1 MLIHTYN
8 PTPMR
13 RLLPIILLCA
23 FFTRLSVKAE
33 VKMPILYGQHQT
45 KQVLMT
51 ETFYDSGGANAIL
64 SRPGIT
70 AFTFIPKYGQ
80 AIEVN
85 FSELDLKGAKL
96 YVYEGRQKLI
106 KDYSSNDDEDESD
119 DIKYTKPT
127 VKPIH
132 TLTGNDL
139 TQHLFH
145 STSADGALTF
155 VFEGTAP
162 TGKGWIATVNS
173 VEKKSTDQPVPSEP
187 NGSVYMV
194 PGPREV
200 QVGESAL
207 NFYDDG
213 GPTGTISENF
223 EGYVTFV
230 PKEKG
235 QKIRITFT
243 NLELFNTNPEKND
256 LLKIYNGHG
265 TESTKLLRTLLK
277 DPVPI
282 TLISSEADGALTI
295 SLKSVTGVPKAG
307 FIARVEAIAPQK
319 MTFSSATASHPKEKE
334 QAAAGEL
341 NKPLLQL
348 TLKTDGISPALTF
361 SALDLSTQG
370 TSSGAFKRIAL
381 YRGTGVRTDALLGE
395 VTITGEDVHLEL
407 TKPIDLNFGDNTFLL
422 AGDIS
427 DKATTG
433 DKLSLT
439 ATSAVLSDTPQSLS
453 LPAPTPYV
461 IDNVCRS
468 REGAPQTVTVYSDW
482 TFAPTM
488 SFGHYDGGRK
498 EQITTF
504 LPGKEG
510 EKIEI
515 DFHSFDVLYQK
526 GSIGTKAVFEIYAGK
541 DKKGT
546 LLWKLDDK
554 TMNGGGPKFLRST
567 STDGALTIVFNPKE
581 MISARLAKGWK
592 ATVRSKEPIPMRLT
606 AEVVE
611 QASTDEAPIGAKGLE
626 FLDLTLETTGS
637 LTPKTLDAIKLQLKG
652 EPKAFAA
659 LYLYSLPSP
668 KAYAQKALL
677 GSIKPN
683 GEGSVILKLTKP
695 QELPEHKSYYYVAA
709 DIAADATSGQALDL
723 ALPELTAS
731 GASVAVKQPDPEGAR
746 VTRHILSMAPGEQTI
761 EITEPLSFYDNG
773 GPAGKYPSNFK
784 GTVHFIPRKGEVIH
798 LRVRKLNIG
807 RLDHLTIYN
816 GKEVKDEKL
825 ITKLSG
831 VNAHIPEI
839 VSSDEDGAIT
849 VNFTSG
855 RATFEGWDMEVSSER
870 PVALHVSDIKAEA
883 LPDVRL
889 MKGAKD
895 VPLMKLAVTIQG
907 DHDAVN
913 IQRVDFAPFFAEGT
927 TSWAKLHLYATETSE
942 TFSTAKL
949 YADNNNGFSGTTD
962 YRKPGTYYF
971 FLAADV
977 AQTAPAAAKLTI
989 TPRSITAGAET
1000 KTLNTPPTATFELQ
1014 AGIHGDFTVGSAL
1027 GAHYHSLK
1035 EAISQLASR
1044 GVDGPV
1050 RLRLNAGTYDE
1061 NFEIPAIAGLSETNT
1076 LTIEPTSGHRGDVT
1090 LTNTHY
1096 IKKDYGDDK
1105 PGYFTI
1111 DGADYV
1117 TLRGLTFTTSQTQAP
1132 ALLLVRNGSQH
1143 LTIEDCAFSAPRTT
1157 QHIQG
1162 DIALV
1167 GTHRGSQPYPN
1178 NDFLTIRNSQFSGGY
1193 HGVSSSGL
1201 GTIHLP
1207 VQHGATLEGNTF
1219 EDQGY
1224 KAIYLNCIADIAVH
1238 NNRIFGSGS
1247 VNYEYQ
1253 AMDISLGEGVDIIGN
1268 RVRVKDLT
1276 GGQSTT
1282 ALGISLRRTTD
1293 HPQLVRKPSL
1303 LASNE
1308 VIIET
1313 SAKLTGAYAFQ
1324 FTNEG
1329 LSDIKLLHNSVLISG
1344 KYTGSN
1350 TAPLS
1355 FTSKGTG
1362 KITELEVKN
1371 NLWQNLTSGV
1381 IYKTIEKISL
1391 VDPVFA
1397 DNVSYTE
1404 GKDFAKL
1411 GSKTLDSIAWKTQ
1424 MNEPTSRIA
1433 KIDFVKPQESLL
1445 PQDFTQLSFAQ
1456 LLKEVPTDIVGT
1468 KHPEENVTAG
1478 AYEATKHD
1486 FPALAAGYP
1495 KPVNLSAEKP
1505 VIEVRATDFGKFFYL
1520 VRKQS
1525 EAAPSVEDLKAAPA
1539 KEIDLYPNEA
1549 VRLTLD
1555 QLEAHAAYRLYLLPR
1570 NLAGDYATALLTYD
1584 FTTDILPSV
1593 PADFEAAA
1601 VGASDFESGTY
1612 KFAGGKV
1619 YEVKDAYSSDSHRA
1633 LECTGTVTIKPTN
1646 TPLATQLSGFYL
1658 KSDAPVH
1665 LTTKNGTAEGKTK
1678 TFPSTGDVWRYVN
1691 LRDLGE
1697 LTELSLKGDG
1707 KAFIDDFTAEPQKL
1721 HISTKTIKAQAGKT
1735 ASLSQEAE
1743 GGVWPYTYVWS
1754 NAAGTQV
1761 SGEAVYSLKAER
1773 TQHFTL
1779 EATDSWGQKTS
1790 EKLLLEVSGAKP
1802 AIATFDDLALEP
1814 ETAWYGKRES
1824 EGYDHRSFTYYS
1836 GSYSFPCKYAPSLLT
1851 WGGVAYSNQTKTSF
1865 TSLFP
1870 DQFNSAVG
1878 HGVNGSK
1885 NYAVAYAYGKQTVEV
1900 RATHAGPAVIPGTFV
1915 TNTAWVKEVTQK
1927 GTGMG
1932 DEPHKPFHKGDYLLL
1947 IASNSAGTRK
1957 LEFPLVDYRSNNPA
1971 ERYVIDS
1978 WQWLDLSALG
1988 ETESVR
1994 FSMEGTRITNGG
2006 TTIPAY
2012 FCLDDFGSEMPAKEI
2027 AAHTIEPQATETVEL
2042 EKLFTE
2048 AGAAPT
2054 DSPRAIYTVST
2065 SDDHVATATLQ
2076 GNKLRIT
2083 AHAAGKASLIISQR
2097 QGGKTAYLRLPLT
2110 VTEVK
2115 PTPQPKPGEK
2125 PEEKPT
2131 PEVSSELKVYPS
2143 PATTEIHL
2151 TASGRVEVFSLTGQ
2165 LMLTIEHY
2173 AAGQAISIAQLPAGI
2188 YLARTSQGVIR
2199 FSKH

>member
-13 RLLPIILLCA
+13 RLLPIFLLCA
-23 FFTRLSVKAE
+23 FFTHLSLRAE
-33 VKMPILYGQHQT
+33 ERMPSLYGQHHT
-45 KQVLMT
+45 KQVLTT
-51 ETFYDSGGANAIL
+51 EIFYDSGGANGMV
-64 SRPGIT
+64 SRAGIT
-70 AFTFIPKYGQ
+70 AITFTPKYGQ

-85 FSELDLKGAKL
+85 FSELDLKGATL
-96 YVYEGRQKLI
+96 YVYEGKQKLT
-106 KDYSSNDDEDESD
+106 KVDSSDEDEEESD
-119 DIKYTKPT
+119 DIKYTKPKAT
-127 VKPIH
+127 PIS
-132 TLTGNDL
+132 TLTGSTL
-139 TQHLFH
+139 TSQVFH
-145 STSADGALTF
+145 STTADGALTF
-155 VFEGTAP
+155 VLEGKAP
-162 TGKGWIATVNS
+162 TGKGWKATVNS

-187 NGSVYMV
+187 QGSVYMV

-213 GPTGTISENF
+213 GPTGKISENF

-230 PKEKG
+230 PKQRD
-235 QKIRITFT
+235 QKIQITFKSL
-243 NLELFNTNPEKND
+243 NLFHTYVARND
-256 LLKIYNGHG
+256 KLLVYNGR
-265 TESTKLLRTLLK
+265 TTSSAKLLRELLTTTS
-277 DPVPI
+277 PI
-282 TLISSEADGALTI
+282 TLISNEDDGSLTV
-295 SLKSVTGVPKAG
+295 SLKSITGTPQDG
-307 FIARVEAIAPQK
+307 FVASVEAITPQK
-319 MTFSSATASHPKEKE
+319 MTFVSATASAPQEKEK
-334 QAAAGEL
+334 AAAGEEG
-341 NKPLLQL
+341 KPLLLL
-348 TLKTDGISPALTF
+348 TLKTEGISPALK
-361 SALDLSTQG
+361 LSTLELSSQG
-370 TSSGAFKRIAL
+370 TTSGALKRIAL
-381 YRGTGVRTDALLGE
+381 YRGTKAHKDALLGD
-395 VTITGEDVHLEL
+395 VTITSEGAQLNL
-407 TKPIDLNFGDNTFLL
+407 KTPIDLNFGDNTFLL

-427 DKATTG
+427 DRANTG
-433 DKLSLT
+433 DQISLT
-439 ATSAVLSDTPQSLS
+439 ATTAILSGTPQPLS

-461 IDNVCRS
+461 IDNVYRS
-468 REGAPQTVTVYSDW
+468 REGIAKTITVYSDW

-488 SFGHYDGGRK
+488 ILNHYEGGTK
-498 EQITTF
+498 DQITTF
-504 LPGKEG
+504 LPRKDG

-515 DFHSFDVLYQK
+515 DFHSFDVFYQK
-526 GSIGTKAVFEIYAGK
+526 SSYGTKAVFEVYAGK

-554 TMNGGGPKFLRST
+554 TMNDGGPKFLRST

-581 MISARLAKGWK
+581 MTSARLGKGWT
-592 ATVRSKEPIPMRLT
+592 ATVRSKKPVPMQLT

-611 QASTDEAPIGAKGLE
+611 QASTDEAPIGATNLE

-659 LYLYSLPSP
+659 LHLYSLPSP
-668 KAYAQKALL
+668 KAYAQKTLL
-677 GSIKPN
+677 GSVKPN

-695 QELPEHKSYYYVAA
+695 QVLPEHKSYYYVAA
-709 DIAADATSGQALDL
+709 DIAADATSGQALDI
-723 ALPELTAS
+723 ALPELTVS
-731 GASVAVKQPDPEGAR
+731 GAAVTIQQPDPEGAR

-784 GTVHFIPRKGEVIH
+784 GTVHFVPRQGEVIH

-927 TSWAKLHLYATETSE
+927 TSWAKLHLYATEASE
-942 TFSTAKL
+942 TFSSAKL

-1014 AGIHGDFTVGSAL
+1014 AGIHGDFTVGSAS

-1178 NDFLTIRNSQFSGGY
+1178 NDFLTIRNSQFRGGY

-1207 VQHGATLEGNTF
+1207 VQHSATLEGNTF

-1224 KAIYLNCIADIAVH
+1224 KAIYLNCIADIAVR

-1268 RVRVKDLT
+1268 RVRIKDLT

-1362 KITELEVKN
+1362 KITGLEVKN

-1381 IYKTIEKISL
+1381 IYKTIEKITL

-1397 DNVSYTE
+1397 NNVSYTE

-1411 GSKTLDSIAWKTQ
+1411 GSKTLDSIAWKTE
-1424 MNEPTSRIA
+1424 MKEPTSRTA

-1468 KHPEENVTAG
+1468 KHPEKNVAAG

-1505 VIEVRATDFGKFFYL
+1505 VIEVRATDFGKFSYL

-1539 KEIDLYPNEA
+1539 KEVDLYPNEA
-1549 VRLTLD
+1549 IRLTLD

-1665 LTTKNGTAEGKTK
+1665 LTAKNGSAEGKTK
-1678 TFPSTGDVWRYVN
+1678 DIPSTGDVWRYVS

-1721 HISTKTIKAQAGKT
+1721 HISTKTIKARAGET

-1761 SGEAVYSLKAER
+1761 SGEAVYSLKADH

-1836 GSYSFPCKYAPSLLT
+1836 GSYSFP
-1851 WGGVAYSNQTKTSF
+1851 
-1865 TSLFP
+1865 
-1870 DQFNSAVG
+1870 
-1878 HGVNGSK
+1878 
-1885 NYAVAYAYGKQTVEV
+1885 
-1900 RATHAGPAVIPGTFV
+1900 
-1915 TNTAWVKEVTQK
+1915 
-1927 GTGMG
+1927 
-1932 DEPHKPFHKGDYLLL
+1932 
-1947 IASNSAGTRK
+1947 
-1957 LEFPLVDYRSNNPA
+1957 
-1971 ERYVIDS
+1971 
-1978 WQWLDLSALG
+1978 
-1988 ETESVR
+1988 
-1994 FSMEGTRITNGG
+1994 
-2006 TTIPAY
+2006 
-2012 FCLDDFGSEMPAKEI
+2012 
-2027 AAHTIEPQATETVEL
+2027 
-2042 EKLFTE
+2042 
-2048 AGAAPT
+2048 
-2054 DSPRAIYTVST
+2054 
-2065 SDDHVATATLQ
+2065 
-2076 GNKLRIT
+2076 
-2083 AHAAGKASLIISQR
+2083 
-2097 QGGKTAYLRLPLT
+2097 
-2110 VTEVK
+2110 
-2115 PTPQPKPGEK
+2115 
-2125 PEEKPT
+2125 
-2131 PEVSSELKVYPS
+2131 
-2143 PATTEIHL
+2143 
-2151 TASGRVEVFSLTGQ
+2151 
-2165 LMLTIEHY
+2165 
-2173 AAGQAISIAQLPAGI
+2173 
-2188 YLARTSQGVIR
+2188 
-2199 FSKH
+2199 

>member
-1 MLIHTYN
+1 MPSSNGVHT
-8 PTPMR
+8 
-13 RLLPIILLCA
+13 
-23 FFTRLSVKAE
+23 K
-33 VKMPILYGQHQT
+33 
-45 KQVLMT
+45 KQVLTT
-51 ETFYDSGGANAIL
+51 ETFYDSGGATNPAA
-64 SRPGIT
+64 RAGIT
-70 AFTFIPKYGQ
+70 AITFTPKYGQ
-80 AIEVN
+80 AIEVD
-85 FSELDLKGAKL
+85 FTKLDIKGAKL
-96 YVYEGRQKLI
+96 YVYEGKQELI
-106 KDYSSNDDEDESD
+106 KIESSDEYDSD
-119 DIKYTKPT
+119 GEVTYTKP
-127 VKPIH
+127 KANPIH
-132 TLTGNDL
+132 TLTGSDL
-139 TQHLFH
+139 AKHIFH
-145 STSADGALTF
+145 STTADGTLTF
-155 VFEGTAP
+155 VFEGVSPA
-162 TGKGWIATVNS
+162 GEGWTATVKS
-173 VEKKSTDQPVPSEP
+173 VEKKPTDQPVPSEP
-187 NGSVYMV
+187 QGSIYMV
-194 PGPREV
+194 SGPREV
-200 QVGESAL
+200 LVGGSAL

-213 GPTGTISENF
+213 GPDKPITRDF

-230 PKEKG
+230 PKQQG
-235 QKIRITFT
+235 QKIQITFKSL
-243 NLELFNTNPEKND
+243 NLFHTYAAKND
-256 LLKIYNGHG
+256 KLLVYNGR
-265 TESTKLLRTLLK
+265 TTSSAKLLRELLTTTS
-277 DPVPI
+277 PI
-282 TLISSEADGALTI
+282 TLISNEDDGSLTV
-295 SLKSVTGVPKAG
+295 SLKSITGTPQDG
-307 FIARVEAIAPQK
+307 FVASVEAITPQK
-319 MTFSSATASHPKEKE
+319 MTFVSATASAPQEKEK
-334 QAAAGEL
+334 ATAGEED
-341 NKPLLQL
+341 KPLLLL
-348 TLKTDGISPALTF
+348 TLKTAGISPALTF
-361 SALDLSTQG
+361 SALNLSTQG
-370 TSSGAFKRIAL
+370 TTSGALKRIAL
-381 YRGTGVRTDALLGE
+381 YRGTEVRTDALLGD
-395 VTITGEDVHLEL
+395 VTITSEGARLDLK
-407 TKPIDLNFGDNTFLL
+407 TPIDLNFGDNTFLL

-427 DKATTG
+427 DRANSG
-433 DKLSLT
+433 DQISLT
-439 ATSAVLSDTPQSLS
+439 ATEAILSSTSQALS

-461 IDNVCRS
+461 IDNVYRS
-468 REGAPQTVTVYSDW
+468 REGVAKTITVYSDW
-482 TFAPTM
+482 TFAPKM
-488 SFGHYDGGRK
+488 ILNHYEGGTK
-498 EQITTF
+498 DQITTF

-515 DFHSFDVLYQK
+515 DFHSFDVFYQK
-526 GSIGTKAVFEIYAGK
+526 SSYGTKAVFEVYAGK

-554 TMNGGGPKFLRST
+554 TMNSGGPKFLRST
-567 STDGALTIVFNPKE
+567 SADGALTIVFNPTE
-581 MISARLAKGWK
+581 LQPGRLAKGWN
-592 ATVRSKEPIPMRLT
+592 ATVRSKELVPMKLT

-611 QASTDEAPIGAKGLE
+611 QASTDEAPIGATNLE

-659 LYLYSLPSP
+659 LHLYSLPSP

-677 GSIKPN
+677 GSVKPN

-695 QELPEHKSYYYVAA
+695 QVLPEHKSYYYVAA

-723 ALPELTAS
+723 ALPELTVS
-731 GASVAVKQPDPEGAR
+731 GATVAVKQPDPEGAR
-746 VTRHILSMAPGEQTI
+746 VTRRILLMASGDNTV

-773 GPAGKYPSNFK
+773 GPAGKYPAKFN
-784 GTVHFIPRKGEVIH
+784 GTVHFVPRQGEVIH

-831 VNAHIPEI
+831 VNAHTPEI

-883 LPDVRL
+883 LTDVRL

-895 VPLMKLAVTIQG
+895 VPVMKLAVTIQG

-1000 KTLNTPPTATFELQ
+1000 KTLDTPPTATFELQ
-1014 AGIHGDFTVGSAL
+1014 AGIHGDFTVGSSA
-1027 GAHYHSLK
+1027 GTHYHSLK
-1035 EAISQLASR
+1035 EAIDQLASR
-1044 GVDGPV
+1044 GIDGPV
-1050 RLRLNAGTYDE
+1050 RLRLNAGKYDE
-1061 NFEIPAIAGLSETNT
+1061 NFIIPAIAGLSETNT

-1090 LTNTHY
+1090 LTNTRY

-1117 TLRGLTFTTSQTQAP
+1117 TLRGLTFTTSQAQAP

-1162 DIALV
+1162 AIALV

-1193 HGVSSSGL
+1193 QGVSSSGL
-1201 GTIHLP
+1201 GTIYLP

-1224 KAIYLNCIADIAVH
+1224 KAIYLNCISDIVIR

-1324 FTNEG
+1324 FTDEG

-1344 KYTGSN
+1344 AQTNGNS
-1350 TAPLS
+1350 APLT
-1355 FTSKGTG
+1355 FTSRSGSISG
-1362 KITELEVKN
+1362 LEIKN
-1371 NLWQNLTSGV
+1371 NLWQNLTPGV
-1381 IYKTIEKISL
+1381 IYKSTQITL

-1397 DNVSYTE
+1397 DNVSYTA
-1404 GKDFAKL
+1404 GTNFAKL
-1411 GSKTLDSIAWKTQ
+1411 GDKTLDSIAWKTE
-1424 MNEPTSRIA
+1424 MKEPTSRTA
-1433 KIDFVKPQESLL
+1433 KIEFVAPNESLL
-1445 PQDFTQLSFAQ
+1445 PKDFSKLSFAKHLQ
-1456 LLKEVPTDIVGT
+1456 EVPTDIVGT
-1468 KHPEENVTAG
+1468 KHPEENAAAG
-1478 AYEATKHD
+1478 AYEAKEQT
-1486 FPALAAGYP
+1486 FPALSAGYP
-1495 KPVNLSAEKP
+1495 KPVNLAAAAP
-1505 VIEVRATDFGKFFYL
+1505 IVEVKATDFGKFSYL

-1525 EAAPSVEDLKAAPA
+1525 EAAPSVEDLKAASV
-1539 KEIDLYPNEA
+1539 KTVDLYPNEA
-1549 VRLTLD
+1549 IRLTLD
-1555 QLEAHAAYRLYLLPR
+1555 QLEAHTAYRLYLLPR
-1570 NLAGDYATALLTYD
+1570 KLSGDYATALLTYD
-1584 FTTDILPSV
+1584 FATDILPSV
-1593 PADFEAAA
+1593 PADFEAADVDA
-1601 VGASDFESGTY
+1601 TNVVSGTY
-1612 KFAGGKV
+1612 SFTGGKV

-1665 LTTKNGTAEGKTK
+1665 LTTKNGSTEGKPK
-1678 TFPSTGDVWRYVN
+1678 DIPSTGDVWRYVS

-1697 LTELSLKGDG
+1697 LTELSLQGDG

-1721 HISTKTIKAQAGKT
+1721 YISTKTIKAQAGET

-1779 EATDSWGQKTS
+1779 EATDTWGQKTS

-1824 EGYDHRSFTYYS
+1824 EGYDHRKFTYYS
-1836 GSYSFPCKYAPSLLT
+1836 GSYSFPCEYAPSLLT
-1851 WGGVAYSNQTKTSF
+1851 WGGVAYSNQTKTTFS
-1865 TSLFP
+1865 SLFP
-1870 DQFNSAVG
+1870 DQFNSVVG

-1885 NYAVAYAYGKQTVEV
+1885 NYAVAYAYGQHTVEV

-1927 GTGMG
+1927 GTGLG
-1932 DEPHKPFHKGDYLLL
+1932 DEPHNPFHKGDYLLL
-1947 IASNSAGTRK
+1947 IASNSKGQSI
-1957 LEFPLVDYRSNNPA
+1957 EFPLVDYRSSNAA
-1971 ERYVIDS
+1971 EHYVIDS

-1988 ETESVR
+1988 ETESVI
-1994 FSMEGTRITNGG
+1994 FSMKGTRVANGG

-2027 AAHTIEPQATETVEL
+2027 AAHTIEPQATETLDLV
-2042 EKLFTE
+2042 KLFTE

-2076 GNKLRIT
+2076 GNKLRLT
-2083 AHAAGKASLIISQR
+2083 AHAAGNTSLIISQR

-2110 VTEVK
+2110 VTEVQ
-2115 PTPQPKPGEK
+2115 PAPQPKPGEK
-2125 PEEKPT
+2125 PT
-2131 PEVSSELKVYPS
+2131 PEVRGELKAYPS
-2143 PATTEIHL
+2143 PATTEVHL
-2151 TASGRVEVFSLTGQ
+2151 TASGRIELFSLTGQ
-2165 LMLTIEHY
+2165 LVLTIEHY
-2173 AAGQAISIAQLPAGI
+2173 VAGQAISIAQLPAGI
-2188 YLARTSQGVIR
+2188 YLARTPQGVIR
-2199 FSKH
+2199 FSKR

>member
-1 MLIHTYN
+1 
-8 PTPMR
+8 
-13 RLLPIILLCA
+13 
-23 FFTRLSVKAE
+23 
-33 VKMPILYGQHQT
+33 MPSLYGQHHT
-45 KQVLMT
+45 KQVLTT
-51 ETFYDSGGANAIL
+51 EIFYDSGGANGMI
-64 SRPGIT
+64 SRAGIT
-70 AFTFIPKYGQ
+70 AITFTPKYGQ
-80 AIEVN
+80 AIEVD
-85 FSELDLKGAKL
+85 FSELDLKGATL
-96 YVYEGRQKLI
+96 YVYEGKQKLI
-106 KDYSSNDDEDESD
+106 KVDSSDEDEDESD
-119 DIKYTKPT
+119 DIKYTKPSA
-127 VKPIH
+127 KPLH

-139 TQHLFH
+139 TQHIFH
-145 STSADGALTF
+145 STSADGAITF
-155 VFEGTAP
+155 VLEGKAP
-162 TGKGWIATVNS
+162 TGKGWKATVKS

-187 NGSVYMV
+187 QGSIYMV

-200 QVGESAL
+200 QVDGSAL

-213 GPTGTISENF
+213 GPTGKISENF

-230 PKEKG
+230 PKQQG
-235 QKIRITFT
+235 QKIQITFKSL
-243 NLELFNTNPEKND
+243 NLFHTYAAKND
-256 LLKIYNGHG
+256 KLLVYNGR
-265 TESTKLLRTLLK
+265 TTSSAKLLRELLTTTS
-277 DPVPI
+277 PI
-282 TLISSEADGALTI
+282 TLISNEDDGSLTV
-295 SLKSVTGVPKAG
+295 SLKSITGTPQDG
-307 FIARVEAIAPQK
+307 FVASVEAITPQK
-319 MTFSSATASHPKEKE
+319 MTFVSATASAPQEKEK
-334 QAAAGEL
+334 AAAGEEG
-341 NKPLLQL
+341 KPLLLL
-348 TLKTDGISPALTF
+348 TLKTEGISPALKL
-361 SALDLSTQG
+361 SALNLSTQG
-370 TSSGAFKRIAL
+370 TTSGALKRIAL
-381 YRGTGVRTDALLGE
+381 YRGTEAHKDALLGD
-395 VTITGEDVHLEL
+395 VTITGEGAQLNL
-407 TKPIDLNFGDNTFLL
+407 KTPIDLNFGDNTFLL

-439 ATSAVLSDTPQSLS
+439 ATSAILSGTPQSLS

-488 SFGHYDGGRK
+488 SLGHYDGGRRD
-498 EQITTF
+498 QITTF
-504 LPGKEG
+504 LPGKQG

-515 DFHSFDVLYQK
+515 NFHSFDVLYQK
-526 GSIGTKAVFEIYAGK
+526 GRIGTKAVFKVYS
-541 DKKGT
+541 GT
-546 LLWKLDDK
+546 NHTGTPLWLLDDK
-554 TMNGGGPKFLRST
+554 TMNDGGPKFLRSN
-567 STDGALTIVFNPKE
+567 SPDGALTIVFNPTE
-581 MISARLAKGWK
+581 LQPGRLAKGWN
-592 ATVRSKEPIPMRLT
+592 ATVRSKELVPMQLT

-611 QASTDEAPIGAKGLE
+611 QASTDEAPIGATNLE

-652 EPKAFAA
+652 EPKAFTT
-659 LYLYSLPSP
+659 LHLYSLPSP
-668 KAYAQKALL
+668 KAYAQKTLL
-677 GSIKPN
+677 GSVTPN
-683 GEGSVILKLTKP
+683 GATSIELKLTKP
-695 QELPEHKSYYYVAA
+695 HELPEHKSYYYVAA

-723 ALPELTAS
+723 ALPELTVS
-731 GASVAVKQPDPEGAR
+731 GAAVAVKQPDPEGAR
-746 VTRHILSMAPGEQTI
+746 VTRRILLMASGENTVDV
-761 EITEPLSFYDNG
+761 TEPLSFYDNG
-773 GPAGKYPSNFK
+773 GPAGKYPAKFN
-784 GTVHFIPRKGEVIH
+784 GTVHFVPRQGEVIH

-831 VNAHIPEI
+831 VNAHTPEI
-839 VSSDEDGAIT
+839 VSSAEDGSIT

-855 RATFEGWDMEVSSER
+855 RIGSDGWDIEVSSER
-870 PVALHVSDIKAEA
+870 PVALHVTDIKAEA
-883 LPDVRL
+883 LKDVRL

-895 VPLMKLAVTIQG
+895 VPLMKFAVTIEG

-913 IQRVDFAPFFAEGT
+913 IQHFDFAPFFAEGT
-927 TSWAKLHLYATETSE
+927 TPWAKLHLYATETSE

-977 AQTAPAAAKLTI
+977 AQTAPAAAQI
-989 TPRSITAGAET
+989 TVKPSSISAGEET
-1000 KTLNTPPTATFELQ
+1000 KTLDTPPTATFALQ
-1014 AGIHGDFTVGSAL
+1014 AGIHGDFTVGSSA
-1027 GAHYHSLK
+1027 GTHYHSLK
-1035 EAISQLASR
+1035 EAIDQLASR
-1044 GVDGPV
+1044 GIDGPV

-1061 NFEIPAIAGLSETNT
+1061 NFEIPAIAGLSEINT

-1090 LTNTHY
+1090 LTNTRY

-1117 TLRGLTFTTSQTQAP
+1117 TLRGLTFTTSQAQAP

-1143 LTIEDCAFSAPRTT
+1143 LTIEDCAFSAPRK
-1157 QHIQG
+1157 IEIVQG

-1193 HGVSSSGL
+1193 QGVSSSGL

-1224 KAIYLNCIADIAVH
+1224 KAIYLNCISDIVVR
-1238 NNRIFGSGS
+1238 NNHILGSGS

-1253 AMDISLGEGVDIIGN
+1253 GMDISLGEGVDIIGN

-1276 GGQSTT
+1276 GSHSTT

-1293 HPQLVRKPSL
+1293 HPQMVRKPSL

-1344 KYTGSN
+1344 TQTNGNS
-1350 TAPLS
+1350 APLT
-1355 FTSKGTG
+1355 FTSRSGSITG
-1362 KITELEVKN
+1362 LEIKN
-1371 NLWQNLTSGV
+1371 NLWQNLTPGV
-1381 IYKTIEKISL
+1381 IYKSTQITL

-1397 DNVSYTE
+1397 DNVSYTA
-1404 GKDFAKL
+1404 GNAFAKL
-1411 GSKTLDSIAWKTQ
+1411 GDKTLDSIAWKTE
-1424 MNEPTSRIA
+1424 MKEPTSRTA
-1433 KIDFVKPQESLL
+1433 KVEFVAPNESLL
-1445 PQDFTQLSFAQ
+1445 PKDFTQLSFAKHLQ
-1456 LLKEVPTDIVGT
+1456 EVPTDIVGT
-1468 KHPEENVTAG
+1468 KHPEENAAAG
-1478 AYEATKHD
+1478 AYEAKEQT

-1505 VIEVRATDFGKFFYL
+1505 VLEVKATDFGKFSYL

-1525 EAAPSVEDLKAAPA
+1525 ESAPSVEDLKAASV
-1539 KEIDLYPNEA
+1539 KTVDLYPNEA
-1549 VRLTLD
+1549 IRLTLD
-1555 QLEAHAAYRLYLLPR
+1555 KLEAHTAYRLYLLPR
-1570 NLAGDYATALLTYD
+1570 KLSGDYATALLTYD
-1584 FTTDILPSV
+1584 FATDILPSV
-1593 PADFEAAA
+1593 PADFEAADVDA
-1601 VGASDFESGTY
+1601 TNVVSGTY
-1612 KFAGGKV
+1612 SFTGGKV
-1619 YEVKDAYSSDSHRA
+1619 YEAKDAYSSDSHHA

-1665 LTTKNGTAEGKTK
+1665 LTTKNGSTEGKPK
-1678 TFPSTGDVWRYVN
+1678 DIPSTGDVWRYVS

-1721 HISTKTIKAQAGKT
+1721 HISTKTIKAQAGET

-1773 TQHFTL
+1773 TQLFTL
-1779 EATDSWGQKTS
+1779 EATDTWGQKAS

-1824 EGYDHRSFTYYS
+1824 EGHNHRSFTYYS
-1836 GSYSFPCKYAPSLLT
+1836 GSYSFPCEYAPSILT
-1851 WGGVAYSNQTKTSF
+1851 WGGVAYSNQTKTTFS
-1865 TSLFP
+1865 SLFP
-1870 DQFNSAVG
+1870 DQFNSVVG

-1885 NYAVAYAYGKQTVEV
+1885 NYAVAYAYGQHTVEV

-1932 DEPHKPFHKGDYLLL
+1932 DEPHTPFHKGDYLLL
-1947 IASNSAGTRK
+1947 IASNSKGQSI
-1957 LEFPLVDYRSNNPA
+1957 EFPLVDYRSSNDA
-1971 ERYVIDS
+1971 EHYVIDS

-1988 ETESVR
+1988 ETESVI
-1994 FSMEGTRITNGG
+1994 FSMKGTRIANGG

-2027 AAHTIEPQATETVEL
+2027 ATHSIEPQATETLDLV
-2042 EKLFTE
+2042 KLFTE

-2076 GNKLRIT
+2076 GNKLKLT
-2083 AHAAGKASLIISQR
+2083 AHAAGNTSLIISQR

-2110 VTEVK
+2110 VTEVQ
-2115 PTPQPKPGEK
+2115 PAPQPKPGEK

-2131 PEVSSELKVYPS
+2131 PEVRGELKAYPS
-2143 PATTEIHL
+2143 PATTEVHL
-2151 TASGRVEVFSLTGQ
+2151 TASGRIEIFSLTGQ
-2165 LMLTIEHY
+2165 LVLTIEHY
-2173 AAGQAISIAQLPAGI
+2173 VAGQAISIAQLPAGI
-2188 YLARTSQGVIR
+2188 YLARTPQGVIR
-2199 FSKH
+2199 FSKR

>member
-1 MLIHTYN
+1 
-8 PTPMR
+8 MR
-13 RLLPIILLCA
+13 RLLPIFLLCA
-23 FFTRLSVKAE
+23 FFTHLSLRAQVN
-33 VKMPILYGQHQT
+33 MPSSNGVHT
-45 KQVLMT
+45 KKQVLTT
-51 ETFYDSGGANAIL
+51 ETFYDSGGATNPAA
-64 SRPGIT
+64 RAGIT
-70 AFTFIPKYGQ
+70 AITFTPKYGQ
-80 AIEVN
+80 AIEVD
-85 FSELDLKGAKL
+85 FTKLDIKGAKL
-96 YVYEGRQKLI
+96 YVYEGKQELI
-106 KDYSSNDDEDESD
+106 KIESSDEYDSD
-119 DIKYTKPT
+119 GEVTYTKP
-127 VKPIH
+127 KANPIH
-132 TLTGNDL
+132 TLTGSDL
-139 TQHLFH
+139 AKHIFH
-145 STSADGALTF
+145 STTADGALTF
-155 VFEGTAP
+155 VFEGVSPA
-162 TGKGWIATVNS
+162 GEGWTATVKS
-173 VEKKSTDQPVPSEP
+173 VEKKPTDQPVPSEP
-187 NGSVYMV
+187 QGSIYMV
-194 PGPREV
+194 SGPREV
-200 QVGESAL
+200 LVGGSAL

-213 GPTGTISENF
+213 GPDKPITRDF

-230 PKEKG
+230 PKQQG
-235 QKIRITFT
+235 QKIQITFKSL
-243 NLELFNTNPEKND
+243 NLFHTYAAKND
-256 LLKIYNGHG
+256 KLLVYNGR
-265 TESTKLLRTLLK
+265 TTSSAKLLRELLTTTS
-277 DPVPI
+277 PI
-282 TLISSEADGALTI
+282 TLISNEDDGSLTV
-295 SLKSVTGVPKAG
+295 SLKSITGTPQDG
-307 FIARVEAIAPQK
+307 FVASVEAITPQK
-319 MTFSSATASHPKEKE
+319 MTFVSATASAPQEKEK
-334 QAAAGEL
+334 ATAGEEG
-341 NKPLLQL
+341 KPLLLL
-348 TLKTDGISPALTF
+348 TLKTEGISPALKL
-361 SALDLSTQG
+361 SALNLSTQG
-370 TSSGAFKRIAL
+370 TTSGALKRIAL
-381 YRGTGVRTDALLGE
+381 YRGTEAHKDALLGD
-395 VTITGEDVHLEL
+395 VTITSEGARLDLK
-407 TKPIDLNFGDNTFLL
+407 TPIDLNFGDNTFLL

-427 DKATTG
+427 DRANTG
-433 DKLSLT
+433 NQISLT
-439 ATSAVLSDTPQSLS
+439 ATEAILSSTSQALS

-461 IDNVCRS
+461 IDNVYRS
-468 REGAPQTVTVYSDW
+468 REGVAKTITVYSDW
-482 TFAPTM
+482 TFAPKM
-488 SFGHYDGGRK
+488 ILNHYEGGTK
-498 EQITTF
+498 DQITTF

-515 DFHSFDVLYQK
+515 DFHSFDVFYQK
-526 GSIGTKAVFEIYAGK
+526 SSYGTKAVFEVYAGK

-554 TMNGGGPKFLRST
+554 TMNSGGPKFLRST
-567 STDGALTIVFNPKE
+567 SADGALTIVFNPKE
-581 MISARLAKGWK
+581 MTSARLAKGWD
-592 ATVRSKEPIPMRLT
+592 ATVRSKELVPMKLT

-611 QASTDEAPIGAKGLE
+611 QASTDEAPIGATNLE

-652 EPKAFAA
+652 EPKAFTT

-668 KAYAQKALL
+668 KAYAQKTLL
-677 GSIKPN
+677 GSVTPN
-683 GEGSVILKLTKP
+683 GATAIELKLTNP
-695 QELPEHKSYYYVAA
+695 QVLPEHKSYYYVAA

-723 ALPELTAS
+723 ALPELTVS
-731 GASVAVKQPDPEGAR
+731 GASVAIQQPDPEGAR
-746 VTRHILSMAPGEQTI
+746 VTRRILLMASGENTVDV
-761 EITEPLSFYDNG
+761 TEPLSFYDNG
-773 GPAGKYPSNFK
+773 GPVGKYATNFN

-798 LRVRKLNIG
+798 LRVRKQNIG
-807 RLDHLTIYN
+807 RLDHFSIYN
-816 GKEVKDEKL
+816 GREAKSEML
-825 ITKLSG
+825 ITKLSTTQTQ
-831 VNAHIPEI
+831 IPEI
-839 VSSDEDGAIT
+839 VSSAEDGSIT
-849 VNFTSG
+849 VTFSSKRN
-855 RATFEGWDMEVSSER
+855 TFEGWDIEVSSER
-870 PVALHVSDIKAEA
+870 PVALHVTDIKAEA
-883 LPDVRL
+883 LTDVRL

-895 VPLMKLAVTIQG
+895 VPLMKFAVTIEG

-913 IQRVDFAPFFAEGT
+913 IQRFDFAPFFAEGT
-927 TSWAKLHLYATETSE
+927 TPWAKLHLYATETSE

-977 AQTAPAAAKLTI
+977 AQTAPAAAQI
-989 TPRSITAGAET
+989 TVTPSSISAGAET
-1000 KTLNTPPTATFELQ
+1000 KTLDTPPTATFALQ
-1014 AGIHGDFTVGSAL
+1014 AGIHGDFTVGSSA
-1027 GAHYHSLK
+1027 GTHYHSLK
-1035 EAISQLASR
+1035 EAIDQLASR
-1044 GVDGPV
+1044 GIDGPV
-1050 RLRLNAGTYDE
+1050 RLRLNAGMYDE

-1096 IKKDYGDDK
+1096 HKPDYGDNK

-1117 TLRGLTFTTSQTQAP
+1117 TLRGLTFTASQAQAP

-1157 QHIQG
+1157 QYIQG

-1224 KAIYLNCIADIAVH
+1224 KAIYLNCISDIVVR
-1238 NNRIFGSGS
+1238 NNHIFGSGS

-1276 GGQSTT
+1276 GSHSTT

-1293 HPQLVRKPSL
+1293 HPQLVREPSL

-1324 FTNEG
+1324 FTDEG

-1344 KYTGSN
+1344 AQTNGNS
-1350 TAPLS
+1350 APLT

-1362 KITELEVKN
+1362 KITGLEVKN
-1371 NLWQNLTSGV
+1371 NLWQNLTAGPV
-1381 IYKTIEKISL
+1381 YKTTEKITL
-1391 VDPVFA
+1391 EAPIFV
-1397 DNVSYTE
+1397 DNVSYTA

-1411 GSKTLDSIAWKTQ
+1411 GTKTLDSIAWKTE
-1424 MNEPTSRIA
+1424 MKEPTSRTA
-1433 KIDFVKPQESLL
+1433 KVEFVAPNESLL
-1445 PQDFTQLSFAQ
+1445 PKDFAQLSFAKHLQ
-1456 LLKEVPTDIVGT
+1456 EVPTDIVGT
-1468 KHPEENVTAG
+1468 KHPEQDVTAG
-1478 AYEATKHD
+1478 AYEAKEQA

-1505 VIEVRATDFGKFFYL
+1505 VLEVKATDFGKFSYL

-1525 EAAPSVEDLKAAPA
+1525 EAAPSVEDLKAALV
-1539 KEIDLYPNEA
+1539 KTVDLYPNEA
-1549 VRLTLD
+1549 IRLTLD
-1555 QLEAHAAYRLYLLPR
+1555 QLEAHTAYRLYLLPR
-1570 NLAGDYATALLTYD
+1570 KLSGDYATALLTYD
-1584 FTTDILPSV
+1584 FATDILPSV
-1593 PADFEAAA
+1593 PADFEAAT
-1601 VGASDFESGTY
+1601 VGTTEVISGTY
-1612 KFAGGKV
+1612 SFTGGKV

-1633 LECTGTVTIKPTN
+1633 LECTGAVTIKPTN

-1665 LTTKNGTAEGKTK
+1665 LTPKNGSTEGKTK
-1678 TFPSTGDVWRYVN
+1678 DIPSTGDVWRYVS

-1721 HISTKTIKAQAGKT
+1721 HISTKTIKAQAGET

-1773 TQHFTL
+1773 TQLFTL
-1779 EATDSWGQKTS
+1779 EATDTWGQKAS

-1824 EGYDHRSFTYYS
+1824 EGYDHRKFTYYS

-1870 DQFNSAVG
+1870 DQFNSVVG

-1885 NYAVAYAYGKQTVEV
+1885 NYAVAYAYGQHTVEV

-1932 DEPHKPFHKGDYLLL
+1932 DEPHTPFHKGDYLLL
-1947 IASNSAGTRK
+1947 IASNNKGQSI
-1957 LEFPLVDYRSNNPA
+1957 EFPLIDYRSSNDA
-1971 ERYVIDS
+1971 EHYVIDS

-1988 ETESVR
+1988 ETESVI
-1994 FSMEGTRITNGG
+1994 FSMKGTRIANGG

-2027 AAHTIEPQATETVEL
+2027 ATHSIEPQATETVDL
-2042 EKLFTE
+2042 VKLFTE

-2083 AHAAGKASLIISQR
+2083 AHAAGNTSLIISQR

-2110 VTEVK
+2110 VTEVQ
-2115 PTPQPKPGEK
+2115 PAPQPKPGEK

-2131 PEVSSELKVYPS
+2131 PEVRGELKAYPS
-2143 PATTEIHL
+2143 PATTEVHL
-2151 TASGRVEVFSLTGQ
+2151 TASGRIEIFSLTGQ
-2165 LMLTIEHY
+2165 LVLTIEHY

-2188 YLARTSQGVIR
+2188 YLARTPQGVIR
-2199 FSKH
+2199 FSKR

>member
-1 MLIHTYN
+1 MPSSNGAHTK
-8 PTPMR
+8 R
-13 RLLPIILLCA
+13 
-23 FFTRLSVKAE
+23 
-33 VKMPILYGQHQT
+33 
-45 KQVLMT
+45 QVLTT
-51 ETFYDSGGANAIL
+51 ETFYDSGGKTGSASQA
-64 SRPGIT
+64 GIT
-70 AFTFIPKYGQ
+70 AITFTPKYGQ

-85 FSELDLKGAKL
+85 FTELDLKGAKL
-96 YVYEGRQKLI
+96 YVYEGKQELTKI
-106 KDYSSNDDEDESD
+106 ESSDDFESD
-119 DIKYTKPT
+119 GEVTYTKPKASPT
-127 VKPIH
+127 Y
-132 TLTGNDL
+132 TLTGSDL
-139 TQHLFH
+139 TKHVFH
-145 STSADGALTF
+145 SATADGALTF
-155 VFEGTAP
+155 IFEGASP
-162 TGKGWIATVNS
+162 AGEGWTATVSS
-173 VEKKSTDQPVPSEP
+173 VDKQANDKPASNEP
-187 NGSVYMV
+187 NGSIYMV
-194 PGPREV
+194 SGPREV
-200 QVGESAL
+200 QVGGSAL
-207 NFYDDG
+207 KFYDDG
-213 GPTGTISENF
+213 GPDKPITRNY

-235 QKIRITFT
+235 QKIQITFT

-265 TESTKLLRTLLK
+265 TESSKLLRTLLK
-277 DPVPI
+277 DPVPV
-282 TLISSEADGALTI
+282 TLISSEADGALTV
-295 SLKSVTGVPKAG
+295 SLKSVTGIPKAG
-307 FIARVEAIAPQK
+307 FVATVEAITPTA

-341 NKPLLQL
+341 HKPLLIL
-348 TLKTDGISPALTF
+348 TLKTEGISPALTF
-361 SALDLSTQG
+361 SALNLSTQG
-370 TSSGAFKRIAL
+370 TTSSALKRIAL
-381 YRGTGVRTDALLGE
+381 YRGTEVRTDALLGE
-395 VTITGEDVHLEL
+395 VTITGEDAHLEL
-407 TKPIDLNFGDNTFLL
+407 TKPTGLNFGDNTFLL

-439 ATSAVLSDTPQSLS
+439 ATSAILSGTPQSLS

-488 SFGHYDGGRK
+488 SLGHYDGGRRD
-498 EQITTF
+498 QITTF
-504 LPGKEG
+504 LPGKQG

-515 DFHSFDVLYQK
+515 NFHSFDVLYQK
-526 GSIGTKAVFEIYAGK
+526 GRIGTKAVFKVYS
-541 DKKGT
+541 GT
-546 LLWKLDDK
+546 NHTGTPLWQLDDK
-554 TMNGGGPKFLRST
+554 TMNDGGPKFLRSN
-567 STDGALTIVFNPKE
+567 SPDGALTIVFNPTE
-581 MISARLAKGWK
+581 LQPGRLAKGWN
-592 ATVRSKEPIPMRLT
+592 ATVRSKELVPMKLT

-611 QASTDEAPIGAKGLE
+611 QASTDEAPIGATNLE

-659 LYLYSLPSP
+659 LHLYSLPSS
-668 KAYAQKALL
+668 KAYAQKTLL
-677 GSIKPN
+677 GSVKPN
-683 GEGSVILKLTKP
+683 GEGSVILKLTTP
-695 QELPEHKSYYYVAA
+695 QVLPEHKSYYYVAA
-709 DIAADATSGQALDL
+709 DIATDATSGQALDL
-723 ALPELTAS
+723 ALPELTIS
-731 GASVAVKQPDPEGAR
+731 GAAVAVKQPDPEGAR
-746 VTRHILSMAPGEQTI
+746 VTRRILLMASGENTVDV
-761 EITEPLSFYDNG
+761 TEPLSFYDNG
-773 GPAGKYPSNFK
+773 GPAGKYATNFN
-784 GTVHFIPRKGEVIH
+784 GTVHFVPRKGEVIH
-798 LRVRKLNIG
+798 LRVRKQNIG
-807 RLDHLTIYN
+807 RLDHFSIYN
-816 GKEVKDEKL
+816 GREAKSEML
-825 ITKLSG
+825 ITKLSTTQTQ
-831 VNAHIPEI
+831 IPEI
-839 VSSDEDGAIT
+839 VSSAEDGSIT
-849 VNFTSG
+849 VTFSSKRN
-855 RATFEGWDMEVSSER
+855 TFEGWDIEVSSEH
-870 PVALHVSDIKAEA
+870 PVALHVTDIKAEA
-883 LPDVRL
+883 LKDVRL

-895 VPLMKLAVTIQG
+895 VPLMKFAVTIQG

-913 IQRVDFAPFFAEGT
+913 IQRFDFAPFFAEGT
-927 TSWAKLHLYATETSE
+927 TPWAKLHLYATETSE

-977 AQTAPAAAKLTI
+977 AQTAPAAAQI
-989 TPRSITAGAET
+989 TVKPSSISAGEET
-1000 KTLNTPPTATFELQ
+1000 KTLDTPPTATFALQ
-1014 AGIHGDFTVGSAL
+1014 AGIHGDFTVGSSA
-1027 GAHYHSLK
+1027 GTHYHSLK
-1035 EAISQLASR
+1035 EAIDQLASR
-1044 GVDGPV
+1044 GIDGPV

-1090 LTNTHY
+1090 LTNTRYH
-1096 IKKDYGDDK
+1096 KPDYGDDK

-1117 TLRGLTFTTSQTQAP
+1117 TLRGLTFTTSQAQAP

-1143 LTIEDCAFSAPRTT
+1143 LTIEDCAFSAPRK
-1157 QHIQG
+1157 IEIVQG

-1193 HGVSSSGL
+1193 QGVSSSGL

-1219 EDQGY
+1219 KDQGY
-1224 KAIYLNCIADIAVH
+1224 KAIYLNCISDIVVR
-1238 NNRIFGSGS
+1238 NNRILGSGS

-1268 RVRVKDLT
+1268 RVRVKEIT
-1276 GGQSTT
+1276 GGKNTT

-1344 KYTGSN
+1344 AQTNGNS
-1350 TAPLS
+1350 APLT
-1355 FTSKGTG
+1355 FTSRSGSISG
-1362 KITELEVKN
+1362 LEIKN
-1371 NLWQNLTSGV
+1371 NLWQNLTPGV
-1381 IYKTIEKISL
+1381 IYKSTQITL

-1397 DNVSYTE
+1397 DNVSYTA
-1404 GKDFAKL
+1404 GNAFAKL
-1411 GSKTLDSIAWKTQ
+1411 GDKTLDSIAWKTE
-1424 MNEPTSRIA
+1424 MKEPTSRTA
-1433 KIDFVKPQESLL
+1433 KVEFVKPEESLL
-1445 PQDFTQLSFAQ
+1445 PKDFTQLSFAKHLQ
-1456 LLKEVPTDIVGT
+1456 EVPTDIVGT

-1478 AYEATKHD
+1478 AYEAKEQA

-1495 KPVNLSAEKP
+1495 KPVKLSAEKP
-1505 VIEVRATDFGKFFYL
+1505 VIEVRATDFGKFSYL

-1525 EAAPSVEDLKAAPA
+1525 EAAPSVEDLKAASV
-1539 KEIDLYPNEA
+1539 KTVDLYPNEA
-1549 VRLTLD
+1549 IHLTLD
-1555 QLEAHAAYRLYLLPR
+1555 KLEAHTAYRLYLLPR
-1570 NLAGDYATALLTYD
+1570 KLSGDYATALLTYD
-1584 FTTDILPSV
+1584 FATDILPSV
-1593 PADFEAAA
+1593 PADFEAADVDA
-1601 VGASDFESGTY
+1601 TNVVSGTY
-1612 KFAGGKV
+1612 SFTGGKV
-1619 YEVKDAYSSDSHRA
+1619 YEVKDAYSSDSHHA

-1665 LTTKNGTAEGKTK
+1665 LTTKNGSTEGKPK
-1678 TFPSTGDVWRYVN
+1678 DIPSTGDVWRYVS

-1697 LTELSLKGDG
+1697 LTELSLQGDG

-1721 HISTKTIKAQAGKT
+1721 HISTKTIKAQAGET

-1773 TQHFTL
+1773 TQLFTL
-1779 EATDSWGQKTS
+1779 EATDTWGQKAS

-1824 EGYDHRSFTYYS
+1824 EGHDHRSFTYYS
-1836 GSYSFPCKYAPSLLT
+1836 GSYSFPCKYTPSLFT
-1851 WGGVAYSNQTKTSF
+1851 WGGVAYSNQTKTTF
-1865 TSLFP
+1865 NSLFP
-1870 DQFNSAVG
+1870 DQFNSVVG

-1885 NYAVAYAYGKQTVEV
+1885 NYAVAYAYGQHTVEV

-1932 DEPHKPFHKGDYLLL
+1932 DEPHTPFHKGDYLLL
-1947 IASNSAGTRK
+1947 IASNNKGQSI
-1957 LEFPLVDYRSNNPA
+1957 EFPLVDYRSSNDA
-1971 ERYVIDS
+1971 EHYIIDS

-1988 ETESVR
+1988 ETESVI
-1994 FSMEGTRITNGG
+1994 FSMKGTRIANGG

-2027 AAHTIEPQATETVEL
+2027 AAHSIEPQATETLDLV
-2042 EKLFTE
+2042 KLFTE

-2076 GNKLRIT
+2076 GNKLRLT
-2083 AHAAGKASLIISQR
+2083 AHATGNTSLIISQR

-2110 VTEVK
+2110 VTEVQ
-2115 PTPQPKPGEK
+2115 PAPQPKPGEK

-2131 PEVSSELKVYPS
+2131 PEVRGELKAYPS
-2143 PATTEIHL
+2143 PATTEVHL
-2151 TASGRVEVFSLTGQ
+2151 TASGRIELFSLTGQ
-2165 LMLTIEHY
+2165 LVLSIEHY
-2173 AAGQAISIAQLPAGI
+2173 VAGQAISIAQLPAGI
-2188 YLARTSQGVIR
+2188 YLARTPQGVIR
-2199 FSKH
+2199 FSKR

>member
-1 MLIHTYN
+1 MPSSNGAHT
-8 PTPMR
+8 
-13 RLLPIILLCA
+13 
-23 FFTRLSVKAE
+23 K
-33 VKMPILYGQHQT
+33 
-45 KQVLMT
+45 KQVLTT
-51 ETFYDSGGANAIL
+51 ETFYDSGGATKPAA
-64 SRPGIT
+64 RAGIT
-70 AFTFIPKYGQ
+70 AITFTPKYGQ
-80 AIEVN
+80 AIEVD
-85 FSELDLKGAKL
+85 FTKLDIKGAKL
-96 YVYEGRQKLI
+96 YVYEGKQELI
-106 KDYSSNDDEDESD
+106 KIESSDELDSD
-119 DIKYTKPT
+119 GEVSYTKP
-127 VKPIH
+127 KANPIH
-132 TLTGNDL
+132 TLTGSGL
-139 TQHLFH
+139 TKHVFH
-145 STSADGALTF
+145 STTADGALTF
-155 VFEGTAP
+155 VFEGASP
-162 TGKGWIATVNS
+162 AGEGWTATVKS
-173 VEKKSTDQPVPSEP
+173 VDKVATDSPVSSEP
-187 NGSVYMV
+187 NGSIYMV

-213 GPTGTISENF
+213 GPTGKIGEKF

-235 QKIRITFT
+235 QKIQITFT

-265 TESTKLLRTLLK
+265 TESSKLLRTLLK
-277 DPVPI
+277 DPVPV
-282 TLISSEADGALTI
+282 TLISSEPDGALTV
-295 SLKSVTGVPKAG
+295 SLKSVTGIPKAG
-307 FIARVEAIAPQK
+307 FVATVEAITPTA

-341 NKPLLQL
+341 HKPLLQL
-348 TLKTDGISPALTF
+348 TLKTEGISPALTL

-370 TSSGAFKRIAL
+370 TTSGALKRIAL
-381 YRGTGVRTDALLGE
+381 YRGTEVRTDALLGE
-395 VTITGEDVHLEL
+395 VTITGEDAHLEL
-407 TKPIDLNFGDNTFLL
+407 TKPTGLNFGDNTFLL

-439 ATSAVLSDTPQSLS
+439 ATSAILSGTPQSLS

-488 SFGHYDGGRK
+488 SFGHYDGDRK

-504 LPGKEG
+504 LPGKQG

-526 GSIGTKAVFEIYAGK
+526 GSIGTKAVFKVYS
-541 DKKGT
+541 GT
-546 LLWKLDDK
+546 KHTGTPLWQLDDK
-554 TMNGGGPKFLRST
+554 TMNSDGPKFLRST
-567 STDGALTIVFNPKE
+567 STDGALTIVFNPTE
-581 MISARLAKGWK
+581 LQPGRLAKGWK
-592 ATVRSKEPIPMRLT
+592 ATVRSKKPVPMQLT

-611 QASTDEAPIGAKGLE
+611 QASTDEAPIGATNLE
-626 FLDLTLETTGS
+626 FLDLTLDTKGS
-637 LTPKTLDAIKLQLKG
+637 LEPKTLEAIKLQLKG
-652 EPKAFAA
+652 EPKAFTT

-668 KAYAQKALL
+668 KAYAQKTLL
-677 GSIKPN
+677 GSVTPN
-683 GEGSVILKLTKP
+683 GESSVVLTLTNP
-695 QELPEHKSYYYVAA
+695 HELPEHKSYYYVAA

-723 ALPELTAS
+723 TLPELTVS
-731 GASVAVKQPDPEGAR
+731 GASVAIQQPDPEGAR
-746 VTRHILSMAPGEQTI
+746 VTRRILSMASGDNTV

-773 GPAGKYPSNFK
+773 GPTGKFAAKFN
-784 GTVHFIPRKGEVIH
+784 GTVHFVPRQGEVIH

-816 GKEVKDEKL
+816 GREVKDEKL

-831 VNAHIPEI
+831 VNTNIPEI
-839 VSSDEDGAIT
+839 VSSAEDGSIT
-849 VNFTSG
+849 VTFSSKRN
-855 RATFEGWDMEVSSER
+855 TFEGWDIEVSSER
-870 PVALHVSDIKAEA
+870 PVALHVTDIKAEA
-883 LPDVRL
+883 LTDVRL

-895 VPLMKLAVTIQG
+895 VPLMKFAVTIQG

-913 IQRVDFAPFFAEGT
+913 IQHFDFAPFFAEGT
-927 TSWAKLHLYATETSE
+927 TPWAKLHLYATETSE

-949 YADNNNGFSGTTD
+949 YADNNNGFSGSTD

-977 AQTAPAAAKLTI
+977 AQTAPAAAQI
-989 TPRSITAGAET
+989 TVKPSSISAGAET
-1000 KTLNTPPTATFELQ
+1000 KTLDTPPTATFALQ
-1014 AGIHGDFTVGSAL
+1014 AGIHGDFTVGSSA
-1027 GAHYHSLK
+1027 GTHYHSLK
-1035 EAISQLASR
+1035 EAIDQLASR
-1044 GVDGPV
+1044 GIDGPV

-1061 NFEIPAIAGLSETNT
+1061 NFEIPAIAGLSEINT

-1096 IKKDYGDDK
+1096 HKPDYNEKKPN

-1117 TLRGLTFTTSQTQAP
+1117 TLRGLIFTTKKAEAP
-1132 ALLLVRNGSQH
+1132 SLLQIRNGSQH
-1143 LTIEDCAFSAPRTT
+1143 LTIEDCELSAPRMTE
-1157 QHIQG
+1157 IVQG
-1162 DIALV
+1162 DISLIR
-1167 GTHRGSQPYPN
+1167 THHWNQPYPN
-1178 NDFLTIRNSQFSGGY
+1178 NDYLTIRNSHLVGGY
-1193 HGVSSSGL
+1193 DAINILGL
-1201 GTIHLP
+1201 GTTALP
-1207 VQHGATLEGNTF
+1207 AQRGITLEGNTF
-1219 EDQGY
+1219 ENQGH
-1224 KAIYLNCIADIAVH
+1224 KAIYLNCVADISVRSNH
-1238 NNRIFGSGS
+1238 ILGSGD
-1247 VNYEYQ
+1247 VNYQYQ
-1253 AMDISLGEGVDIIGN
+1253 GMDISLGEGVEIIGN
-1268 RVRVKDLT
+1268 RVLIKDIS
-1276 GGQSTT
+1276 GRNPS
-1282 ALGISLRRTTD
+1282 ALGISLRRTSE
-1293 HPQLVRKPSL
+1293 HAQLIRKPSL

-1313 SAKLTGAYAFQ
+1313 SAKLSEAHAFS
-1324 FTNEG
+1324 FTDEG
-1329 LSDIKLLHNSVLISG
+1329 LSDIKLLHNSALISG
-1344 KYTGSN
+1344 KHTGSK
-1350 TAPLS
+1350 TASLS
-1355 FTSKGTG
+1355 FSSKGTG
-1362 KITELEVKN
+1362 KITGLEVKN

-1381 IYKTIEKISL
+1381 IYKTIEKITLES
-1391 VDPVFA
+1391 PVFA

-1411 GSKTLDSIAWKTQ
+1411 GTKTLDSLTWKTE
-1424 MNEPTSRIA
+1424 MKEPTSRTA
-1433 KIDFVKPQESLL
+1433 KVEFVAPNESLL
-1445 PQDFTQLSFAQ
+1445 PKDFAQLSFAKHLQ
-1456 LLKEVPTDIVGT
+1456 EVPTDIVGT
-1468 KHPEENVTAG
+1468 KHPEQDVAAG
-1478 AYEATKHD
+1478 AYEAKEQT

-1505 VIEVRATDFGKFFYL
+1505 VLEVKATDFGKFSYL

-1549 VRLTLD
+1549 IRLTLD
-1555 QLEAHAAYRLYLLPR
+1555 QLEAHTAYRLYLLPR
-1570 NLAGDYATALLTYD
+1570 KLSGDYATALLTYD
-1584 FTTDILPSV
+1584 FATDILPSV
-1593 PADFEAAA
+1593 PADFEVAT

-1612 KFAGGKV
+1612 KFVGGKV

-1665 LTTKNGTAEGKTK
+1665 LTAKNGTTEGQTK
-1678 TFPSTGDVWRYVN
+1678 DIPSTGDVWRYVS

-1697 LTELSLKGDG
+1697 LTELSLQGDG

-1721 HISTKTIKAQAGKT
+1721 HISTKTIKAQAGET

-1773 TQHFTL
+1773 TQLFTL
-1779 EATDSWGQKTS
+1779 EATDTWGQKAS

-1824 EGYDHRSFTYYS
+1824 EGYDHRKFTYYS

-1851 WGGVAYSNQTKTSF
+1851 WGGVAYSNQTKTTF
-1865 TSLFP
+1865 NSLFP
-1870 DQFNSAVG
+1870 DQFNSVVG

-1885 NYAVAYAYGKQTVEV
+1885 NYAVAYAYGQHTVEV

-1927 GTGMG
+1927 GTGLG
-1932 DEPHKPFHKGDYLLL
+1932 DEPNKPFHKGDYLLL
-1947 IASNSAGTRK
+1947 IASNSKGQSI
-1957 LEFPLVDYRSNNPA
+1957 EFPLVDYRSSNDA
-1971 ERYVIDS
+1971 EHYVIDS

-1988 ETESVR
+1988 ETESVI
-1994 FSMEGTRITNGG
+1994 FSMKGTRIANGG

-2027 AAHTIEPQATETVEL
+2027 ATHSIEPQATETVDL
-2042 EKLFTE
+2042 VKLFTE
-2048 AGAAPT
+2048 AGATPT

-2076 GNKLRIT
+2076 GNKLRLT
-2083 AHAAGKASLIISQR
+2083 AHAAGNTSLIISQR

-2110 VTEVK
+2110 VTEVQ
-2115 PTPQPKPGEK
+2115 PAPQPKPGEK

-2131 PEVSSELKVYPS
+2131 PEVRGELKAYPS
-2143 PATTEIHL
+2143 PATTEVHL
-2151 TASGRVEVFSLTGQ
+2151 TASGRIEIFSLTGQ
-2165 LMLTIEHY
+2165 LVLSIEHY
-2173 AAGQAISIAQLPAGI
+2173 VAGQAISIAQLPAGI
-2188 YLARTSQGVIR
+2188 YLARTPQGVIR
-2199 FSKH
+2199 FSKR

>member
-13 RLLPIILLCA
+13 RLLPIFLLCA
-23 FFTRLSVKAE
+23 FFTHLSLRAE
-33 VKMPILYGQHQT
+33 ERMPSLYGQHHT
-45 KQVLMT
+45 KQVLTT
-51 ETFYDSGGANAIL
+51 EIFYDSGGANGMV
-64 SRPGIT
+64 SRAGIT
-70 AFTFIPKYGQ
+70 AITFTPKYGQ

-85 FSELDLKGAKL
+85 FSELDLKGATL
-96 YVYEGRQKLI
+96 YVYEGKQKLT
-106 KDYSSNDDEDESD
+106 KVDSSDEDEEESD
-119 DIKYTKPT
+119 DIKYTKPKAT
-127 VKPIH
+127 PIS
-132 TLTGNDL
+132 TLTGSTL
-139 TQHLFH
+139 TSQVFH
-145 STSADGALTF
+145 STTADGALTF
-155 VFEGTAP
+155 VLEGKAP
-162 TGKGWIATVNS
+162 TGKGWKATVNS

-187 NGSVYMV
+187 QGSVYMV

-200 QVGESAL
+200 QVGGSAL

-213 GPTGTISENF
+213 GPTGKISENF

-230 PKEKG
+230 PKQRG
-235 QKIRITFT
+235 QKIQITFKSL
-243 NLELFNTNPEKND
+243 NLFHTYVARND
-256 LLKIYNGHG
+256 KLLVYNGR
-265 TESTKLLRTLLK
+265 TTSSAKLLRELLTTTS
-277 DPVPI
+277 PI
-282 TLISSEADGALTI
+282 TLISNEDDGSLTV
-295 SLKSVTGVPKAG
+295 SLKSITGTPQDG
-307 FIARVEAIAPQK
+307 FVASVEAITPQK
-319 MTFSSATASHPKEKE
+319 MTFVSATASAPQEKEK
-334 QAAAGEL
+334 AAAGEEG
-341 NKPLLQL
+341 KPLLLL
-348 TLKTDGISPALTF
+348 TLKTEGISPALKLST
-361 SALDLSTQG
+361 LELSTQG
-370 TSSGAFKRIAL
+370 TTSGALKRIAL
-381 YRGTGVRTDALLGE
+381 YRGTKAHKDALLGD
-395 VTITGEDVHLEL
+395 VTITSEGAQLNL
-407 TKPIDLNFGDNTFLL
+407 KTPIELNFGDNTFLL

-427 DKATTG
+427 DRANTG
-433 DKLSLT
+433 DQISLT
-439 ATSAVLSDTPQSLS
+439 ATTAILSGTPQPLS

-461 IDNVCRS
+461 IDNVYRS
-468 REGAPQTVTVYSDW
+468 REGIAKTITVYSDW

-488 SFGHYDGGRK
+488 ILNHYEGGTK
-498 EQITTF
+498 DQITTF
-504 LPGKEG
+504 LPRKDG

-515 DFHSFDVLYQK
+515 DFHSFDVFYQK
-526 GSIGTKAVFEIYAGK
+526 SSYGTKAVFEVYAGK

-554 TMNGGGPKFLRST
+554 TMNDGGPKFLRST

-581 MISARLAKGWK
+581 MTSARLGKGWT
-592 ATVRSKEPIPMRLT
+592 ATVRSKKPVPMQLT

-611 QASTDEAPIGAKGLE
+611 QASTDEAPIGATNLE
-626 FLDLTLETTGS
+626 FLDLTLETSGS

-659 LYLYSLPSP
+659 LHLYSLPSP

-677 GSIKPN
+677 GSVKPN

-709 DIAADATSGQALDL
+709 DIATDATSGQALDL
-723 ALPELTAS
+723 ALPELTVS

-883 LPDVRL
+883 LTDVRL

-927 TSWAKLHLYATETSE
+927 TSWAKLHLYATEASE

-1014 AGIHGDFTVGSAL
+1014 AGIHGDFTVGSAS

-1224 KAIYLNCIADIAVH
+1224 KAIYLNCIADIAVR

-1362 KITELEVKN
+1362 KITGLEVKN

-1397 DNVSYTE
+1397 DNVSYTA

-1468 KHPEENVTAG
+1468 KHPEKNVAAG
-1478 AYEATKHD
+1478 AYEAKEQT

-1505 VIEVRATDFGKFFYL
+1505 VIEVRATDFGKFSYL

-1549 VRLTLD
+1549 IRLTLD

-1665 LTTKNGTAEGKTK
+1665 LTTKNGTAAGKTK
-1678 TFPSTGDVWRYVN
+1678 TFPSTGDVWRYVS

-1721 HISTKTIKAQAGKT
+1721 HISTKTIKAQAGET

-1773 TQHFTL
+1773 TQLFTL
-1779 EATDSWGQKTS
+1779 EATDTWGQKTS
-1790 EKLLLEVSGAKP
+1790 EKLLLEVAGAKP

-1870 DQFNSAVG
+1870 DQFNSVVG

-1900 RATHAGPAVIPGTFV
+1900 RATHAGPSVIPGTFV

-1947 IASNSAGTRK
+1947 IASNSTGTRK

-1994 FSMEGTRITNGG
+1994 FSMEGTRIANGG

-2027 AAHTIEPQATETVEL
+2027 ATHTIEPQATEIVEL

-2076 GNKLRIT
+2076 GNKLRLT
-2083 AHAAGKASLIISQR
+2083 AHAAGKASLILSQR

-2110 VTEVK
+2110 VTEVQ

-2173 AAGQAISIAQLPAGI
+2173 AAGQAIPIAQLPAGI
-2188 YLARTSQGVIR
+2188 YLARTPQGVIR
-2199 FSKH
+2199 FSKR

>member
-1 MLIHTYN
+1 
-8 PTPMR
+8 MR
-13 RLLPIILLCA
+13 RLLPIFLLCA
-23 FFTRLSVKAE
+23 FFTHLSLRAQE
-33 VKMPILYGQHQT
+33 RMPSSNGVHT
-45 KQVLMT
+45 KKQVLTT
-51 ETFYDSGGANAIL
+51 ETFYDSGGANGMV
-64 SRPGIT
+64 SRAGIT
-70 AFTFIPKYGQ
+70 AITFTPKYGQ
-80 AIEVN
+80 AIEVD
-85 FSELDLKGAKL
+85 FSELDLKGATL
-96 YVYEGRQKLI
+96 YVYEGKQKLI
-106 KDYSSNDDEDESD
+106 KVDSSDEDEDESD
-119 DIKYTKPT
+119 DIKYTKPSA
-127 VKPIH
+127 KPLH

-139 TQHLFH
+139 TQHIFH
-145 STSADGALTF
+145 STSADGAITF
-155 VFEGTAP
+155 VLEGKAP
-162 TGKGWIATVNS
+162 TGKGWKATVKS

-187 NGSVYMV
+187 QGSVYMV

-200 QVGESAL
+200 QIGESAL

-213 GPTGTISENF
+213 GPTGKISENF

-230 PKEKG
+230 PKQQG
-235 QKIRITFT
+235 QKIQITFKSL
-243 NLELFNTNPEKND
+243 NLFHTYAAKND
-256 LLKIYNGHG
+256 KLLVYNGR
-265 TESTKLLRTLLK
+265 TTSSAKLLRELLTTTS
-277 DPVPI
+277 PI
-282 TLISSEADGALTI
+282 TLISNEDDGSLTV
-295 SLKSVTGVPKAG
+295 SLKSITGTPQDG
-307 FIARVEAIAPQK
+307 FVATIEAITPTA

-341 NKPLLQL
+341 HKPLLLL
-348 TLKTDGISPALTF
+348 TLKTEGISPALTF
-361 SALDLSTQG
+361 SALNLSTQG
-370 TSSGAFKRIAL
+370 TTSGALKRIAL
-381 YRGTGVRTDALLGE
+381 YRGTEVRTDALLGE
-395 VTITGEDVHLEL
+395 VTITGEDAHLEL
-407 TKPIDLNFGDNTFLL
+407 TKPTGLNFGDNTFLL

-439 ATSAVLSDTPQSLS
+439 ATSAVLSGTPQSLS

-488 SFGHYDGGRK
+488 SLGHYDGGRK

-504 LPGKEG
+504 LPGKHG

-526 GSIGTKAVFEIYAGK
+526 GRIGTKAVFKVYS
-541 DKKGT
+541 GT
-546 LLWKLDDK
+546 NHTGTPLWQLDDK
-554 TMNGGGPKFLRST
+554 TMSDGGPKFLRSN
-567 STDGALTIVFNPKE
+567 SADGALTIVFNPTE
-581 MISARLAKGWK
+581 LQPGRLAKGWN
-592 ATVRSKEPIPMRLT
+592 ATVRSKEPVPMQLT

-611 QASTDEAPIGAKGLE
+611 QASTDEAPIGATNLE

-652 EPKAFAA
+652 EPKAFTT

-677 GSIKPN
+677 GSVKPN
-683 GEGSVILKLTKP
+683 GATSIELKLTKP
-695 QELPEHKSYYYVAA
+695 QVLPEHKSYYYVAA

-723 ALPELTAS
+723 ALPELTVS
-731 GASVAVKQPDPEGAR
+731 GAAVTIQQPDPEGAR
-746 VTRHILSMAPGEQTI
+746 VTRRILLMASGENTVDV
-761 EITEPLSFYDNG
+761 TEPLSFYDNG
-773 GPAGKYPSNFK
+773 GPTGKTTSNFK
-784 GTVHFIPRKGEVIH
+784 GTVHFIPRQGEVIH

-816 GKEVKDEKL
+816 GKDVKDENL
-825 ITKLSG
+825 ISKLSG
-831 VNAHIPEI
+831 VNAHTPEI
-839 VSSDEDGAIT
+839 VSSAEDGSIT

-855 RATFEGWDMEVSSER
+855 RIGSEGWDIEVSSER
-870 PVALHVSDIKAEA
+870 PVALHVTDIKAEA
-883 LPDVRL
+883 LKDVRL

-895 VPLMKLAVTIQG
+895 VPLMKFAVTIEG

-913 IQRVDFAPFFAEGT
+913 IQHFDFAPFFAEGT
-927 TSWAKLHLYATETSE
+927 TPWAKLHLYATETSE

-977 AQTAPAAAKLTI
+977 AQTAPAVAQI
-989 TPRSITAGAET
+989 TVTPSSITAGTET
-1000 KTLNTPPTATFELQ
+1000 KALDTPPTATFALQ
-1014 AGIHGDFTVGSAL
+1014 AGMHGDFTVGSSA
-1027 GAHYHSLK
+1027 GTHYHSLK
-1035 EAISQLASR
+1035 EAIDQLASR

-1061 NFEIPAIAGLSETNT
+1061 NFEIPAIAGLSEINT

-1090 LTNTHY
+1090 LTNTRY

-1117 TLRGLTFTTSQTQAP
+1117 TLRGLTFTTSQAQAP

-1143 LTIEDCAFSAPRTT
+1143 LTIEDCAFSAPRKTE
-1157 QHIQG
+1157 IVQG

-1167 GTHRGSQPYPN
+1167 STHRGSQPYPN

-1193 HGVSSSGL
+1193 QGVSSSGL

-1207 VQHGATLEGNTF
+1207 IQHGATLEGNTF

-1224 KAIYLNCIADIAVH
+1224 KAIYLNCISDIVVR
-1238 NNRIFGSGS
+1238 NNRILGSGS

-1268 RVRVKDLT
+1268 RVRVKEIT
-1276 GGQSTT
+1276 GGRSTT

-1293 HPQLVRKPSL
+1293 HPQLIRKPSL

-1344 KYTGSN
+1344 AQTNGNS
-1350 TAPLS
+1350 APLT
-1355 FTSKGTG
+1355 FTSRSGSISG
-1362 KITELEVKN
+1362 LEIKN
-1371 NLWQNLTSGV
+1371 NLWQNLTPGV
-1381 IYKTIEKISL
+1381 IYKSTQITL

-1397 DNVSYTE
+1397 DNVSYTA
-1404 GKDFAKL
+1404 GNAFAKL
-1411 GSKTLDSIAWKTQ
+1411 GNKTLDSIAWKTE
-1424 MNEPTSRIA
+1424 MKEPTSRTA
-1433 KIDFVKPQESLL
+1433 KVEFVAPNESLL
-1445 PQDFTQLSFAQ
+1445 PKDFAQ
-1456 LLKEVPTDIVGT
+1456 LTFAKYLQEVPTDIVGT
-1468 KHPEENVTAG
+1468 KHPEENAAAG
-1478 AYEATKHD
+1478 AYEAKEQT
-1486 FPALAAGYP
+1486 FPALVAGYP
-1495 KPVNLSAEKP
+1495 KPVNLAAAAP
-1505 VIEVRATDFGKFFYL
+1505 IVEVKATDFGKFSYL

-1525 EAAPSVEDLKAAPA
+1525 EAAPSVEDLKAASV
-1539 KEIDLYPNEA
+1539 KTVDLYPNEA
-1549 VRLTLD
+1549 IRLTLD
-1555 QLEAHAAYRLYLLPR
+1555 KLEAHTAYRLYLLPHK
-1570 NLAGDYATALLTYD
+1570 LSGDYATALLTYD
-1584 FTTDILPSV
+1584 FATDILPSV
-1593 PADFEAAA
+1593 PADFEAADVDA
-1601 VGASDFESGTY
+1601 TNVVSGTY
-1612 KFAGGKV
+1612 NFTGGKV
-1619 YEVKDAYSSDSHRA
+1619 YEVKDAYSSDSHHA

-1646 TPLATQLSGFYL
+1646 TPLATELSGFYL

-1665 LTTKNGTAEGKTK
+1665 LTTKNGSTEGKPK
-1678 TFPSTGDVWRYVN
+1678 DIPSTGDVWRYVS

-1721 HISTKTIKAQAGKT
+1721 HISTKTIKAQAGET

-1773 TQHFTL
+1773 TQLFTL
-1779 EATDSWGQKTS
+1779 EATDTWGQKTS

-1824 EGYDHRSFTYYS
+1824 EGHDHRSFTYYS
-1836 GSYSFPCKYAPSLLT
+1836 GSYSFPCEYAPSLLT
-1851 WGGVAYSNQTKTSF
+1851 WGGVAYSNQTKTTF
-1865 TSLFP
+1865 NSLFP
-1870 DQFNSAVG
+1870 DQFNSVVG

-1885 NYAVAYAYGKQTVEV
+1885 NYAVAYAYGQHTVEV

-1947 IASNSAGTRK
+1947 IASNNKGQSI
-1957 LEFPLVDYRSNNPA
+1957 EFPLVDYRSSNAA
-1971 ERYVIDS
+1971 EHYVIDS

-1988 ETESVR
+1988 ETESVI
-1994 FSMEGTRITNGG
+1994 FSMKGTRVANGG

-2027 AAHTIEPQATETVEL
+2027 AAHTIEPQATETLDLV
-2042 EKLFTE
+2042 KLFTE

-2076 GNKLRIT
+2076 GNKLSLT
-2083 AHAAGKASLIISQR
+2083 AHAAGNTSLIISQR

-2110 VTEVK
+2110 VTEVQ
-2115 PTPQPKPGEK
+2115 PAPQPKPGEK
-2125 PEEKPT
+2125 PT
-2131 PEVSSELKVYPS
+2131 PEVRGELKAYPS
-2143 PATTEIHL
+2143 PATTEVHL
-2151 TASGRVEVFSLTGQ
+2151 TASGHIELFSLTGQ
-2165 LMLTIEHY
+2165 LVLTIEHY
-2173 AAGQAISIAQLPAGI
+2173 VAGQAISIAQLPAGI
-2188 YLARTSQGVIR
+2188 YLARTPQGVIR
-2199 FSKH
+2199 FSKR

>member
-1 MLIHTYN
+1 
-8 PTPMR
+8 MR
-13 RLLPIILLCA
+13 RLLPIFLLCA
-23 FFTRLSVKAE
+23 FFTHLSLRAE
-33 VKMPILYGQHQT
+33 VPMPSFNGAHT
-45 KQVLMT
+45 KKQVLTT
-51 ETFYDSGGANAIL
+51 ETFYDSGGATQPAA
-64 SRPGIT
+64 RAGIT
-70 AFTFIPKYGQ
+70 AITFTPKYGQ
-80 AIEVN
+80 AIEVD
-85 FSELDLKGAKL
+85 FTKLDIKGAKL
-96 YVYEGRQKLI
+96 YVYEGKQELTKI
-106 KDYSSNDDEDESD
+106 ESSDELDSD
-119 DIKYTKPT
+119 GDVTYTKP
-127 VKPIH
+127 KASPIH
-132 TLTGNDL
+132 TLTGSDL
-139 TQHLFH
+139 TKHVFH
-145 STSADGALTF
+145 SITADGALTF
-155 VFEGTAP
+155 VFEGASP
-162 TGKGWIATVNS
+162 AGEGWTATVKS
-173 VEKKSTDQPVPSEP
+173 VDKVTTDSPVSSEP
-187 NGSVYMV
+187 NGSIYMV

-200 QVGESAL
+200 QVGGSAL

-213 GPTGTISENF
+213 GPTGKISEKF

-282 TLISSEADGALTI
+282 TLISSEADGALTV
-295 SLKSVTGVPKAG
+295 SLKSVTGIPKAG
-307 FIARVEAIAPQK
+307 FVATVEAITPTA

-348 TLKTDGISPALTF
+348 TLKTEGISPALTF
-361 SALDLSTQG
+361 SALNLSTQG
-370 TSSGAFKRIAL
+370 STSGALKRIAL
-381 YRGTGVRTDALLGE
+381 YRGSEVRKDALLGE
-395 VTITGEDVHLEL
+395 VTITGEDAHLEL
-407 TKPIDLNFGDNTFLL
+407 TKPTGLNFGDNTFLL

-439 ATSAVLSDTPQSLS
+439 ATSAILSGTPQSLS

-468 REGAPQTVTVYSDW
+468 REGAPQTVTIYSDW

-488 SFGHYDGGRK
+488 SFGHYDGGQRD
-498 EQITTF
+498 QITTF
-504 LPGKEG
+504 LPSKQG

-526 GSIGTKAVFEIYAGK
+526 GSIGTKAVFKVYS
-541 DKKGT
+541 GT
-546 LLWKLDDK
+546 KHTGTPLWQLDDK
-554 TMNGGGPKFLRST
+554 TMNDGGPKFLRST
-567 STDGALTIVFNPKE
+567 SADGALTIVFNPTE
-581 MISARLAKGWK
+581 RVPARLGKGWN
-592 ATVRSKEPIPMRLT
+592 ATVRSKEPIPMQLT

-611 QASTDEAPIGAKGLE
+611 QASTDEAPIGATNLE

-652 EPKAFAA
+652 EPKAFTT

-668 KAYAQKALL
+668 KAYAQKTLL
-677 GSIKPN
+677 GSVTPN
-683 GEGSVILKLTKP
+683 GATSIELKLTTP
-695 QELPEHKSYYYVAA
+695 QVLPEHKSYYYVAA
-709 DIAADATSGQALDL
+709 DIAADATSGQALDIS
-723 ALPELTAS
+723 LPELTIS
-731 GASVAVKQPDPEGAR
+731 GASVAIQQPDPEGAR
-746 VTRHILSMAPGEQTI
+746 VTRRILLMASGENTVDV
-761 EITEPLSFYDNG
+761 TEPLSFYDNG
-773 GPAGKYPSNFK
+773 GPAGKYPAKFN
-784 GTVHFIPRKGEVIH
+784 GTVHFVPRQGEVIH

-816 GKEVKDEKL
+816 GKEVKAEKL

-831 VNAHIPEI
+831 VNTNIPEI
-839 VSSDEDGAIT
+839 VSSAEDGSIT

-855 RATFEGWDMEVSSER
+855 RIGSDGWDIEVSSEH
-870 PVALHVSDIKAEA
+870 PVALHVTDIKAEA
-883 LPDVRL
+883 LTDVRL

-895 VPLMKLAVTIQG
+895 VPLMKFAVTIKG

-913 IQRVDFAPFFAEGT
+913 IQRFDFAPFFAEGT
-927 TSWAKLHLYATETSE
+927 TPWAKLHLYATETSE

-977 AQTAPAAAKLTI
+977 AQTAPAAAQI
-989 TPRSITAGAET
+989 TVKPSSISAGTET
-1000 KTLNTPPTATFELQ
+1000 KTLDTPPTATFALQ
-1014 AGIHGDFTVGSAL
+1014 AGIHGDFTVGSSA
-1027 GAHYHSLK
+1027 GTHYHSLK
-1035 EAISQLASR
+1035 EAIDQLASR
-1044 GVDGPV
+1044 GIDGPV

-1061 NFEIPAIAGLSETNT
+1061 NFIIPAIAGLSETNT
-1076 LTIEPTSGHRGDVT
+1076 LIIEPTSGHRGDVT
-1090 LTNTHY
+1090 LTNTRYH
-1096 IKKDYGDDK
+1096 KPDYGDDK

-1117 TLRGLTFTTSQTQAP
+1117 TLRGLTFTTSQAQAP

-1143 LTIEDCAFSAPRTT
+1143 LTIEDCAFSAPRK
-1157 QHIQG
+1157 IEIVQG

-1193 HGVSSSGL
+1193 QGVSSSGL

-1224 KAIYLNCIADIAVH
+1224 KAIYLNCISDIVVR
-1238 NNRIFGSGS
+1238 NNRILGSGS

-1268 RVRVKDLT
+1268 RVRVKEIT
-1276 GGQSTT
+1276 GGRSTT

-1293 HPQLVRKPSL
+1293 HPQLIRKPSL

-1344 KYTGSN
+1344 AQTNGNS
-1350 TAPLS
+1350 APLT
-1355 FTSKGTG
+1355 FTSRSGSITG
-1362 KITELEVKN
+1362 LEVKN
-1371 NLWQNLTSGV
+1371 NLWQNLTPGV
-1381 IYKTIEKISL
+1381 IYKSTQITL

-1397 DNVSYTE
+1397 DNVSYTA

-1411 GSKTLDSIAWKTQ
+1411 GTKTLDSIAWKTE
-1424 MNEPTSRIA
+1424 MKEPTSRTA
-1433 KIDFVKPQESLL
+1433 KVEFVAPNESLL
-1445 PQDFTQLSFAQ
+1445 PKDFAQLSFAKHLQ
-1456 LLKEVPTDIVGT
+1456 EVPTDIVGT
-1468 KHPEENVTAG
+1468 KHPEENAAAG
-1478 AYEATKHD
+1478 AYEAKEQT
-1486 FPALAAGYP
+1486 FPALVAGYP
-1495 KPVNLSAEKP
+1495 KPVNLAAAAP
-1505 VIEVRATDFGKFFYL
+1505 IVEVKATDFGKFSYL

-1525 EAAPSVEDLKAAPA
+1525 EAAPSVEDLKAASV
-1539 KEIDLYPNEA
+1539 KTVDLYPNEA
-1549 VRLTLD
+1549 IRLTLD
-1555 QLEAHAAYRLYLLPR
+1555 QLEAHTAYRLYLLPR
-1570 NLAGDYATALLTYD
+1570 KLSGDYATALLTYD
-1584 FTTDILPSV
+1584 FATDILPSV
-1593 PADFEAAA
+1593 PADFEATT
-1601 VGASDFESGTY
+1601 VGTTEVISGTY
-1612 KFAGGKV
+1612 SFTGGKV

-1665 LTTKNGTAEGKTK
+1665 LTTKNGSTEGKTK
-1678 TFPSTGDVWRYVN
+1678 DIPSTGDVWRYVS

-1721 HISTKTIKAQAGKT
+1721 HISTKTIKAQAGET

-1779 EATDSWGQKTS
+1779 EATDTWGQKAS

-1836 GSYSFPCKYAPSLLT
+1836 GSYSFPCEYAPSLLT
-1851 WGGVAYSNQTKTSF
+1851 WGGVAYSNQTKTTF
-1865 TSLFP
+1865 NSLFP
-1870 DQFNSAVG
+1870 DQFNSVVG

-1885 NYAVAYAYGKQTVEV
+1885 NYAVAYAYGQHTVEV

-1932 DEPHKPFHKGDYLLL
+1932 DEPHTPFHKGDYLLL
-1947 IASNSAGTRK
+1947 IASNNKGQSI
-1957 LEFPLVDYRSNNPA
+1957 EFPLVDYRSSNDA
-1971 ERYVIDS
+1971 EHYVIDS

-1988 ETESVR
+1988 ETESVI
-1994 FSMEGTRITNGG
+1994 FSMKGTRVANGG

-2027 AAHTIEPQATETVEL
+2027 AAHTIEPQATETLDLV
-2042 EKLFTE
+2042 KLFTE

-2076 GNKLRIT
+2076 GNKLRLM
-2083 AHAAGKASLIISQR
+2083 AHAAGNTSLIISQR

-2110 VTEVK
+2110 VTEVQ
-2115 PTPQPKPGEK
+2115 PAPQPKPGEK
-2125 PEEKPT
+2125 PT
-2131 PEVSSELKVYPS
+2131 PEVRGELKAYPS
-2143 PATTEIHL
+2143 PATTEVHL
-2151 TASGRVEVFSLTGQ
+2151 TASGRIELFSLTGQ
-2165 LMLTIEHY
+2165 LVLTIEHY
-2173 AAGQAISIAQLPAGI
+2173 VAGQAISIVQLPAGI
-2188 YLARTSQGVIR
+2188 YLARTPQGVIR
-2199 FSKH
+2199 FSKR

>member
-1 MLIHTYN
+1 MPSFNGAHT
-8 PTPMR
+8 
-13 RLLPIILLCA
+13 
-23 FFTRLSVKAE
+23 K
-33 VKMPILYGQHQT
+33 
-45 KQVLMT
+45 KQVLTT
-51 ETFYDSGGANAIL
+51 ETFYDSGGATKPAA
-64 SRPGIT
+64 RAGIT
-70 AFTFIPKYGQ
+70 AITFTPKYGQ
-80 AIEVN
+80 AIEVD
-85 FSELDLKGAKL
+85 FTKLDIKGAKL
-96 YVYEGRQKLI
+96 YVYEGKQELVKI
-106 KDYSSNDDEDESD
+106 ESSDELDSD
-119 DIKYTKPT
+119 GDVTYTKP
-127 VKPIH
+127 KASPIY
-132 TLTGNDL
+132 TLTGSDL
-139 TQHLFH
+139 TKHVFH
-145 STSADGALTF
+145 STTADGALTF
-155 VFEGTAP
+155 VFEGASP
-162 TGKGWIATVNS
+162 AGEGWTATVSS
-173 VEKKSTDQPVPSEP
+173 VDKQANDKPASNEP
-187 NGSVYMV
+187 NGSIYMV
-194 PGPREV
+194 SGPREV
-200 QVGESAL
+200 QVGGSAL
-207 NFYDDG
+207 KFYDDG
-213 GPTGTISENF
+213 GPDKPITRDF

-282 TLISSEADGALTI
+282 TFISSEADGALTV
-295 SLKSVTGVPKAG
+295 SLKSTTGIPKAG
-307 FIARVEAIAPQK
+307 FVATVEAITPTA

-348 TLKTDGISPALTF
+348 TLKTEGISPALTF

-370 TSSGAFKRIAL
+370 TTSGALKRIAL
-381 YRGTGVRTDALLGE
+381 YRGSEVRKDALLGD
-395 VTITGEDVHLEL
+395 VTITGADAHLEL

-439 ATSAVLSDTPQSLS
+439 ATSAVLSGTPQSLS

-504 LPGKEG
+504 LPGKQG

-526 GSIGTKAVFEIYAGK
+526 GSIGTKAVFKVYS
-541 DKKGT
+541 GT
-546 LLWKLDDK
+546 KHTGTPLWQLDDK
-554 TMNGGGPKFLRST
+554 TMNSDGPKFLRST
-567 STDGALTIVFNPKE
+567 SADGALTIVFNPTE
-581 MISARLAKGWK
+581 LQPGRLAKGWN
-592 ATVRSKEPIPMRLT
+592 ATVRSKKPVPMQLT

-611 QASTDEAPIGAKGLE
+611 QASTDEAPIGATNLE

-652 EPKAFAA
+652 EPKAFTTLH
-659 LYLYSLPSP
+659 LYALPSP
-668 KAYAQKALL
+668 KAYAQKTLL
-677 GSIKPN
+677 GSVTPN
-683 GEGSVILKLTKP
+683 GATSIELKLTKP
-695 QELPEHKSYYYVAA
+695 HVLPEHKSYYYVAA

-723 ALPELTAS
+723 TLPELTVS
-731 GASVAVKQPDPEGAR
+731 GASVAIQQPDPEGAR
-746 VTRHILSMAPGEQTI
+746 VTRRILSMASGDNTV

-773 GPAGKYPSNFK
+773 GPTGKTTSNFK
-784 GTVHFIPRKGEVIH
+784 GTVHFVPRQGEVIH

-816 GKEVKDEKL
+816 GREVKDEKL

-831 VNAHIPEI
+831 VNTNIPEI
-839 VSSDEDGAIT
+839 VSSAEDGSIT

-855 RATFEGWDMEVSSER
+855 RIGSDGWDIEVSSER
-870 PVALHVSDIKAEA
+870 PVALHVTDIKAED
-883 LPDVRL
+883 LKDVRL

-895 VPLMKLAVTIQG
+895 VPLMKLAVTIKG

-913 IQRVDFAPFFAEGT
+913 IQRFDFAPFFAEGT
-927 TSWAKLHLYATETSE
+927 TPWAKLRLYATETSE

-977 AQTAPAAAKLTI
+977 AQTAPAAAQITV
-989 TPRSITAGAET
+989 TPRSISAGAEA
-1000 KTLNTPPTATFELQ
+1000 KTLDTPPTATFALQ
-1014 AGIHGDFTVGSAL
+1014 AGIHGDFTVGSSA
-1027 GAHYHSLK
+1027 GTHYHSLK
-1035 EAISQLASR
+1035 EAIDQLASR
-1044 GVDGPV
+1044 GIDGPV

-1061 NFEIPAIAGLSETNT
+1061 NFIIPAIAGLSEINT

-1090 LTNTHY
+1090 LTNTRY

-1117 TLRGLTFTTSQTQAP
+1117 TLRGLTFTTSQAQAP

-1143 LTIEDCAFSAPRTT
+1143 LTIEDCAFSAPRK
-1157 QHIQG
+1157 IEIVQG

-1193 HGVSSSGL
+1193 QGVSSSGL

-1224 KAIYLNCIADIAVH
+1224 KAIYLNCISDIVVR
-1238 NNRIFGSGS
+1238 NNRILGSGS

-1268 RVRVKDLT
+1268 RVRVKEIT
-1276 GGQSTT
+1276 GGRSTT

-1344 KYTGSN
+1344 AQTNGNS
-1350 TAPLS
+1350 APLT
-1355 FTSKGTG
+1355 FTSRSGSISG
-1362 KITELEVKN
+1362 LEIKN
-1371 NLWQNLTSGV
+1371 NLWQNLTPGV
-1381 IYKTIEKISL
+1381 IYKSSQITL

-1397 DNVSYTE
+1397 DNVSYTA

-1411 GSKTLDSIAWKTQ
+1411 GTKTLDSIAWKTE
-1424 MNEPTSRIA
+1424 MKEPTSRTA
-1433 KIDFVKPQESLL
+1433 KVEFVAPNESLL
-1445 PQDFTQLSFAQ
+1445 PKDFAQLSFAKHLQ
-1456 LLKEVPTDIVGT
+1456 EVPTDIVGT
-1468 KHPEENVTAG
+1468 KHPEENAAAG
-1478 AYEATKHD
+1478 AYEAKEQT

-1495 KPVNLSAEKP
+1495 KPVNLAAAAP
-1505 VIEVRATDFGKFFYL
+1505 IVEVKATDFGKFSYL

-1525 EAAPSVEDLKAAPA
+1525 EAAPSVEDLKAASV
-1539 KEIDLYPNEA
+1539 KTVDLYPNEA
-1549 VRLTLD
+1549 IRLTLD
-1555 QLEAHAAYRLYLLPR
+1555 QLEAHTAYRLYLLPR
-1570 NLAGDYATALLTYD
+1570 KLSGDYATALLTYD
-1584 FTTDILPSV
+1584 FATDILPSV
-1593 PADFEAAA
+1593 PADFEAADVDA
-1601 VGASDFESGTY
+1601 TNVVSGTY
-1612 KFAGGKV
+1612 SFTGGKV
-1619 YEVKDAYSSDSHRA
+1619 YEVKDAYSSDSHHA

-1665 LTTKNGTAEGKTK
+1665 LTTKNGSAEGKTK
-1678 TFPSTGDVWRYVN
+1678 DIPSTGDVWRYVS

-1697 LTELSLKGDG
+1697 LTELSLQGDG

-1721 HISTKTIKAQAGKT
+1721 HISTKTIKAQAGET

-1779 EATDSWGQKTS
+1779 EATDTWGQKTS

-1824 EGYDHRSFTYYS
+1824 EGYDHRKFTYYS
-1836 GSYSFPCKYAPSLLT
+1836 GSYSFPCEYTPSKLT
-1851 WGGVAYSNQTKTSF
+1851 WGGVAYSNQTKTTFS
-1865 TSLFP
+1865 SLFP
-1870 DQFNSAVG
+1870 DQFNSVVG

-1885 NYAVAYAYGKQTVEV
+1885 NYAVAYAYGQHTVEV
-1900 RATHAGPAVIPGTFV
+1900 HATHAGPAVIPGTFV

-1932 DEPHKPFHKGDYLLL
+1932 DEPHNPFHKGDYLLL
-1947 IASNSAGTRK
+1947 IASNSKGQSI
-1957 LEFPLVDYRSNNPA
+1957 EFPLVDYRSSNAA
-1971 ERYVIDS
+1971 EHYIIDS

-1988 ETESVR
+1988 ETESVI
-1994 FSMEGTRITNGG
+1994 FSMKGTRIANGG

-2027 AAHTIEPQATETVEL
+2027 AAHTIEPQATETLDLV
-2042 EKLFTE
+2042 KLFTE

-2076 GNKLRIT
+2076 GNKLRLT
-2083 AHAAGKASLIISQR
+2083 AHAAGNTSLIISQR

-2110 VTEVK
+2110 VTEVQ
-2115 PTPQPKPGEK
+2115 PAPQPKPGEK
-2125 PEEKPT
+2125 PT
-2131 PEVSSELKVYPS
+2131 PEVRGELKAYPS
-2143 PATTEIHL
+2143 PATTEVHL
-2151 TASGRVEVFSLTGQ
+2151 TASGRIEIFSLTGQ
-2165 LMLTIEHY
+2165 LVLTIEHY
-2173 AAGQAISIAQLPAGI
+2173 VAGQAISIAQLPAGI
-2188 YLARTSQGVIR
+2188 YLARTPQGVIR
-2199 FSKH
+2199 FSKR

>member
-1 MLIHTYN
+1 MPSSNGAHT
-8 PTPMR
+8 
-13 RLLPIILLCA
+13 
-23 FFTRLSVKAE
+23 K
-33 VKMPILYGQHQT
+33 
-45 KQVLMT
+45 KQVLTT
-51 ETFYDSGGANAIL
+51 ETFYDSGGATKPAA
-64 SRPGIT
+64 RAGIT
-70 AFTFIPKYGQ
+70 AITFTPKYGQ
-80 AIEVN
+80 AIEVD
-85 FSELDLKGAKL
+85 FTKLDIKGAKL
-96 YVYEGRQKLI
+96 YVYEGKQELI
-106 KDYSSNDDEDESD
+106 KIESSDELDSD
-119 DIKYTKPT
+119 GEVSYTKP
-127 VKPIH
+127 KANPIH
-132 TLTGNDL
+132 TLTGSDL
-139 TQHLFH
+139 AKHVFH
-145 STSADGALTF
+145 STTADGALTF
-155 VFEGTAP
+155 VFEGASP
-162 TGKGWIATVNS
+162 AGEGWTATVSS
-173 VEKKSTDQPVPSEP
+173 VDKQANDKPASNEP
-187 NGSVYMV
+187 NGSIYMV
-194 PGPREV
+194 SGPREV
-200 QVGESAL
+200 QVGGSAL
-207 NFYDDG
+207 KFYDDG
-213 GPTGTISENF
+213 GPDKPITRNY

-235 QKIRITFT
+235 QKIQITFT
-243 NLELFNTNPEKND
+243 NLELFNTYPEKND

-277 DPVPI
+277 DPVPV
-282 TLISSEADGALTI
+282 TLISSEADGALTV
-295 SLKSVTGVPKAG
+295 SLKSVTGIPKAG
-307 FIARVEAIAPQK
+307 FVATVEAITPTA

-341 NKPLLQL
+341 HKPLLIL
-348 TLKTDGISPALTF
+348 TLKTEGISPALTF
-361 SALDLSTQG
+361 SALNLSTQG
-370 TSSGAFKRIAL
+370 TTSSALKRIAL
-381 YRGTGVRTDALLGE
+381 YRGTEVRTDALLGE
-395 VTITGEDVHLEL
+395 VTITGEDAHLEL
-407 TKPIDLNFGDNTFLL
+407 TKPTGLNFGDNTFLL

-439 ATSAVLSDTPQSLS
+439 ATSAILSGTPQSLS

-488 SFGHYDGGRK
+488 SLGHYDGGRRD
-498 EQITTF
+498 QITTF
-504 LPGKEG
+504 LPGKQG

-515 DFHSFDVLYQK
+515 NFHSFDVLYQK
-526 GSIGTKAVFEIYAGK
+526 GRIGTKAVFKVYS
-541 DKKGT
+541 GT
-546 LLWKLDDK
+546 NHTGTPLWLLDDK
-554 TMNGGGPKFLRST
+554 TMNDGGPKFLRSN
-567 STDGALTIVFNPKE
+567 SPDGALTIVFNPTE
-581 MISARLAKGWK
+581 LQPGRLAKGWN
-592 ATVRSKEPIPMRLT
+592 ATVRSKEPIPMKLT

-611 QASTDEAPIGAKGLE
+611 QASTDEASIGATNLE

-652 EPKAFAA
+652 EPKAFTT

-677 GSIKPN
+677 GSVKPN
-683 GEGSVILKLTKP
+683 GATSIELKLTKP
-695 QELPEHKSYYYVAA
+695 QVLPEHKSYYYVAA
-709 DIAADATSGQALDL
+709 DIAADATSGQTLDL
-723 ALPELTAS
+723 ALPELTVS
-731 GASVAVKQPDPEGAR
+731 GAAVTIQQPDPEGAR
-746 VTRHILSMAPGEQTI
+746 VTRRILLMASGDNTV

-773 GPAGKYPSNFK
+773 GPTGKTTSNFK
-784 GTVHFIPRKGEVIH
+784 GTVHFIPRQGEVIH

-831 VNAHIPEI
+831 VNAHTPEI
-839 VSSDEDGAIT
+839 VSSAEDGSIT

-855 RATFEGWDMEVSSER
+855 RIGSDGWDIEVSSER
-870 PVALHVSDIKAEA
+870 PVALHVTDIKAEA
-883 LPDVRL
+883 LTDVRL

-895 VPLMKLAVTIQG
+895 VPLMKFAVTIQG

-913 IQRVDFAPFFAEGT
+913 IQHFDFAPFFAEGT
-927 TSWAKLHLYATETSE
+927 TPWAKLHLYATETSE

-949 YADNNNGFSGTTD
+949 YADNNNGFSGSTD

-977 AQTAPAAAKLTI
+977 AQTAPAAAQI
-989 TPRSITAGAET
+989 TVKPSSISAGTET
-1000 KTLNTPPTATFELQ
+1000 KTLDTPPTATFALQ
-1014 AGIHGDFTVGSAL
+1014 AGIHGDFTVGSSA
-1027 GAHYHSLK
+1027 GTHYHSLK
-1035 EAISQLASR
+1035 EAIDQLASR
-1044 GVDGPV
+1044 GIDGPV

-1096 IKKDYGDDK
+1096 HKPDYGDNK

-1117 TLRGLTFTTSQTQAP
+1117 TLRGLTFTTSQAQAP

-1143 LTIEDCAFSAPRTT
+1143 LTIEDCAFSAPRKTE
-1157 QHIQG
+1157 IVQG

-1193 HGVSSSGL
+1193 QGVSSSGL

-1224 KAIYLNCIADIAVH
+1224 KAIYLNCISDIVVR
-1238 NNRIFGSGS
+1238 NNHILGSGS

-1253 AMDISLGEGVDIIGN
+1253 GMDISLGEGVDIIGN

-1276 GGQSTT
+1276 SSHSTT

-1293 HPQLVRKPSL
+1293 HPQLIRKPSI

-1344 KYTGSN
+1344 AQTNGNS
-1350 TAPLS
+1350 APLT
-1355 FTSKGTG
+1355 FTSRSGSITG
-1362 KITELEVKN
+1362 LEIKN
-1371 NLWQNLTSGV
+1371 NLWQNLTPGV
-1381 IYKTIEKISL
+1381 IYKSTQITL

-1397 DNVSYTE
+1397 DNVSYTA
-1404 GKDFAKL
+1404 GNAFAKL
-1411 GSKTLDSIAWKTQ
+1411 GDKTLDSIAWKTE
-1424 MNEPTSRIA
+1424 MKEPTSRTA
-1433 KIDFVKPQESLL
+1433 KVEFVKPEESLL
-1445 PQDFTQLSFAQ
+1445 PKDFAQLSFAKHLQ
-1456 LLKEVPTDIVGT
+1456 EVPTDIVGT
-1468 KHPEENVTAG
+1468 KHPEQDVAAG
-1478 AYEATKHD
+1478 AYEAKEQT
-1486 FPALAAGYP
+1486 FPTLAVGYP
-1495 KPVNLSAEKP
+1495 KPVNLAAAAP
-1505 VIEVRATDFGKFFYL
+1505 IVEVKATDFGKFSYL

-1525 EAAPSVEDLKAAPA
+1525 EAAPSVEDLKAASV
-1539 KEIDLYPNEA
+1539 KTVDLYPNEA
-1549 VRLTLD
+1549 IRLTLD
-1555 QLEAHAAYRLYLLPR
+1555 KLEAHTAYRLYLLPR
-1570 NLAGDYATALLTYD
+1570 KLSGDYATALLTYD
-1584 FTTDILPSV
+1584 FATDILPSV
-1593 PADFEAAA
+1593 PADFEAADVDA
-1601 VGASDFESGTY
+1601 TNVVSGTY
-1612 KFAGGKV
+1612 SFTGGKV

-1665 LTTKNGTAEGKTK
+1665 LTTKNGSTEGKTK
-1678 TFPSTGDVWRYVN
+1678 DIPSTGDVWRYVS

-1721 HISTKTIKAQAGKT
+1721 HISTKTIKAQAGET

-1779 EATDSWGQKTS
+1779 EATDTWGQKAS

-1824 EGYDHRSFTYYS
+1824 EGHDHRSFTYYS
-1836 GSYSFPCKYAPSLLT
+1836 GSYSFPCEYAPSILT
-1851 WGGVAYSNQTKTSF
+1851 WGGVAYSNQTKTTFS
-1865 TSLFP
+1865 SLFP
-1870 DQFNSAVG
+1870 DQFNSVVG

-1885 NYAVAYAYGKQTVEV
+1885 NYAVAYAYGQHTVEV

-1932 DEPHKPFHKGDYLLL
+1932 DEPHTPFHKGDYLLL
-1947 IASNSAGTRK
+1947 IASNSKGQSI
-1957 LEFPLVDYRSNNPA
+1957 EFPLVDYRSSNDA
-1971 ERYVIDS
+1971 EHYVIDS

-1988 ETESVR
+1988 ETESVI
-1994 FSMEGTRITNGG
+1994 FSMKGTRIANGG

-2027 AAHTIEPQATETVEL
+2027 ATHSIEPQATETVDL
-2042 EKLFTE
+2042 VKLFTE

-2076 GNKLRIT
+2076 GNKLRLT
-2083 AHAAGKASLIISQR
+2083 AHAAGNTSLIISQR

-2110 VTEVK
+2110 VTEVQ
-2115 PTPQPKPGEK
+2115 PAPQPKPGEK

-2131 PEVSSELKVYPS
+2131 PEVRGELKAYPS
-2143 PATTEIHL
+2143 PATTEVHL
-2151 TASGRVEVFSLTGQ
+2151 TASGRIEIFSLTGQ
-2165 LMLTIEHY
+2165 LVLTIEHY
-2173 AAGQAISIAQLPAGI
+2173 VAGQAISIAQLPAGI
-2188 YLARTSQGVIR
+2188 YLARTPQGVIR
-2199 FSKH
+2199 FSKR

>member
-1 MLIHTYN
+1 MPSSNGVHT
-8 PTPMR
+8 
-13 RLLPIILLCA
+13 
-23 FFTRLSVKAE
+23 K
-33 VKMPILYGQHQT
+33 
-45 KQVLMT
+45 KQVLTT
-51 ETFYDSGGANAIL
+51 ETFYDSGGATKPAAQA
-64 SRPGIT
+64 GIT
-70 AFTFIPKYGQ
+70 AITFTPKYGQ
-80 AIEVN
+80 AIEVD
-85 FSELDLKGAKL
+85 FTKLDIKGAKL
-96 YVYEGRQKLI
+96 YVYEGKQELI
-106 KDYSSNDDEDESD
+106 KIESSDELDSD
-119 DIKYTKPT
+119 GEVTYTKP
-127 VKPIH
+127 KANPIH
-132 TLTGNDL
+132 TLTGSGL
-139 TQHLFH
+139 TKHVFH
-145 STSADGALTF
+145 STTADGALTF
-155 VFEGTAP
+155 VFEGASP
-162 TGKGWIATVNS
+162 AGEGWTATVSS
-173 VEKKSTDQPVPSEP
+173 VDKQANDKPASNEP
-187 NGSVYMV
+187 NGSIYMV
-194 PGPREV
+194 SGPREV
-200 QVGESAL
+200 LVGGSAL
-207 NFYDDG
+207 KFYDDG
-213 GPTGTISENF
+213 GPDKPITRNY

-230 PKEKG
+230 PKVKG
-235 QKIRITFT
+235 QKIQITFT
-243 NLELFNTNPEKND
+243 NLELFNTYPEKND

-277 DPVPI
+277 DPVPV
-282 TLISSEADGALTI
+282 TLISSEADGALTV
-295 SLKSVTGVPKAG
+295 SLKSVTGIPKAG
-307 FIARVEAIAPQK
+307 FVATVEAITPTA

-341 NKPLLQL
+341 HKPLLLL
-348 TLKTDGISPALTF
+348 TLKTEGISPALTF
-361 SALDLSTQG
+361 SALNLSTQG
-370 TSSGAFKRIAL
+370 TTSGALKRIAL
-381 YRGTGVRTDALLGE
+381 YRGTEVRTDALLGE
-395 VTITGEDVHLEL
+395 VTITGEDAHLEL
-407 TKPIDLNFGDNTFLL
+407 TKPTGLNFGDNTFLL

-439 ATSAVLSDTPQSLS
+439 ATSAILSGTPQSLS

-488 SFGHYDGGRK
+488 SLGHYDGGRRD
-498 EQITTF
+498 QITTF
-504 LPGKEG
+504 LPGKQG

-526 GSIGTKAVFEIYAGK
+526 GSIGTKAVFKVYS
-541 DKKGT
+541 GT
-546 LLWKLDDK
+546 KHTGTPLWQLDDK
-554 TMNGGGPKFLRST
+554 TMNSGGPKFLRSN
-567 STDGALTIVFNPKE
+567 SADGALTIVFNPTE
-581 MISARLAKGWK
+581 LQPGRLAKGWN
-592 ATVRSKEPIPMRLT
+592 ATVRSKEPIPMQLT

-611 QASTDEAPIGAKGLE
+611 QASTDEAPIGATNLE

-659 LYLYSLPSP
+659 LHLYSLPSP
-668 KAYAQKALL
+668 KAYAQKTLL
-677 GSIKPN
+677 GSVTPN
-683 GEGSVILKLTKP
+683 GATSIELKLTTP

-709 DIAADATSGQALDL
+709 DIAADATSGQTLDL
-723 ALPELTAS
+723 ALPELTIS
-731 GASVAVKQPDPEGAR
+731 GAAVAVKQPDPEGAR
-746 VTRHILSMAPGEQTI
+746 VTRRILLMASGENTVDV
-761 EITEPLSFYDNG
+761 TEPLSFYDNG
-773 GPAGKYPSNFK
+773 GPAGKYPAKFN
-784 GTVHFIPRKGEVIH
+784 GTVHFVPRQGEVIH

-831 VNAHIPEI
+831 VNAHTPEI
-839 VSSDEDGAIT
+839 VSSAEDGSIT

-855 RATFEGWDMEVSSER
+855 RATFDGWDIEVSSER
-870 PVALHVSDIKAEA
+870 PVALHVTDIKAED
-883 LPDVRL
+883 LKDVRL

-895 VPLMKLAVTIQG
+895 VPLMKFAVTIQG

-913 IQRVDFAPFFAEGT
+913 IQHFDFAPFFAEGT
-927 TSWAKLHLYATETSE
+927 TPWAKLHLYATETSE

-977 AQTAPAAAKLTI
+977 AQTAPAAAQI
-989 TPRSITAGAET
+989 TVKPSSISAGEET
-1000 KTLNTPPTATFELQ
+1000 KTLDTPPTATFALQ
-1014 AGIHGDFTVGSAL
+1014 AGIHGDFTVGSSA
-1027 GAHYHSLK
+1027 GTHYHSLK
-1035 EAISQLASR
+1035 EAIDQLASR
-1044 GVDGPV
+1044 GIDGPV

-1061 NFEIPAIAGLSETNT
+1061 NFEIPAIAGLSEINT

-1096 IKKDYGDDK
+1096 HKPDYGDDK

-1117 TLRGLTFTTSQTQAP
+1117 TLRGLTFTTSQAQAP

-1143 LTIEDCAFSAPRTT
+1143 LTIEDCAFSAPRK
-1157 QHIQG
+1157 IEIVQG

-1224 KAIYLNCIADIAVH
+1224 KAIYLNCISDIVVR
-1238 NNRIFGSGS
+1238 NNRILGSGS

-1276 GGQSTT
+1276 SSHSTT

-1293 HPQLVRKPSL
+1293 HPQLIRKPSI

-1344 KYTGSN
+1344 AQTNGNS
-1350 TAPLS
+1350 APLT
-1355 FTSKGTG
+1355 FTSRSGSITG
-1362 KITELEVKN
+1362 LEIKN
-1371 NLWQNLTSGV
+1371 NLWQNLTPGV
-1381 IYKTIEKISL
+1381 IYKSTQITL

-1397 DNVSYTE
+1397 DNVSYTA
-1404 GKDFAKL
+1404 GNAFAKL
-1411 GSKTLDSIAWKTQ
+1411 GDKTLDSIAWKTE
-1424 MNEPTSRIA
+1424 MKEPTSRTA
-1433 KIDFVKPQESLL
+1433 KVEFVKPEESLL
-1445 PQDFTQLSFAQ
+1445 PKDFAQLSFAKHLQ
-1456 LLKEVPTDIVGT
+1456 EVPTDIVGT
-1468 KHPEENVTAG
+1468 KHPEQDVAAG
-1478 AYEATKHD
+1478 AYEAKEQT
-1486 FPALAAGYP
+1486 FPTLAVGYP
-1495 KPVNLSAEKP
+1495 KPVNLAAAAP
-1505 VIEVRATDFGKFFYL
+1505 IVEVKATDFGKFSYL

-1525 EAAPSVEDLKAAPA
+1525 EAAPSVEDLKAASV
-1539 KEIDLYPNEA
+1539 KTVDLYPNEA
-1549 VRLTLD
+1549 IRLTLD
-1555 QLEAHAAYRLYLLPR
+1555 KLEAHTAYRLYLLPR
-1570 NLAGDYATALLTYD
+1570 KLSGDYATALLTYD
-1584 FTTDILPSV
+1584 FATDILPSV
-1593 PADFEAAA
+1593 PADFEAADVDA
-1601 VGASDFESGTY
+1601 TNVVSGTY
-1612 KFAGGKV
+1612 SFTGGKV

-1665 LTTKNGTAEGKTK
+1665 LTTKNGSTEGKTK
-1678 TFPSTGDVWRYVN
+1678 DIPSTGDVWRYVS

-1721 HISTKTIKAQAGKT
+1721 HISTKTIKAQAGET

-1779 EATDSWGQKTS
+1779 EATDTWGQKAS

-1824 EGYDHRSFTYYS
+1824 EGHDHRSFTYYS
-1836 GSYSFPCKYAPSLLT
+1836 GSYSFPCEYAPSILT
-1851 WGGVAYSNQTKTSF
+1851 WGGVAYSNQTKTTF
-1865 TSLFP
+1865 NSLFP
-1870 DQFNSAVG
+1870 DQFNSVVG

-1885 NYAVAYAYGKQTVEV
+1885 NYAVAYAYGQHKVEV

-1932 DEPHKPFHKGDYLLL
+1932 DEPHTPFHKGDYLLL
-1947 IASNSAGTRK
+1947 IASNNKGQSI
-1957 LEFPLVDYRSNNPA
+1957 EFPLVDYRSSNDA
-1971 ERYVIDS
+1971 EHYVIDS

-1988 ETESVR
+1988 ETESVI
-1994 FSMEGTRITNGG
+1994 FSMKGTRIANGG

-2027 AAHTIEPQATETVEL
+2027 AAHSIEPQATETLDLV
-2042 EKLFTE
+2042 KLFTE

-2076 GNKLRIT
+2076 GNKLRFT
-2083 AHAAGKASLIISQR
+2083 AHAAGNTSLIISQR

-2110 VTEVK
+2110 VTEVQ
-2115 PTPQPKPGEK
+2115 PAPQPKPGEK
-2125 PEEKPT
+2125 PGEKPT
-2131 PEVSSELKVYPS
+2131 PEVRGELKAYPS
-2143 PATTEIHL
+2143 PATTEVHL
-2151 TASGRVEVFSLTGQ
+2151 TASGRIEIFSLTGQ
-2165 LMLTIEHY
+2165 LVLTIEHY
-2173 AAGQAISIAQLPAGI
+2173 VAGQAISIAQLPAGI
-2188 YLARTSQGVIR
+2188 YLARTPQGVIR
-2199 FSKH
+2199 FSKR

>member
-1 MLIHTYN
+1 
-8 PTPMR
+8 MR
-13 RLLPIILLCA
+13 RLLPIFLLCA
-23 FFTRLSVKAE
+23 FFTHLSLRAE
-33 VKMPILYGQHQT
+33 ERMPSSNGVHT
-45 KQVLMT
+45 KKQVLTT
-51 ETFYDSGGANAIL
+51 ETFYDSGGATNPAA
-64 SRPGIT
+64 RAGIT
-70 AFTFIPKYGQ
+70 AITFTPKYGQ
-80 AIEVN
+80 AIEVD
-85 FSELDLKGAKL
+85 FTKLDIKGAKL
-96 YVYEGRQKLI
+96 YVYEGKQELI
-106 KDYSSNDDEDESD
+106 KIESSDEYDSD
-119 DIKYTKPT
+119 GEVTYTKP
-127 VKPIH
+127 KANPIH
-132 TLTGNDL
+132 TLTGSDL
-139 TQHLFH
+139 AKHIFH
-145 STSADGALTF
+145 STTADGTLTF
-155 VFEGTAP
+155 VFEGVSPA
-162 TGKGWIATVNS
+162 GEGWTATVKS
-173 VEKKSTDQPVPSEP
+173 VEKKPTDQPVPSEP
-187 NGSVYMV
+187 QGSIYMV
-194 PGPREV
+194 SGPREV
-200 QVGESAL
+200 LVGGSAL

-213 GPTGTISENF
+213 GPDKPITRDF

-230 PKEKG
+230 PKQQG
-235 QKIRITFT
+235 QKIQITFKSL
-243 NLELFNTNPEKND
+243 NLFHTYAAKND
-256 LLKIYNGHG
+256 KLLVYNGR
-265 TESTKLLRTLLK
+265 TTSSAKLLRELLTTTS
-277 DPVPI
+277 PI
-282 TLISSEADGALTI
+282 TLISNEDDGSLTV
-295 SLKSVTGVPKAG
+295 SLKSITGTPQDG
-307 FIARVEAIAPQK
+307 FVASVEAITPQK
-319 MTFSSATASHPKEKE
+319 MTFVSATASAPQEKEK
-334 QAAAGEL
+334 ATAGEED
-341 NKPLLQL
+341 KPLLLL
-348 TLKTDGISPALTF
+348 TLKTAGISPALTF
-361 SALDLSTQG
+361 SALNLSTQG
-370 TSSGAFKRIAL
+370 TTSGALKRIAL
-381 YRGTGVRTDALLGE
+381 YRGTEVRTDALLGD
-395 VTITGEDVHLEL
+395 VTITSEGARLDLK
-407 TKPIDLNFGDNTFLL
+407 TPIDLNFGDNTFLL

-427 DKATTG
+427 DRANSG
-433 DKLSLT
+433 DQISLT
-439 ATSAVLSDTPQSLS
+439 ATEAILSSTSQALS

-461 IDNVCRS
+461 IDNVYRS
-468 REGAPQTVTVYSDW
+468 REGVAKTITVYSDW
-482 TFAPTM
+482 TFAPKM
-488 SFGHYDGGRK
+488 ILNHYEGGTK
-498 EQITTF
+498 DQITTF

-515 DFHSFDVLYQK
+515 DFHSFDVFYQK
-526 GSIGTKAVFEIYAGK
+526 SSYGTKAVFEVYAGK

-554 TMNGGGPKFLRST
+554 TMNSGGPKFLRST
-567 STDGALTIVFNPKE
+567 SADGALTIVFNPTE
-581 MISARLAKGWK
+581 LQPGRLAKGWN
-592 ATVRSKEPIPMRLT
+592 ATVRSKELVPMKLT

-611 QASTDEAPIGAKGLE
+611 QASTDEAPIGATNLE

-659 LYLYSLPSP
+659 LHLYSLPSP

-677 GSIKPN
+677 GSVKPN

-695 QELPEHKSYYYVAA
+695 QVLPEHKSYYYVAA

-723 ALPELTAS
+723 ALPELTVS
-731 GASVAVKQPDPEGAR
+731 GATVAVKQPDPEGAR
-746 VTRHILSMAPGEQTI
+746 VTRRILLMASGDNTV

-773 GPAGKYPSNFK
+773 GPAGKYPAKFN
-784 GTVHFIPRKGEVIH
+784 GTVHFVPRQGEVIH

-831 VNAHIPEI
+831 VNAHTPEI

-883 LPDVRL
+883 LTDVRL

-895 VPLMKLAVTIQG
+895 VPVMKLAVTIQG

-1000 KTLNTPPTATFELQ
+1000 KTLDTPPTATFELQ
-1014 AGIHGDFTVGSAL
+1014 AGIHGDFTVGSSA
-1027 GAHYHSLK
+1027 GTHYHSLK
-1035 EAISQLASR
+1035 EAIDQLASR
-1044 GVDGPV
+1044 GIDGPV
-1050 RLRLNAGTYDE
+1050 RLRLNAGKYDE
-1061 NFEIPAIAGLSETNT
+1061 NFIIPAIAGLSETNT

-1090 LTNTHY
+1090 LTNTRY

-1117 TLRGLTFTTSQTQAP
+1117 TLRGLTFTTSQAQAP

-1162 DIALV
+1162 AIALV

-1224 KAIYLNCIADIAVH
+1224 KAIYLNCISDIVVR

-1324 FTNEG
+1324 FTDEG

-1344 KYTGSN
+1344 TQTNGNS
-1350 TAPLS
+1350 APLT
-1355 FTSKGTG
+1355 FTSRSGSISG
-1362 KITELEVKN
+1362 LEIKN
-1371 NLWQNLTSGV
+1371 NLWQNLTPGV
-1381 IYKTIEKISL
+1381 IYKSTQITL

-1397 DNVSYTE
+1397 DNVSYTA
-1404 GKDFAKL
+1404 GNAFAKL
-1411 GSKTLDSIAWKTQ
+1411 GDKTLDSIAWKTE
-1424 MNEPTSRIA
+1424 MKEPTSRTA
-1433 KIDFVKPQESLL
+1433 KVEFVAPNESLL
-1445 PQDFTQLSFAQ
+1445 PKDFAQLSFAKHLQ
-1456 LLKEVPTDIVGT
+1456 KVPTDIVGT

-1478 AYEATKHD
+1478 AYEAKEQT
-1486 FPALAAGYP
+1486 FPALATGYP
-1495 KPVNLSAEKP
+1495 KPVNLAAAAP
-1505 VIEVRATDFGKFFYL
+1505 IVEVKATDFGKFSYL

-1525 EAAPSVEDLKAAPA
+1525 EAAPSVEDLKAASV
-1539 KEIDLYPNEA
+1539 KTVELYPNEA
-1549 VRLTLD
+1549 IRLTLD
-1555 QLEAHAAYRLYLLPR
+1555 KLEAHTAYRLYLLPR
-1570 NLAGDYATALLTYD
+1570 KLSGDYATALLTYD
-1584 FTTDILPSV
+1584 FATDILPSV
-1593 PADFEAAA
+1593 PADFEAAT
-1601 VGASDFESGTY
+1601 VGTSDFESGTY
-1612 KFAGGKV
+1612 KFVGGKV
-1619 YEVKDAYSSDSHRA
+1619 YEVKDAYSSDSHHA

-1665 LTTKNGTAEGKTK
+1665 LTTKNGSTEGKTK
-1678 TFPSTGDVWRYVN
+1678 DIPSTGDVWRYVS

-1721 HISTKTIKAQAGKT
+1721 HISTKTIKAQAGET

-1779 EATDSWGQKTS
+1779 EATDTWGQKAS

-1824 EGYDHRSFTYYS
+1824 EGHDHRSFTYYS
-1836 GSYSFPCKYAPSLLT
+1836 GSYSFPCEYAPSILT
-1851 WGGVAYSNQTKTSF
+1851 WGGVAYSNQTKTTFS
-1865 TSLFP
+1865 SLFP
-1870 DQFNSAVG
+1870 DQFNSVVG

-1885 NYAVAYAYGKQTVEV
+1885 NYAVAYAYGQHTVEV

-1932 DEPHKPFHKGDYLLL
+1932 DEPHAPFHKGDYLLL
-1947 IASNSAGTRK
+1947 IASNSKGQSI
-1957 LEFPLVDYRSNNPA
+1957 EFPLVDYRSSNDA
-1971 ERYVIDS
+1971 EHYVIDS

-1988 ETESVR
+1988 ETESVI
-1994 FSMEGTRITNGG
+1994 FSMKGTRVAGGG

-2027 AAHTIEPQATETVEL
+2027 AAHTIEPQATETLDLV
-2042 EKLFTE
+2042 KLFTE

-2076 GNKLRIT
+2076 GNKLRLT
-2083 AHAAGKASLIISQR
+2083 AHAAGNTSLIISQR

-2110 VTEVK
+2110 VTEVQ
-2115 PTPQPKPGEK
+2115 PAPQPKPGEK
-2125 PEEKPT
+2125 PEEKPA
-2131 PEVSSELKVYPS
+2131 PEVRGELKAYPS
-2143 PATTEIHL
+2143 PATTEVRL
-2151 TASGRVEVFSLTGQ
+2151 TASGRIEIFSLTGQ
-2165 LMLTIEHY
+2165 LVLTIEHY
-2173 AAGQAISIAQLPAGI
+2173 VAGQAISIAQLPAGI
-2188 YLARTSQGVIR
+2188 YLARTPQGVIR
-2199 FSKH
+2199 FSKR

>member
-1 MLIHTYN
+1 
-8 PTPMR
+8 MR
-13 RLLPIILLCA
+13 RLLPIFLLCA
-23 FFTRLSVKAE
+23 FFTHLSLRAE
-33 VKMPILYGQHQT
+33 VPMPSSNGVHT
-45 KQVLMT
+45 KKQVLTT
-51 ETFYDSGGANAIL
+51 ETFYDSGGATKPAAQA
-64 SRPGIT
+64 GIT
-70 AFTFIPKYGQ
+70 AITFTPKYGQ
-80 AIEVN
+80 AIEVD
-85 FSELDLKGAKL
+85 FTKLDIKGAKL
-96 YVYEGRQKLI
+96 YVYEGKQELI
-106 KDYSSNDDEDESD
+106 KIESSDELDSD
-119 DIKYTKPT
+119 GEVSYTKP
-127 VKPIH
+127 KANPIH
-132 TLTGNDL
+132 TLTGSDL
-139 TQHLFH
+139 AKHVFH
-145 STSADGALTF
+145 STTADGALTF
-155 VFEGTAP
+155 VFEGASP
-162 TGKGWIATVNS
+162 AGEGWTATVSS
-173 VEKKSTDQPVPSEP
+173 VDKQANDKPASNER
-187 NGSVYMV
+187 NGSIYMV
-194 PGPREV
+194 SGPREV
-200 QVGESAL
+200 QVGGSAL
-207 NFYDDG
+207 KFYDDG
-213 GPTGTISENF
+213 GPDKPITRNY

-235 QKIRITFT
+235 QKIQITFT

-265 TESTKLLRTLLK
+265 TESSKLLRTLLK
-277 DPVPI
+277 DPVPV
-282 TLISSEADGALTI
+282 TLISSEADGALTV
-295 SLKSVTGVPKAG
+295 SLKSVTGIPKAG
-307 FIARVEAIAPQK
+307 FVATVEAITPTA

-341 NKPLLQL
+341 HKPLLLL
-348 TLKTDGISPALTF
+348 TLKTEGISPALTF
-361 SALDLSTQG
+361 SALNLSTQG
-370 TSSGAFKRIAL
+370 TTSGALKRIAL
-381 YRGTGVRTDALLGE
+381 YRGTEVRTDALLGD
-395 VTITGEDVHLEL
+395 VTITGEDAHLEL
-407 TKPIDLNFGDNTFLL
+407 TKPTGLNFGDNTFLL

-427 DKATTG
+427 DRVTTG

-439 ATSAVLSDTPQSLS
+439 ATSAVLSGTPQSLS

-488 SFGHYDGGRK
+488 SLGHYDGGRK

-526 GSIGTKAVFEIYAGK
+526 GSIGTKAVFKVYS
-541 DKKGT
+541 GT
-546 LLWKLDDK
+546 KHTGTPLWQLDDK
-554 TMNGGGPKFLRST
+554 TMNSGGPKFLRST
-567 STDGALTIVFNPKE
+567 STDGALTIVFNPTE
-581 MISARLAKGWK
+581 LQPGRLAKGWN
-592 ATVRSKEPIPMRLT
+592 ATVRSKKPVPMQLT

-611 QASTDEAPIGAKGLE
+611 QASTDEAPIGATNLE

-652 EPKAFAA
+652 EPKAFTT
-659 LYLYSLPSP
+659 LHLYSLPSP
-668 KAYAQKALL
+668 KAYAQKTLL
-677 GSIKPN
+677 GSVTPN
-683 GEGSVILKLTKP
+683 GATSIELKLTNP
-695 QELPEHKSYYYVAA
+695 QVLPEHKSYYYVAA

-723 ALPELTAS
+723 ALPELTVS
-731 GASVAVKQPDPEGAR
+731 GASVAIQQPDPEGAR
-746 VTRHILSMAPGEQTI
+746 VTRRILLMASGDNTV

-773 GPAGKYPSNFK
+773 GPTGKTTSNFK
-784 GTVHFIPRKGEVIH
+784 GTVHFVPRQGEVIH

-816 GKEVKDEKL
+816 GREVKDEKL

-831 VNAHIPEI
+831 VNAHTPEI
-839 VSSDEDGAIT
+839 VSSAEDGSIT

-855 RATFEGWDMEVSSER
+855 RIGSDGWDIEVSSER
-870 PVALHVSDIKAEA
+870 PVALHVTDIKAEA
-883 LPDVRL
+883 LTDVRL

-895 VPLMKLAVTIQG
+895 VPLMKFAVTIEG

-913 IQRVDFAPFFAEGT
+913 IQHFDFAPFFAEGT
-927 TSWAKLHLYATETSE
+927 TPWAKLHLYATETSE

-977 AQTAPAAAKLTI
+977 AQTAPAAAQI
-989 TPRSITAGAET
+989 TVKPSSISAGEET
-1000 KTLNTPPTATFELQ
+1000 KTLDTPPTATFALQ
-1014 AGIHGDFTVGSAL
+1014 TGIHGDFTVGSSA
-1027 GAHYHSLK
+1027 GTHYHSLK
-1035 EAISQLASR
+1035 EAIDQLASR

-1096 IKKDYGDDK
+1096 HKPDYGDDK

-1117 TLRGLTFTTSQTQAP
+1117 TLRGLTFTTSQAQAP

-1143 LTIEDCAFSAPRTT
+1143 LTIEDCAFSAPRK
-1157 QHIQG
+1157 IEIVQG

-1193 HGVSSSGL
+1193 QGVSSSGL

-1224 KAIYLNCIADIAVH
+1224 KAIYLNCISDIVVR
-1238 NNRIFGSGS
+1238 NNRILGSGS

-1268 RVRVKDLT
+1268 RVRVKEIT
-1276 GGQSTT
+1276 GGRSTT

-1293 HPQLVRKPSL
+1293 HPQLIRKPSL

-1329 LSDIKLLHNSVLISG
+1329 LSDIKLLHNSALISG
-1344 KYTGSN
+1344 KHTGSK
-1350 TAPLS
+1350 TASLS

-1362 KITELEVKN
+1362 KITGLEVKN

-1381 IYKTIEKISL
+1381 IYKTIEKITLES
-1391 VDPVFA
+1391 PVFA

-1411 GSKTLDSIAWKTQ
+1411 GTKTLDSLTWKTE
-1424 MNEPTSRIA
+1424 MKEPTSRTA
-1433 KIDFVKPQESLL
+1433 KVEFVAPNESLL
-1445 PQDFTQLSFAQ
+1445 PKDFAQLSFAKHLQ
-1456 LLKEVPTDIVGT
+1456 EVPTDIVGT
-1468 KHPEENVTAG
+1468 KHPKENAAAG
-1478 AYEATKHD
+1478 AYEAKEQT

-1495 KPVNLSAEKP
+1495 KPVNLAAAAP
-1505 VIEVRATDFGKFFYL
+1505 IVEVKATDFGKFSYL

-1539 KEIDLYPNEA
+1539 KEVDLYPNEA
-1549 VRLTLD
+1549 IRLTLD
-1555 QLEAHAAYRLYLLPR
+1555 KLEAHTAYRLYLLPHK
-1570 NLAGDYATALLTYD
+1570 LSGDYATALLTYD
-1584 FTTDILPSV
+1584 FATDILPSV
-1593 PADFEAAA
+1593 PADFEAADVDA
-1601 VGASDFESGTY
+1601 TNVVSGTY
-1612 KFAGGKV
+1612 NFTGGKV
-1619 YEVKDAYSSDSHRA
+1619 YEVKDAYSSDSHHA

-1646 TPLATQLSGFYL
+1646 TPLATELSGFYL

-1665 LTTKNGTAEGKTK
+1665 LTTKNGSTEGKTK
-1678 TFPSTGDVWRYVN
+1678 DIPSTGDVWRYVS

-1721 HISTKTIKAQAGKT
+1721 HISTKTIKAQAGET

-1773 TQHFTL
+1773 TQLFTL
-1779 EATDSWGQKTS
+1779 EATDTWGQKAS

-1824 EGYDHRSFTYYS
+1824 EGHNHRSFTYYS
-1836 GSYSFPCKYAPSLLT
+1836 GSYSFPCEYAPSILT
-1851 WGGVAYSNQTKTSF
+1851 WGGVAYSNQTKTTFS
-1865 TSLFP
+1865 SLFP
-1870 DQFNSAVG
+1870 DQFNSVVG

-1885 NYAVAYAYGKQTVEV
+1885 NYAVAYAYGQHKVEV

-1932 DEPHKPFHKGDYLLL
+1932 DEPHTPFHKGDYLLL
-1947 IASNSAGTRK
+1947 IASNSKGQSI
-1957 LEFPLVDYRSNNPA
+1957 EFPLVDYRSSNDA
-1971 ERYVIDS
+1971 EHYVIDS

-1988 ETESVR
+1988 ETESVI
-1994 FSMEGTRITNGG
+1994 FSMKGTRVAHGG

-2027 AAHTIEPQATETVEL
+2027 ATHSIEPQATETVDL
-2042 EKLFTE
+2042 VKLFTE
-2048 AGAAPT
+2048 AGATPT

-2076 GNKLRIT
+2076 GNKLRLT
-2083 AHAAGKASLIISQR
+2083 AHAAGNTSLIISQR

-2110 VTEVK
+2110 VTEVQ
-2115 PTPQPKPGEK
+2115 PAPQPKPGEK
-2125 PEEKPT
+2125 PEEKPA
-2131 PEVSSELKVYPS
+2131 PEVRGELKAYPS
-2143 PATTEIHL
+2143 PATTEVHL
-2151 TASGRVEVFSLTGQ
+2151 TASGRIELFSLTGQ
-2165 LMLTIEHY
+2165 LVLTIEHY
-2173 AAGQAISIAQLPAGI
+2173 VAGQAISIAQLPAGI
-2188 YLARTSQGVIR
+2188 YLARTPQGVIR
-2199 FSKH
+2199 FSKR

>member
-13 RLLPIILLCA
+13 RLLPIFLLCA

-33 VKMPILYGQHQT
+33 VKMPILYGQHHT
-45 KQVLMT
+45 KQVLTT
-51 ETFYDSGGANAIL
+51 EIFYDSGGANGMV
-64 SRPGIT
+64 SRAGIT
-70 AFTFIPKYGQ
+70 AITFTPKYGQ

-85 FSELDLKGAKL
+85 FSELDLKGATL
-96 YVYEGRQKLI
+96 YVYEGKQKLT
-106 KDYSSNDDEDESD
+106 KVDSSDEDEEESD
-119 DIKYTKPT
+119 DIKYTKPKAT
-127 VKPIH
+127 PIS
-132 TLTGNDL
+132 TLTGSTL
-139 TQHLFH
+139 TSQVFH
-145 STSADGALTF
+145 STTADGALTF
-155 VFEGTAP
+155 VLEGKAP
-162 TGKGWIATVNS
+162 TGKGWKATVNS

-187 NGSVYMV
+187 QGSVYMV

-200 QVGESAL
+200 QIGESTL

-213 GPTGTISENF
+213 GPTGKISENF

-230 PKEKG
+230 PKQRG
-235 QKIRITFT
+235 QKIQITFKSL
-243 NLELFNTNPEKND
+243 NLFHTYVARND
-256 LLKIYNGHG
+256 KLLVYNGR
-265 TESTKLLRTLLK
+265 TTSSAKLLRELLTTTS
-277 DPVPI
+277 PI
-282 TLISSEADGALTI
+282 TLISNEDDGSLTV
-295 SLKSVTGVPKAG
+295 SLKSITGTPQDG
-307 FIARVEAIAPQK
+307 FVASVEAITPQK
-319 MTFSSATASHPKEKE
+319 MTFVSATASAPQEKEK
-334 QAAAGEL
+334 AAAGEEG
-341 NKPLLQL
+341 KPLLLL
-348 TLKTDGISPALTF
+348 TLKTEGISPALKLST
-361 SALDLSTQG
+361 LELSTQG
-370 TSSGAFKRIAL
+370 TTSGALKRIAL
-381 YRGTGVRTDALLGE
+381 YRGTKAHKDALLGD
-395 VTITGEDVHLEL
+395 VTITSEGAQLNL
-407 TKPIDLNFGDNTFLL
+407 KTPIDLNFGDNTFLL

-427 DKATTG
+427 DRANTG
-433 DKLSLT
+433 DQISLT
-439 ATSAVLSDTPQSLS
+439 ATTAILSGTPQPLS

-461 IDNVCRS
+461 IDNVYRS
-468 REGAPQTVTVYSDW
+468 REGIAKTITVYSDW

-488 SFGHYDGGRK
+488 ILNHYEGGTK
-498 EQITTF
+498 DQITTF
-504 LPGKEG
+504 LPRKDR

-515 DFHSFDVLYQK
+515 DFHSFDVFYQK
-526 GSIGTKAVFEIYAGK
+526 SSYGTKAVFEVYAGK

-554 TMNGGGPKFLRST
+554 TMNDGGPKFLRST

-581 MISARLAKGWK
+581 MTSARLGKGWT
-592 ATVRSKEPIPMRLT
+592 ATVRSKKPVPMQLT

-611 QASTDEAPIGAKGLE
+611 QASTDEAPIGATNLE

-659 LYLYSLPSP
+659 LHLYSLPSP
-668 KAYAQKALL
+668 KAYAQKTLL
-677 GSIKPN
+677 GSVKPN

-695 QELPEHKSYYYVAA
+695 QVLPEHKSYYYVAA
-709 DIAADATSGQALDL
+709 DIAADATSGQALDI
-723 ALPELTAS
+723 ALPELTVS

-746 VTRHILSMAPGEQTI
+746 ATRHILSMAPGEQTI

-798 LRVRKLNIG
+798 LRIRKLNIG

-883 LPDVRL
+883 LTDVRL

-927 TSWAKLHLYATETSE
+927 TPWAKLHLYATETSE

-1014 AGIHGDFTVGSAL
+1014 AGIHGDFTVGSAS

-1061 NFEIPAIAGLSETNT
+1061 NFEIPAISGLSETNT

-1090 LTNTHY
+1090 LTNTRY

-1117 TLRGLTFTTSQTQAP
+1117 TLRGLTFTTSQAQAP
-1132 ALLLVRNGSQH
+1132 ALLLMRNGSQH
-1143 LTIEDCAFSAPRTT
+1143 ITIEDCAFSAPRTT
-1157 QHIQG
+1157 QYIQG

-1193 HGVSSSGL
+1193 HGVYALGL
-1201 GTIHLP
+1201 GTISLP
-1207 VQHGATLEGNTF
+1207 AQRGMTIEGNTF
-1219 EDQGY
+1219 ENQGH
-1224 KAIYLNCIADIAVH
+1224 KALYVNCIPDVVVRS
-1238 NNRIFGSGS
+1238 NRILGSGN

-1253 AMDISLGEGVDIIGN
+1253 AMDIALGEGVEIIGN
-1268 RVRVKDLT
+1268 RVLIKDIS
-1276 GGQSTT
+1276 GRNPS
-1282 ALGISLRRTTD
+1282 ALGISLRRTSK
-1293 HPQLVRKPSL
+1293 HAQSVSKPSL

-1308 VIIET
+1308 VIIEA
-1313 SAKLTGAYAFQ
+1313 SATLGEAYAFY
-1324 FTNEG
+1324 FTDEG

-1344 KYTGSN
+1344 TQAVKSA
-1350 TAPLS
+1350 APIYL
-1355 FTSKGTG
+1355 FSKLVG
-1362 KITELEVKN
+1362 KITGLEVKN
-1371 NLWQNLTSGV
+1371 NLCQNLTAGPV
-1381 IYKTIEKISL
+1381 YKTTEKITL
-1391 VDPVFA
+1391 EAPIFA

-1411 GSKTLDSIAWKTQ
+1411 GTKTLDSIAWKTE
-1424 MNEPTSRIA
+1424 MKEPTSRTA
-1433 KIDFVKPQESLL
+1433 KVEFVAPNESLL
-1445 PQDFTQLSFAQ
+1445 PKDFSKLSFAKHLQ
-1456 LLKEVPTDIVGT
+1456 EVPTDIVGT
-1468 KHPEENVTAG
+1468 KHPEENAAAG
-1478 AYEATKHD
+1478 AYEAKKQT

-1495 KPVNLSAEKP
+1495 KPVNLAAAAP
-1505 VIEVRATDFGKFFYL
+1505 IVEVKATDFGKFSYL

-1525 EAAPSVEDLKAAPA
+1525 EAAPSVEDLKVAPA
-1539 KEIDLYPNEA
+1539 KEIELYPNEA
-1549 VRLTLD
+1549 IRLTLD
-1555 QLEAHAAYRLYLLPR
+1555 KLEAHTAYRLYLLPR

-1678 TFPSTGDVWRYVN
+1678 TIPSTGDVWRYVS
-1691 LRDLGE
+1691 LRDLDE

-1988 ETESVR
+1988 ETESVI
-1994 FSMEGTRITNGG
+1994 FSMKGTRVNEDG
-2006 TTIPAY
+2006 TTIPAF

-2027 AAHTIEPQATETVEL
+2027 AAHSIEPQATETVEL

-2083 AHAAGKASLIISQR
+2083 AHAAGKASLILSQR

-2110 VTEVK
+2110 VTEVQ

-2188 YLARTSQGVIR
+2188 YLARTPQGVIR
-2199 FSKH
+2199 FSKR

>member
-1 MLIHTYN
+1 
-8 PTPMR
+8 
-13 RLLPIILLCA
+13 
-23 FFTRLSVKAE
+23 
-33 VKMPILYGQHQT
+33 MPSLYGQHHT
-45 KQVLMT
+45 KQVLTT
-51 ETFYDSGGANAIL
+51 EIFYDSGGANGMI
-64 SRPGIT
+64 SRAGIT
-70 AFTFIPKYGQ
+70 AITFTPKYGQ
-80 AIEVN
+80 AIEVD
-85 FSELDLKGAKL
+85 FSELDLKGATL
-96 YVYEGRQKLI
+96 YVYEGKQKLI
-106 KDYSSNDDEDESD
+106 KVDSSDEDEDESD
-119 DIKYTKPT
+119 DIKYTKPSA
-127 VKPIH
+127 KPLH

-139 TQHLFH
+139 TQHIFH
-145 STSADGALTF
+145 STSADGAITF
-155 VFEGTAP
+155 VLEGKAP
-162 TGKGWIATVNS
+162 TGKGWKATVKS

-187 NGSVYMV
+187 QGSIYMV
-194 PGPREV
+194 SGPREV
-200 QVGESAL
+200 QVGGSAL

-213 GPTGTISENF
+213 GPTGKISENF

-230 PKEKG
+230 PKQQG
-235 QKIRITFT
+235 QKIQITFKSL
-243 NLELFNTNPEKND
+243 NLFHTYAAKND
-256 LLKIYNGHG
+256 KLLVYNGR
-265 TESTKLLRTLLK
+265 TTSSAKLLRELLTTTS
-277 DPVPI
+277 PI
-282 TLISSEADGALTI
+282 TLISNEDDGSLTV
-295 SLKSVTGVPKAG
+295 SLKSITGTPQDG
-307 FIARVEAIAPQK
+307 FVASVEAITPQK
-319 MTFSSATASHPKEKE
+319 MTFVSATASAPQEKEK
-334 QAAAGEL
+334 AAAGEEG
-341 NKPLLQL
+341 KPLLLL
-348 TLKTDGISPALTF
+348 TLKTEGISPALKL
-361 SALDLSTQG
+361 SALNLSTQG
-370 TSSGAFKRIAL
+370 TTSGALKRIAL
-381 YRGTGVRTDALLGE
+381 YRGTEVRTDALLGD
-395 VTITGEDVHLEL
+395 VTITGEGAQLNL
-407 TKPIDLNFGDNTFLL
+407 KTPIDLNFGDNTFLL

-427 DKATTG
+427 DRANTG
-433 DKLSLT
+433 NQISLT
-439 ATSAVLSDTPQSLS
+439 ATEAILSSTSQALS

-461 IDNVCRS
+461 IDNVYRS
-468 REGAPQTVTVYSDW
+468 REGVAKTITVYSDW
-482 TFAPTM
+482 TFAPKM
-488 SFGHYDGGRK
+488 ILNHYEGGTK
-498 EQITTF
+498 DQITTF

-515 DFHSFDVLYQK
+515 DFHSFDVFYQK
-526 GSIGTKAVFEIYAGK
+526 SSYGTKAVFEVYAGK

-554 TMNGGGPKFLRST
+554 TMNSGGPKFLRST
-567 STDGALTIVFNPKE
+567 SADGALTIVFNPKE
-581 MISARLAKGWK
+581 MTSARLAKGWD
-592 ATVRSKEPIPMRLT
+592 ATVRSKELVPMQLT

-611 QASTDEAPIGAKGLE
+611 QASTDEAPIGATNLE
-626 FLDLTLETTGS
+626 FLNLTLETKGS
-637 LTPKTLDAIKLQLKG
+637 LDPKSLEAIKLQLKG

-659 LYLYSLPSP
+659 LHLYSLPSS
-668 KAYAQKALL
+668 KAYAQKTLL
-677 GSIKPN
+677 GSVKPN
-683 GEGSVILKLTKP
+683 GATSIELKLTKP
-695 QELPEHKSYYYVAA
+695 QVLPEHKSYYYVAA
-709 DIAADATSGQALDL
+709 DIAANATSGQALDL
-723 ALPELTAS
+723 ALPELTIS
-731 GASVAVKQPDPEGAR
+731 GASVAIQQPDPEGAR
-746 VTRHILSMAPGEQTI
+746 VTRRILLMASGDNTV

-773 GPAGKYPSNFK
+773 GPADKYPSHFK
-784 GTVHFIPRKGEVIH
+784 GTVHFVPRQGEVIH

-831 VNAHIPEI
+831 VNAHTPEI
-839 VSSDEDGAIT
+839 VSSAEDGSIT

-855 RATFEGWDMEVSSER
+855 RIGSDGWDIEVSSER
-870 PVALHVSDIKAEA
+870 PVALHVTDIKAEA
-883 LPDVRL
+883 LTDVRL

-895 VPLMKLAVTIQG
+895 VPLMKFAVTIQG

-913 IQRVDFAPFFAEGT
+913 IQRFDFAPFFTEGT
-927 TSWAKLHLYATETSE
+927 TPWAKLHLYATETSE

-977 AQTAPAAAKLTI
+977 AQTAPAAAQI
-989 TPRSITAGAET
+989 TVTPSSISSGEAT
-1000 KTLNTPPTATFELQ
+1000 KTLDTPPTATFELQ
-1014 AGIHGDFTVGSAL
+1014 AGIHGDFTVGSSA
-1027 GAHYHSLK
+1027 GTHYHSLK
-1035 EAISQLASR
+1035 EAIDQLASR
-1044 GVDGPV
+1044 GIDGPV
-1050 RLRLNAGTYDE
+1050 RLRLNAGKYDE
-1061 NFEIPAIAGLSETNT
+1061 NFIIPAIAGLSETNT

-1090 LTNTHY
+1090 LTNTRY

-1117 TLRGLTFTTSQTQAP
+1117 TLRGLTFTTSQAQAP

-1162 DIALV
+1162 AIALV

-1193 HGVSSSGL
+1193 QGVSSSGL
-1201 GTIHLP
+1201 GTIYLP

-1224 KAIYLNCIADIAVH
+1224 KAIYLNCISDIVVR

-1293 HPQLVRKPSL
+1293 HPQLIRKPSL

-1324 FTNEG
+1324 FTDEG

-1344 KYTGSN
+1344 AQTNGNS
-1350 TAPLS
+1350 APLT
-1355 FTSKGTG
+1355 FTSRSGSISG
-1362 KITELEVKN
+1362 LEIKN
-1371 NLWQNLTSGV
+1371 NLWQNLTPGV
-1381 IYKTIEKISL
+1381 IYKSSQITLI
-1391 VDPVFA
+1391 DPIFA
-1397 DNVSYTE
+1397 DNVSYTA
-1404 GKDFAKL
+1404 GTNFAKL
-1411 GSKTLDSIAWKTQ
+1411 GDKTLDSIAWKTE
-1424 MNEPTSRIA
+1424 MKEPTSRTA
-1433 KIDFVKPQESLL
+1433 KVEFVAPNESLL
-1445 PQDFTQLSFAQ
+1445 PKDFTQLTFAKHLQ
-1456 LLKEVPTDIVGT
+1456 KVPTDIVGT

-1478 AYEATKHD
+1478 AYEAKEQT
-1486 FPALAAGYP
+1486 FPALATGYP
-1495 KPVNLSAEKP
+1495 KPVNLAAAAP
-1505 VIEVRATDFGKFFYL
+1505 IVEVKATDFGKFSYL

-1525 EAAPSVEDLKAAPA
+1525 EAAPSVEDLKAASV
-1539 KEIDLYPNEA
+1539 KTVDLYPNEA
-1549 VRLTLD
+1549 IRLTLD
-1555 QLEAHAAYRLYLLPR
+1555 KLEAHTAYRLYLLPR
-1570 NLAGDYATALLTYD
+1570 KLSGDYATALLTYD
-1584 FTTDILPSV
+1584 FATDILPSV
-1593 PADFEAAA
+1593 PADFEAADVDA
-1601 VGASDFESGTY
+1601 TNVVSGTY
-1612 KFAGGKV
+1612 SFTGGKV

-1678 TFPSTGDVWRYVN
+1678 DIPSTGDVWRYVN

-1721 HISTKTIKAQAGKT
+1721 HISTKTIKAQAGET

-1779 EATDSWGQKTS
+1779 EATDSWGQKAS
-1790 EKLLLEVSGAKP
+1790 EKLLLEVAGAKP

-1932 DEPHKPFHKGDYLLL
+1932 DEPHTPFHKGDYLLL
-1947 IASNSAGTRK
+1947 IASNSTGTRK
-1957 LEFPLVDYRSNNPA
+1957 LEFPLVDYRSSNDA
-1971 ERYVIDS
+1971 EHYVIDS

-1988 ETESVR
+1988 ETESVI
-1994 FSMEGTRITNGG
+1994 FSMKGTRIANGG

-2027 AAHTIEPQATETVEL
+2027 AAHTIEPQATETLDLV
-2042 EKLFTE
+2042 KLFTE
-2048 AGAAPT
+2048 ADAAPT

-2076 GNKLRIT
+2076 GNKLRLT
-2083 AHAAGKASLIISQR
+2083 AHAAGNTSLIISQR

-2110 VTEVK
+2110 VTEVQ

-2143 PATTEIHL
+2143 PATTEVHL
-2151 TASGRVEVFSLTGQ
+2151 TASGRIEIFSLTGQ

-2173 AAGQAISIAQLPAGI
+2173 AAGQAIPIAQLPAGI
-2188 YLARTSQGVIR
+2188 YLARTPQGVIR
-2199 FSKH
+2199 FSKR

>member
-1 MLIHTYN
+1 MPSFNGAHT
-8 PTPMR
+8 
-13 RLLPIILLCA
+13 
-23 FFTRLSVKAE
+23 K
-33 VKMPILYGQHQT
+33 
-45 KQVLMT
+45 KQVLTT
-51 ETFYDSGGANAIL
+51 ETFYDSGGATQPAA
-64 SRPGIT
+64 RAGIT
-70 AFTFIPKYGQ
+70 AITFTPKYGQ
-80 AIEVN
+80 AIEVD
-85 FSELDLKGAKL
+85 FTKLDIKGAKL
-96 YVYEGRQKLI
+96 YVYEGKQELTKI
-106 KDYSSNDDEDESD
+106 ESSDELDSD
-119 DIKYTKPT
+119 GDVTYTKP
-127 VKPIH
+127 KASPIH
-132 TLTGNDL
+132 TLTGSDL
-139 TQHLFH
+139 TKHVFH
-145 STSADGALTF
+145 SITADGALTF
-155 VFEGTAP
+155 VFEGASP
-162 TGKGWIATVNS
+162 AGEGWTATVKS
-173 VEKKSTDQPVPSEP
+173 VDKVTTDSPVSSEP
-187 NGSVYMV
+187 NGSIYMV

-200 QVGESAL
+200 QVGGSAL

-213 GPTGTISENF
+213 GPTGKISEKF

-282 TLISSEADGALTI
+282 TLISSEADGALTV
-295 SLKSVTGVPKAG
+295 SLKSVTGIPKAG
-307 FIARVEAIAPQK
+307 FVATVEAITPTA

-348 TLKTDGISPALTF
+348 TLKTEGISPALTF
-361 SALDLSTQG
+361 SALNLSTQG
-370 TSSGAFKRIAL
+370 STSGALKRIAL
-381 YRGTGVRTDALLGE
+381 YRGSEVRKDALLGE
-395 VTITGEDVHLEL
+395 VTITGADAHLEL

-439 ATSAVLSDTPQSLS
+439 AASAVLSGTPQPLS

-526 GSIGTKAVFEIYAGK
+526 GSIGTKAVFKVYS
-541 DKKGT
+541 GT
-546 LLWKLDDK
+546 NHTGSPLWQLDDK
-554 TMNGGGPKFLRST
+554 TMNSDGPKFLRST
-567 STDGALTIVFNPKE
+567 SADGALTIVFNPTE
-581 MISARLAKGWK
+581 LQPGRLAKGWK
-592 ATVRSKEPIPMRLT
+592 ATVRSKKPVPMQLT

-611 QASTDEAPIGAKGLE
+611 QASTDEAPIGATNLE
-626 FLDLTLETTGS
+626 FLDLTLDTKGS
-637 LTPKTLDAIKLQLKG
+637 LEPKTLEAIKLQLKG

-659 LYLYSLPSP
+659 LHLYALPSP
-668 KAYAQKALL
+668 KAYAQKTLL
-677 GSIKPN
+677 GSVTPN
-683 GEGSVILKLTKP
+683 GESSVVLTLTNP
-695 QELPEHKSYYYVAA
+695 HELPEHKSYYYVAA

-723 ALPELTAS
+723 TLPELTVS
-731 GASVAVKQPDPEGAR
+731 GASVAIQQPDPEGAR
-746 VTRHILSMAPGEQTI
+746 VTRRILSMASGDNTV
-761 EITEPLSFYDNG
+761 EITEPLSFYDDG
-773 GPAGKYPSNFK
+773 GPTGKFAAKFN
-784 GTVHFIPRKGEVIH
+784 GTVHFVPRQGEVIH

-816 GKEVKDEKL
+816 GREVKDEKL

-831 VNAHIPEI
+831 VNTNIPEI
-839 VSSDEDGAIT
+839 VSSAEDGSIT

-855 RATFEGWDMEVSSER
+855 RATFDGWDIEVSSER
-870 PVALHVSDIKAEA
+870 PVALHVTDIKAEA
-883 LPDVRL
+883 LKDVRL

-895 VPLMKLAVTIQG
+895 VPLMKFAVTIQG

-913 IQRVDFAPFFAEGT
+913 IQHFDFAPFFAEGT
-927 TSWAKLHLYATETSE
+927 TPWAKLHLYATETSE

-977 AQTAPAAAKLTI
+977 AQTAPAAAQI
-989 TPRSITAGAET
+989 TVKPSSISAGTET
-1000 KTLNTPPTATFELQ
+1000 KTLDTPPTATFALQ
-1014 AGIHGDFTVGSAL
+1014 AGIHGDFTVGSSA
-1027 GAHYHSLK
+1027 GTHYHSLK
-1035 EAISQLASR
+1035 EAIDQLASR
-1044 GVDGPV
+1044 GIDGPV

-1090 LTNTHY
+1090 LTNTRYHKPDY
-1096 IKKDYGDDK
+1096 NEKKPN

-1117 TLRGLTFTTSQTQAP
+1117 TLRGLIFTTKKAEAP
-1132 ALLLVRNGSQH
+1132 SLLQIRNGSQH
-1143 LTIEDCAFSAPRTT
+1143 LTIEDCEFSAPRMTE
-1157 QHIQG
+1157 IVQG
-1162 DIALV
+1162 DISLIR
-1167 GTHRGSQPYPN
+1167 THHWNQPYPN
-1178 NDFLTIRNSQFSGGY
+1178 NDYLTLRNSHLVGGY
-1193 HGVSSSGL
+1193 DAVNILGL
-1201 GTIHLP
+1201 GTTALP
-1207 VQHGATLEGNTF
+1207 AQRGITLEGNTF
-1219 EDQGY
+1219 ENQGH
-1224 KAIYLNCIADIAVH
+1224 KAIYLNCVADISVRSNH
-1238 NNRIFGSGS
+1238 ILGSGD
-1247 VNYEYQ
+1247 VNYQYQ
-1253 AMDISLGEGVDIIGN
+1253 GMDISLGEGVEIIGN
-1268 RVRVKDLT
+1268 RVLIKDIS
-1276 GGQSTT
+1276 GRNPS
-1282 ALGISLRRTTD
+1282 ALGISLRRTSE
-1293 HPQLVRKPSL
+1293 HAQLIRKPSL

-1313 SAKLTGAYAFQ
+1313 SAKLSEAQAFS
-1324 FTNEG
+1324 FTDEG
-1329 LSDIKLLHNSVLISG
+1329 LSDIKLLHNSALISG
-1344 KYTGSN
+1344 KHTGSK
-1350 TAPLS
+1350 TASLS
-1355 FTSKGTG
+1355 FSSKGTG
-1362 KITELEVKN
+1362 KITGLEVKN

-1381 IYKTIEKISL
+1381 IYKTIEKITLES
-1391 VDPVFA
+1391 PVFA

-1411 GSKTLDSIAWKTQ
+1411 GTKTLDSIAWKTE
-1424 MNEPTSRIA
+1424 MKEPTSRTA
-1433 KIDFVKPQESLL
+1433 KVEFVAPNESLL
-1445 PQDFTQLSFAQ
+1445 PKDFAQLSFAKHLQ
-1456 LLKEVPTDIVGT
+1456 EVPTDIVGT
-1468 KHPEENVTAG
+1468 KHPEQDVTAG
-1478 AYEATKHD
+1478 AYEAKEQT

-1495 KPVNLSAEKP
+1495 KPVNLAAAAP
-1505 VIEVRATDFGKFFYL
+1505 IVEVKATDFGKFSYL

-1525 EAAPSVEDLKAAPA
+1525 EAAPSVEDLKAASV
-1539 KEIDLYPNEA
+1539 KTVDLYPNEA
-1549 VRLTLD
+1549 IRLTLD
-1555 QLEAHAAYRLYLLPR
+1555 QLEAHTAYRLYLLPR
-1570 NLAGDYATALLTYD
+1570 KLSGDYATALLTYD
-1584 FTTDILPSV
+1584 FATDILPSV
-1593 PADFEAAA
+1593 PADFEAAT
-1601 VGASDFESGTY
+1601 VGTSDFESGTY
-1612 KFAGGKV
+1612 SFTGGKV

-1646 TPLATQLSGFYL
+1646 TPLATELSGFYL

-1665 LTTKNGTAEGKTK
+1665 LTTKNGSTEGKPK
-1678 TFPSTGDVWRYVN
+1678 DIPSTGDVWRYVS

-1697 LTELSLKGDG
+1697 LTELSLQGDG

-1721 HISTKTIKAQAGKT
+1721 HISTKTIKAQAGET

-1773 TQHFTL
+1773 TQLFTL
-1779 EATDSWGQKTS
+1779 EATDTWGQKAS

-1824 EGYDHRSFTYYS
+1824 EGHDHRSFTYYS
-1836 GSYSFPCKYAPSLLT
+1836 GSYSFPCEYAPSLLT
-1851 WGGVAYSNQTKTSF
+1851 WGGVAYSNQTKTTF
-1865 TSLFP
+1865 NSLFP
-1870 DQFNSAVG
+1870 DQFNSVVG

-1885 NYAVAYAYGKQTVEV
+1885 NYAVAYAYGQHKVEV

-1932 DEPHKPFHKGDYLLL
+1932 DEPHAPFHKGDYLLL
-1947 IASNSAGTRK
+1947 IASNNKGQSI
-1957 LEFPLVDYRSNNPA
+1957 EFPLVDYRGSNDA
-1971 ERYVIDS
+1971 EHYVIDS

-1988 ETESVR
+1988 ETESVI
-1994 FSMEGTRITNGG
+1994 FSMKGTRVANGG

-2027 AAHTIEPQATETVEL
+2027 AAHTIEPQATETLDLV
-2042 EKLFTE
+2042 KLFTE

-2076 GNKLRIT
+2076 GNKLRFT
-2083 AHAAGKASLIISQR
+2083 AHAAGNTSLIISQR

-2110 VTEVK
+2110 VTEVQ
-2115 PTPQPKPGEK
+2115 PAPQPKPGEK

-2131 PEVSSELKVYPS
+2131 PEVRGELKAYPS
-2143 PATTEIHL
+2143 PATTEVHL
-2151 TASGRVEVFSLTGQ
+2151 TASGRIEIFSLTGQ
-2165 LMLTIEHY
+2165 LVLSIEHY
-2173 AAGQAISIAQLPAGI
+2173 VAGQAISIAQLPAGI
-2188 YLARTSQGVIR
+2188 YLARTPQGVIR
-2199 FSKH
+2199 FSKR

>member
-1 MLIHTYN
+1 MPSSNGVHT
-8 PTPMR
+8 
-13 RLLPIILLCA
+13 
-23 FFTRLSVKAE
+23 K
-33 VKMPILYGQHQT
+33 
-45 KQVLMT
+45 KQVLTT
-51 ETFYDSGGANAIL
+51 ETFYDSGGAIKPAAQA
-64 SRPGIT
+64 GIT
-70 AFTFIPKYGQ
+70 AITFTPKYGQ
-80 AIEVN
+80 AIEVD
-85 FSELDLKGAKL
+85 FTKLDIKGAKL
-96 YVYEGRQKLI
+96 YVYEGKQELI
-106 KDYSSNDDEDESD
+106 KIESSDELDSD
-119 DIKYTKPT
+119 GEVTYTKP
-127 VKPIH
+127 KANPIH
-132 TLTGNDL
+132 TLTGSDL
-139 TQHLFH
+139 AKHIFH
-145 STSADGALTF
+145 STTADGALTF
-155 VFEGTAP
+155 VFEGASP
-162 TGKGWIATVNS
+162 AGEGWTATVSS
-173 VEKKSTDQPVPSEP
+173 VDKQANDKPASNEP
-187 NGSVYMV
+187 NGSIYMV
-194 PGPREV
+194 SGPREV
-200 QVGESAL
+200 LVGGSAL
-207 NFYDDG
+207 KFYDDG
-213 GPTGTISENF
+213 GPNKPITRDF

-230 PKEKG
+230 PKVKG
-235 QKIRITFT
+235 QKIQITFT
-243 NLELFNTNPEKND
+243 NLELFNTYPEKND

-277 DPVPI
+277 DPVPV
-282 TLISSEADGALTI
+282 TLISSEADGALTV
-295 SLKSVTGVPKAG
+295 SLKSVTGIPKAG
-307 FIARVEAIAPQK
+307 FVATVEAITPTA

-334 QAAAGEL
+334 KAAAGEEG
-341 NKPLLQL
+341 KPLLQL
-348 TLKTDGISPALTF
+348 TLKTEGVSPALTL
-361 SALDLSTQG
+361 SALNLSTQG
-370 TSSGAFKRIAL
+370 TTSGALKRIAL
-381 YRGTGVRTDALLGE
+381 YRGTEVRTDALLGK
-395 VTITGEDVHLEL
+395 VTITGEDAHLEL
-407 TKPIDLNFGDNTFLL
+407 TKPTGLNFGDNTFLL

-439 ATSAVLSDTPQSLS
+439 ATSAILSGTPQSLS

-488 SFGHYDGGRK
+488 SLGHYDGGRK

-504 LPGKEG
+504 LPGKQG

-526 GSIGTKAVFEIYAGK
+526 GSIGTKAVFKVYS
-541 DKKGT
+541 GT
-546 LLWKLDDK
+546 KHTGTPLWQLDDK
-554 TMNGGGPKFLRST
+554 TMNSGGPKFLRST
-567 STDGALTIVFNPKE
+567 SADGALTIVFNPTE
-581 MISARLAKGWK
+581 LQPGRLAKGWN
-592 ATVRSKEPIPMRLT
+592 ATVRSKEPIPMKLT

-611 QASTDEAPIGAKGLE
+611 QASTDEAPIGATNLE

-652 EPKAFAA
+652 EPKAFTT

-677 GSIKPN
+677 GSVKPN
-683 GEGSVILKLTKP
+683 GATSIELKLTKP
-695 QELPEHKSYYYVAA
+695 QVLPEHKSYYYVAA
-709 DIAADATSGQALDL
+709 DIAADATSGQTLDL
-723 ALPELTAS
+723 ALPELTVS
-731 GASVAVKQPDPEGAR
+731 GAAVTIQQPDPEGAR
-746 VTRHILSMAPGEQTI
+746 VTRRILLMASGENTVDV
-761 EITEPLSFYDNG
+761 TEPLSFYDNG
-773 GPAGKYPSNFK
+773 GPAGKYPAKFN
-784 GTVHFIPRKGEVIH
+784 GTVHFVPRQGEVIH

-831 VNAHIPEI
+831 VNAHTPEI
-839 VSSDEDGAIT
+839 VSSAEDGAIT

-855 RATFEGWDMEVSSER
+855 RTTFDGWDIEVSSER
-870 PVALHVSDIKAEA
+870 PVALHVTDIKAEA
-883 LPDVRL
+883 LTDVRL

-895 VPLMKLAVTIQG
+895 VPLMKFAVTIQG

-913 IQRVDFAPFFAEGT
+913 IQRFDFAPFFAEGT
-927 TSWAKLHLYATETSE
+927 TPWAKLHLYATETSE

-962 YRKPGTYYF
+962 YRKPGIYYF

-977 AQTAPAAAKLTI
+977 AQTAPAAAQI
-989 TPRSITAGAET
+989 TVTPSSISAGAET
-1000 KTLNTPPTATFELQ
+1000 KTLDTPPTATFALQ
-1014 AGIHGDFTVGSAL
+1014 AGMHGDFTVGSSA
-1027 GAHYHSLK
+1027 GTHYHSLK
-1035 EAISQLASR
+1035 EAINQLASR
-1044 GVDGPV
+1044 GIDGPV

-1061 NFEIPAIAGLSETNT
+1061 NFEIPAIAGLSEINT

-1090 LTNTHY
+1090 LTNTRY

-1117 TLRGLTFTTSQTQAP
+1117 TLRGLTFTTSQAQAP

-1162 DIALV
+1162 AIALV

-1193 HGVSSSGL
+1193 QGVSSSGL
-1201 GTIHLP
+1201 GTIYLP

-1224 KAIYLNCIADIAVH
+1224 KAIYLNCISDIVVR

-1293 HPQLVRKPSL
+1293 HPQLIRKPSL

-1324 FTNEG
+1324 FTDEG

-1344 KYTGSN
+1344 AQTNGNS
-1350 TAPLS
+1350 APLT
-1355 FTSKGTG
+1355 FTSRSGSISG
-1362 KITELEVKN
+1362 LEIKN
-1371 NLWQNLTSGV
+1371 NLWQNLTPGV
-1381 IYKTIEKISL
+1381 IYKSTQITL

-1397 DNVSYTE
+1397 DNVSYTA
-1404 GKDFAKL
+1404 GTNFAKL
-1411 GSKTLDSIAWKTQ
+1411 GDKTLDSIAWKTE
-1424 MNEPTSRIA
+1424 MKEPTSRTA
-1433 KIDFVKPQESLL
+1433 KIEFVAPNESLL
-1445 PQDFTQLSFAQ
+1445 PKDFSKLSFAKHLQ
-1456 LLKEVPTDIVGT
+1456 EVPTDIVGT
-1468 KHPEENVTAG
+1468 KHPEQDVTAG
-1478 AYEATKHD
+1478 AYEAKEQT

-1505 VIEVRATDFGKFFYL
+1505 VIEVKATDFGKFSYL

-1525 EAAPSVEDLKAAPA
+1525 EAAPSVEDLKAASV
-1539 KEIDLYPNEA
+1539 KTVDLYPNEA
-1549 VRLTLD
+1549 IRLTLD
-1555 QLEAHAAYRLYLLPR
+1555 KLEAHTAYRLYLLPR
-1570 NLAGDYATALLTYD
+1570 KLSGDYATALLTYD
-1584 FTTDILPSV
+1584 FATDILPSV
-1593 PADFEAAA
+1593 PADFEAAT

-1612 KFAGGKV
+1612 KFVGGKV
-1619 YEVKDAYSSDSHRA
+1619 YEVKDAYSSDSHHA

-1665 LTTKNGTAEGKTK
+1665 LTTKNGSTEGKTK
-1678 TFPSTGDVWRYVN
+1678 DIPSTGDVWRYVS

-1697 LTELSLKGDG
+1697 LTELSLKGDD

-1721 HISTKTIKAQAGKT
+1721 HISTKTIKAQAGET

-1779 EATDSWGQKTS
+1779 EATDTWGQKTS

-1824 EGYDHRSFTYYS
+1824 EGYDHRKFTYYS
-1836 GSYSFPCKYAPSLLT
+1836 GSYSFPCEYAPSLFT
-1851 WGGVAYSNQTKTSF
+1851 WGGVAYSNQTKTTFS
-1865 TSLFP
+1865 SLFP
-1870 DQFNSAVG
+1870 DQFNSVVG

-1885 NYAVAYAYGKQTVEV
+1885 NYAVAYAYGQHTVEV

-1932 DEPHKPFHKGDYLLL
+1932 DEPHTPFHKGDYLLL
-1947 IASNSAGTRK
+1947 IASNSKGQSI
-1957 LEFPLVDYRSNNPA
+1957 EFPLVDYRSSNSA
-1971 ERYVIDS
+1971 EHYIIDS

-1988 ETESVR
+1988 ETESVI
-1994 FSMEGTRITNGG
+1994 FSMKGTRIANGG

-2027 AAHTIEPQATETVEL
+2027 AAHTIEPQATETLDLV
-2042 EKLFTE
+2042 KLFTE

-2076 GNKLRIT
+2076 GNKLRLT
-2083 AHAAGKASLIISQR
+2083 AHAAGNTSLIISQR
-2097 QGGKTAYLRLPLT
+2097 QGGKIAYLRLPLT
-2110 VTEVK
+2110 VTEVQ
-2115 PTPQPKPGEK
+2115 PAPQPKPGEK
-2125 PEEKPT
+2125 PT
-2131 PEVSSELKVYPS
+2131 PEVRGELKAYPS
-2143 PATTEIHL
+2143 PATTEVHL
-2151 TASGRVEVFSLTGQ
+2151 TVSGRIELFSLTGQ
-2165 LMLTIEHY
+2165 LVLTIEHY

-2188 YLARTSQGVIR
+2188 YLARTPQGVIR
-2199 FSKH
+2199 FSKR

>member
-1 MLIHTYN
+1 
-8 PTPMR
+8 
-13 RLLPIILLCA
+13 
-23 FFTRLSVKAE
+23 
-33 VKMPILYGQHQT
+33 MPSLYGQHHT
-45 KQVLMT
+45 KQVLTT
-51 ETFYDSGGANAIL
+51 EIFYDSGGANGMV
-64 SRPGIT
+64 SRAGIT
-70 AFTFIPKYGQ
+70 AITFTPKYGQ
-80 AIEVN
+80 AIEVD
-85 FSELDLKGAKL
+85 FSELDLKGATL
-96 YVYEGRQKLI
+96 YVYEGKQKLI
-106 KDYSSNDDEDESD
+106 KDYFSNDDEDESD
-119 DIKYTKPT
+119 DIKYTKPKAT
-127 VKPIH
+127 PIS
-132 TLTGNDL
+132 TLTGSTL
-139 TQHLFH
+139 TSQVFH
-145 STSADGALTF
+145 STTADGALTF
-155 VFEGTAP
+155 VLEGNAP
-162 TGKGWIATVNS
+162 TGKGWKATVKS

-187 NGSVYMV
+187 QGSIYMV
-194 PGPREV
+194 SGPREV
-200 QVGESAL
+200 QVGGSAL

-213 GPTGTISENF
+213 GPTGKISENF

-230 PKEKG
+230 PKQQG
-235 QKIRITFT
+235 QKIQITFKSL
-243 NLELFNTNPEKND
+243 NLFHTYVARND
-256 LLKIYNGHG
+256 KLLVYNGR
-265 TESTKLLRTLLK
+265 TTSSAKLLRELLTTTS
-277 DPVPI
+277 PI
-282 TLISSEADGALTI
+282 TLISNEDDGSLTV
-295 SLKSVTGVPKAG
+295 SLKSITGTPQDG
-307 FIARVEAIAPQK
+307 FVASVEAITPQK
-319 MTFSSATASHPKEKE
+319 MTFVSATASAPQEKEK
-334 QAAAGEL
+334 AAAGEEG
-341 NKPLLQL
+341 KPLLLL
-348 TLKTDGISPALTF
+348 TLKTEGISPALKL
-361 SALDLSTQG
+361 SALNLSTQG
-370 TSSGAFKRIAL
+370 TTSGALKRIAL
-381 YRGTGVRTDALLGE
+381 YRGTEAHKDALLGD
-395 VTITGEDVHLEL
+395 VTITSEGARLDLK
-407 TKPIDLNFGDNTFLL
+407 TPIDLNFGDNTFLL

-427 DKATTG
+427 DRANSG
-433 DKLSLT
+433 DQISLT
-439 ATSAVLSDTPQSLS
+439 ATTAVLSGTPQSLS

-461 IDNVCRS
+461 IDNVYRS
-468 REGAPQTVTVYSDW
+468 REGVAKTITVYSDW
-482 TFAPTM
+482 TFAPKM
-488 SFGHYDGGRK
+488 ILNHYEGGTK
-498 EQITTF
+498 DQITTF
-504 LPGKEG
+504 LPGKDG

-515 DFHSFDVLYQK
+515 DFHSFDVFYQK
-526 GSIGTKAVFEIYAGK
+526 SSYGTKAVFEVYAGK

-554 TMNGGGPKFLRST
+554 TMNDGGPKFLRST

-581 MISARLAKGWK
+581 MISARLAKGWN
-592 ATVRSKEPIPMRLT
+592 ATVRSKELVPMQLT

-611 QASTDEAPIGAKGLE
+611 QASTDEAPIGATNLE
-626 FLDLTLETTGS
+626 FLDLTLETKGS
-637 LTPKTLDAIKLQLKG
+637 LQPKQLEAIKLQLK
-652 EPKAFAA
+652 EHPQAFSK
-659 LYLYSLPSP
+659 LYFYSLPSP
-668 KAYAQKALL
+668 KAYKQATLL
-677 GSIKPN
+677 GSITPN
-683 GEGSVILKLTKP
+683 GDATVVLSLTKP
-695 QELPEHKSYYYVAA
+695 QALPERKSYYYVAA
-709 DIAADATSGQALDL
+709 DIAANATSGQTLDL
-723 ALPELTAS
+723 ALPELTVS
-731 GASVAVKQPDPEGAR
+731 GIPVTIQQPDPEGAR
-746 VTRHILSMAPGEQTI
+746 VTRRVLLMAPGENTVDV
-761 EITEPLSFYDNG
+761 TEPLSFYDNG
-773 GPAGKYPSNFK
+773 GPAGKYPAKFN
-784 GTVHFIPRKGEVIH
+784 GTVHFVPRKGEVIH
-798 LRVRKLNIG
+798 LRVRKQNIG
-807 RLDHLTIYN
+807 RLDHFSIYN
-816 GKEVKDEKL
+816 GREAKSEML
-825 ITKLSG
+825 ITKLSTTQTQ
-831 VNAHIPEI
+831 IPEI
-839 VSSDEDGAIT
+839 VSSAEDGSIT
-849 VNFTSG
+849 VTFSSRNS
-855 RATFEGWDMEVSSER
+855 FEGWDIEVSSER
-870 PVALHVSDIKAEA
+870 PVALHVTDIKAEA
-883 LPDVRL
+883 LKDVRL

-895 VPLMKLAVTIQG
+895 VPLMKLAVTIEG
-907 DHDAVN
+907 DHNAVN

-927 TSWAKLHLYATETSE
+927 TPWAKLHLYATETSE

-977 AQTAPAAAKLTI
+977 AQTAPAAAQITV
-989 TPRSITAGAET
+989 TPRSISAGAET
-1000 KTLNTPPTATFELQ
+1000 KTLDTPPTATFALQ
-1014 AGIHGDFTVGSAL
+1014 AGMHGDFTVGSAS

-1044 GVDGPV
+1044 GIDGPV

-1090 LTNTHY
+1090 LTNTRY

-1105 PGYFTI
+1105 AGYFTI

-1117 TLRGLTFTTSQTQAP
+1117 TLRGLTFTTSKTQAP

-1224 KAIYLNCIADIAVH
+1224 KAIYLNCISDIVVR
-1238 NNRIFGSGS
+1238 NNHIFGSGS

-1276 GGQSTT
+1276 GSHSTT

-1293 HPQLVRKPSL
+1293 HPQLIRKPSL

-1324 FTNEG
+1324 FTDEG

-1344 KYTGSN
+1344 AQTNGNS
-1350 TAPLS
+1350 APLT
-1355 FTSKGTG
+1355 FTSRSTG
-1362 KITELEVKN
+1362 KITGLEVKN

-1381 IYKTIEKISL
+1381 IYKTIEKITL
-1391 VDPVFA
+1391 IDPVFA

-1468 KHPEENVTAG
+1468 KHPEKNVAAG
-1478 AYEATKHD
+1478 AYEAKEQT

-1495 KPVNLSAEKP
+1495 KPVNLAAAAP
-1505 VIEVRATDFGKFFYL
+1505 IVEVKATDFGKFSYL

-1525 EAAPSVEDLKAAPA
+1525 EAAPSIEDLKAASV
-1539 KEIDLYPNEA
+1539 KTVDLYPNEA
-1549 VRLTLD
+1549 IRLTLD
-1555 QLEAHAAYRLYLLPR
+1555 QLEAHTAYRLYLLPR

-1584 FTTDILPSV
+1584 FATDILPSV

-1665 LTTKNGTAEGKTK
+1665 LTTKNGSTEGKTK
-1678 TFPSTGDVWRYVN
+1678 DIPSTGDVWRYVS

-1721 HISTKTIKAQAGKT
+1721 HISTKTIKAQAGET

-1773 TQHFTL
+1773 TQLFTL
-1779 EATDSWGQKTS
+1779 EATDTWGQKTS

-1824 EGYDHRSFTYYS
+1824 EGYDHRKFTYYS
-1836 GSYSFPCKYAPSLLT
+1836 GSYSFPCEYAPSRLT
-1851 WGGVAYSNQTKTSF
+1851 WRGVAYSNQTKSTF
-1865 TSLFP
+1865 NSLFP
-1870 DQFNSAVG
+1870 DQFNSVVG

-1885 NYAVAYAYGKQTVEV
+1885 NYAVAYAYGQHTVEV

-1927 GTGMG
+1927 GTGM
-1932 DEPHKPFHKGDYLLL
+1932 DPEPHTPFHKGDYLLL
-1947 IASNSAGTRK
+1947 IASNSTGTKK

-1988 ETESVR
+1988 ETESVI
-1994 FSMEGTRITNGG
+1994 FSMKGTRVNEDG

-2042 EKLFTE
+2042 EKLFAE

-2083 AHAAGKASLIISQR
+2083 AHAAGKASLILSQR

-2110 VTEVK
+2110 VTEVQ

-2125 PEEKPT
+2125 PKEKPT

-2165 LMLTIEHY
+2165 LVLTIEHY
-2173 AAGQAISIAQLPAGI
+2173 AAGQAIPIAQLPAGI
-2188 YLARTSQGVIR
+2188 YLARTPQGVIR

>member
-1 MLIHTYN
+1 MPSSNGVHT
-8 PTPMR
+8 
-13 RLLPIILLCA
+13 
-23 FFTRLSVKAE
+23 K
-33 VKMPILYGQHQT
+33 
-45 KQVLMT
+45 KQVLTT
-51 ETFYDSGGANAIL
+51 ETFYDSGGATNPAA
-64 SRPGIT
+64 RAGIT
-70 AFTFIPKYGQ
+70 AITFTPKYGQ
-80 AIEVN
+80 AIEVD
-85 FSELDLKGAKL
+85 FTKLDIKGAKL
-96 YVYEGRQKLI
+96 YVYEGKQELI
-106 KDYSSNDDEDESD
+106 KIESSDELDSD
-119 DIKYTKPT
+119 GEVTYTKP
-127 VKPIH
+127 KANPIH
-132 TLTGNDL
+132 TLTGSDL
-139 TQHLFH
+139 AKHIFH
-145 STSADGALTF
+145 STTADGALTF
-155 VFEGTAP
+155 VFEGASP
-162 TGKGWIATVNS
+162 AGEGWTATVKS
-173 VEKKSTDQPVPSEP
+173 VEKKPTDQPVPSEP
-187 NGSVYMV
+187 QGSIYMV
-194 PGPREV
+194 SGPREV
-200 QVGESAL
+200 LVGGSAL

-213 GPTGTISENF
+213 GPDKPITRDF

-230 PKEKG
+230 PKQQG
-235 QKIRITFT
+235 QKIQITFKSL
-243 NLELFNTNPEKND
+243 NLFHTYVAKND
-256 LLKIYNGHG
+256 KLLVYNGR
-265 TESTKLLRTLLK
+265 TTSSAKLLRELLTTAS
-277 DPVPI
+277 PI
-282 TLISSEADGALTI
+282 TLISNEDDGSLTV
-295 SLKSVTGVPKAG
+295 SLKSITGTPQDG
-307 FIARVEAIAPQK
+307 FVASVEAITPQK
-319 MTFSSATASHPKEKE
+319 MTFVSATASAPQEKEK
-334 QAAAGEL
+334 AAAGEEG
-341 NKPLLQL
+341 KPLLLL
-348 TLKTDGISPALTF
+348 TLKTEGISPALKLST
-361 SALDLSTQG
+361 LELSTQG
-370 TSSGAFKRIAL
+370 TTSGALKRIAL
-381 YRGTGVRTDALLGE
+381 YRGTETHKDALLGD
-395 VTITGEDVHLEL
+395 VTITSEGARLDLK
-407 TKPIDLNFGDNTFLL
+407 TPIDLNFGDNTFLL

-427 DKATTG
+427 DRANTG
-433 DKLSLT
+433 NQISLT
-439 ATSAVLSDTPQSLS
+439 ATEAILSSTSQALS

-461 IDNVCRS
+461 IDNVYRS
-468 REGAPQTVTVYSDW
+468 REGVAKTITVYSDW
-482 TFAPTM
+482 TFAPKM
-488 SFGHYDGGRK
+488 ILNHYEGGTK
-498 EQITTF
+498 DQITTF
-504 LPGKEG
+504 LPGKDG

-515 DFHSFDVLYQK
+515 DFHSFDVFFQK
-526 GSIGTKAVFEIYAGK
+526 SSYGTKAVFEVYAGK

-554 TMNGGGPKFLRST
+554 TMNSGGPKFLRST
-567 STDGALTIVFNPKE
+567 SADGALTIVFNPKE
-581 MISARLAKGWK
+581 MTSARLAKGWN
-592 ATVRSKEPIPMRLT
+592 ATVRSKELVPMKLT

-611 QASTDEAPIGAKGLE
+611 QASTDEAPIGATNLE

-659 LYLYSLPSP
+659 LHLYSLPSP
-668 KAYAQKALL
+668 KAYAQKTLL
-677 GSIKPN
+677 GSVKPN

-695 QELPEHKSYYYVAA
+695 QVLPEHKSYYYVAA
-709 DIAADATSGQALDL
+709 DIAADATSGQALDI
-723 ALPELTAS
+723 ALPELTVS
-731 GASVAVKQPDPEGAR
+731 GAAVTILQPDPEGAR
-746 VTRHILSMAPGEQTI
+746 VTRRILLMAPGENTV
-761 EITEPLSFYDNG
+761 EVTEPLSFYDNG
-773 GPAGKYPSNFK
+773 GPAGKYATNFN
-784 GTVHFIPRKGEVIH
+784 GTVHFVPRQGEVIH

-816 GKEVKDEKL
+816 GKEVKAEKL

-831 VNAHIPEI
+831 VNTNIPEI
-839 VSSDEDGAIT
+839 VSSAEDGSIT

-855 RATFEGWDMEVSSER
+855 RIGSDGWDIEVSSEH
-870 PVALHVSDIKAEA
+870 PVALHVTDIKAEA
-883 LPDVRL
+883 LTDVRL

-895 VPLMKLAVTIQG
+895 VPLMKFAVTIQG

-913 IQRVDFAPFFAEGT
+913 IQHFDFAPFFAEGT
-927 TSWAKLHLYATETSE
+927 TPWAKLHLYATETSE

-977 AQTAPAAAKLTI
+977 AQTAPAAAQI
-989 TPRSITAGAET
+989 TVTPSSISAGEET
-1000 KTLNTPPTATFELQ
+1000 KTLDTPPTATFALQ
-1014 AGIHGDFTVGSAL
+1014 AGIHGDFTVGSSA
-1027 GAHYHSLK
+1027 GTHYHSLK
-1035 EAISQLASR
+1035 EAIDQLASR
-1044 GVDGPV
+1044 GIDGPV

-1090 LTNTHY
+1090 LTNTRY

-1117 TLRGLTFTTSQTQAP
+1117 TLRGLTFTTSQAQAP

-1143 LTIEDCAFSAPRTT
+1143 LTIEDCAFSAPRK
-1157 QHIQG
+1157 IEIVQG

-1193 HGVSSSGL
+1193 QGVSSSGL

-1224 KAIYLNCIADIAVH
+1224 KAIYLNCISDIVVR
-1238 NNRIFGSGS
+1238 NNHIFGSGS

-1276 GGQSTT
+1276 GSHSTT

-1293 HPQLVRKPSL
+1293 HPQQVRKPSL

-1362 KITELEVKN
+1362 KITGLEVKN

-1381 IYKTIEKISL
+1381 IYKTIEKITLES
-1391 VDPVFA
+1391 PVFA

-1411 GSKTLDSIAWKTQ
+1411 GTKTLDSIAWKTE
-1424 MNEPTSRIA
+1424 MKEPTSRTA
-1433 KIDFVKPQESLL
+1433 KVEFVAPNESLL
-1445 PQDFTQLSFAQ
+1445 PKDFAQLSFAKHLQ
-1456 LLKEVPTDIVGT
+1456 EVPTDIVGT
-1468 KHPEENVTAG
+1468 KHPKENAAAG
-1478 AYEATKHD
+1478 AYEAKEQA

-1505 VIEVRATDFGKFFYL
+1505 VLEVKATDFGKFSYL

-1525 EAAPSVEDLKAAPA
+1525 EAAPSVEDLKATSV
-1539 KEIDLYPNEA
+1539 KTVDLYPNEA
-1549 VRLTLD
+1549 IRLTLD
-1555 QLEAHAAYRLYLLPR
+1555 KLEAHTAYRLYLLPR
-1570 NLAGDYATALLTYD
+1570 KLSGDYATALLTYD
-1584 FTTDILPSV
+1584 FATDILPSV
-1593 PADFEAAA
+1593 PADFEAAT

-1612 KFAGGKV
+1612 KFVGGKV
-1619 YEVKDAYSSDSHRA
+1619 YEAKDAYSSDSHRA

-1665 LTTKNGTAEGKTK
+1665 LTTKNGSTEGKTK
-1678 TFPSTGDVWRYVN
+1678 DIPSTGDVWRYVS

-1721 HISTKTIKAQAGKT
+1721 HISTKTIKAQAGET

-1773 TQHFTL
+1773 TQLFTL
-1779 EATDSWGQKTS
+1779 EATDTWGQKAS

-1824 EGYDHRSFTYYS
+1824 EGHNHRSFTYYS
-1836 GSYSFPCKYAPSLLT
+1836 GSYSFPCEYAPSILT
-1851 WGGVAYSNQTKTSF
+1851 WGGVAYSNQTKTTFS
-1865 TSLFP
+1865 SLFP
-1870 DQFNSAVG
+1870 DQFNSVVG

-1885 NYAVAYAYGKQTVEV
+1885 NYAVAYAYGQHKVEV

-1932 DEPHKPFHKGDYLLL
+1932 DEPHAPFHKGDYLLL
-1947 IASNSAGTRK
+1947 IASNSKGQSI
-1957 LEFPLVDYRSNNPA
+1957 EFPLVDYRSSNDA
-1971 ERYVIDS
+1971 EHYVIDS

-1988 ETESVR
+1988 ETESVI
-1994 FSMEGTRITNGG
+1994 FSMKGTRIANGG

-2027 AAHTIEPQATETVEL
+2027 AAHSIEPQATETLDLV
-2042 EKLFTE
+2042 KLFTE

-2076 GNKLRIT
+2076 GNKLRLT
-2083 AHAAGKASLIISQR
+2083 AHAAGNTSLIISQR

-2110 VTEVK
+2110 VTEVQ
-2115 PTPQPKPGEK
+2115 PAPQPKPGEK
-2125 PEEKPT
+2125 PEEKPA
-2131 PEVSSELKVYPS
+2131 PEVRGELKAYPS
-2143 PATTEIHL
+2143 PATTEVHL
-2151 TASGRVEVFSLTGQ
+2151 TASGRIELFSLTGQ
-2165 LMLTIEHY
+2165 LVLTIEHY
-2173 AAGQAISIAQLPAGI
+2173 VAGQAISIAQLPAGI
-2188 YLARTSQGVIR
+2188 YLARTPQGVIR
-2199 FSKH
+2199 FSKR

>member
-13 RLLPIILLCA
+13 RLLPIFLLCA
-23 FFTRLSVKAE
+23 FFTHLSLRAE
-33 VKMPILYGQHQT
+33 ERMPSLYGQHHT
-45 KQVLMT
+45 KQVLTT
-51 ETFYDSGGANAIL
+51 EIFYDSGGANGMV
-64 SRPGIT
+64 SRAGIT
-70 AFTFIPKYGQ
+70 AITFTPKYGQ

-85 FSELDLKGAKL
+85 FSELDLKGATL
-96 YVYEGRQKLI
+96 YVYEGKQKLT
-106 KDYSSNDDEDESD
+106 KVDSSDEDEEESD
-119 DIKYTKPT
+119 DIKYTKPKAT
-127 VKPIH
+127 PIS
-132 TLTGNDL
+132 TLTGSTL
-139 TQHLFH
+139 TSQVFH
-145 STSADGALTF
+145 STTADGALTF
-155 VFEGTAP
+155 VLEGKAP
-162 TGKGWIATVNS
+162 TGKGWKATVNS

-187 NGSVYMV
+187 QGSVYMV

-200 QVGESAL
+200 QIGESAL

-213 GPTGTISENF
+213 GPTGKISENF

-230 PKEKG
+230 PKQRG
-235 QKIRITFT
+235 QKIQITFKSL
-243 NLELFNTNPEKND
+243 NLFHTYVARND
-256 LLKIYNGHG
+256 KLLVYNGR
-265 TESTKLLRTLLK
+265 TTSSAKLLRELLTTTS
-277 DPVPI
+277 PI
-282 TLISSEADGALTI
+282 TLISNEDDGSLTV
-295 SLKSVTGVPKAG
+295 SLKSITGTPQDG
-307 FIARVEAIAPQK
+307 FVASVEAITPQK
-319 MTFSSATASHPKEKE
+319 MTFVSATASAPQEKEK
-334 QAAAGEL
+334 AAAGEEG
-341 NKPLLQL
+341 KPLLLL
-348 TLKTDGISPALTF
+348 TLKTEGISPALKLST
-361 SALDLSTQG
+361 LELSTQG
-370 TSSGAFKRIAL
+370 TTSGALKRIAL
-381 YRGTGVRTDALLGE
+381 YRGTKAHKDALLGD
-395 VTITGEDVHLEL
+395 VTITSEGAQLNL
-407 TKPIDLNFGDNTFLL
+407 KTPIDLNFGDNTFLL

-427 DKATTG
+427 DRANTG
-433 DKLSLT
+433 DQISLT
-439 ATSAVLSDTPQSLS
+439 ATTAILSGTPQPLS

-461 IDNVCRS
+461 IDNVYRS
-468 REGAPQTVTVYSDW
+468 REGIAKTITVYSDW

-488 SFGHYDGGRK
+488 ILNHYEGGTK
-498 EQITTF
+498 DQITTF

-709 DIAADATSGQALDL
+709 DIAADATSGQALDI
-723 ALPELTAS
+723 ALPELTVS
-731 GASVAVKQPDPEGAR
+731 GAAVTIQQPDPEGAR

-784 GTVHFIPRKGEVIH
+784 GTVHFVPRQGEVIH

-927 TSWAKLHLYATETSE
+927 TSWAKLHLYATEASE
-942 TFSTAKL
+942 TFSSAKL

-1014 AGIHGDFTVGSAL
+1014 AGIHGDFTVGSAS

-1061 NFEIPAIAGLSETNT
+1061 NFEIPAIAGLSEANT

-1117 TLRGLTFTTSQTQAP
+1117 TLRGLTFTTPQTQAP

-1178 NDFLTIRNSQFSGGY
+1178 NDFLTIRNSQFRGGY

-1207 VQHGATLEGNTF
+1207 VQHSATLEGNTF

-1224 KAIYLNCIADIAVH
+1224 KAIYLNCIADIAVR

-1362 KITELEVKN
+1362 KITGLEVKN

-1468 KHPEENVTAG
+1468 KHPEKNVAAG
-1478 AYEATKHD
+1478 AYEAKEQT
-1486 FPALAAGYP
+1486 FPALVTGYP

-1505 VIEVRATDFGKFFYL
+1505 VIEVRATDFGKFSYL

-1539 KEIDLYPNEA
+1539 KEVDLYPNEA
-1549 VRLTLD
+1549 IRLTLD

-1619 YEVKDAYSSDSHRA
+1619 YEVKDAYSSDSHHA

-1665 LTTKNGTAEGKTK
+1665 LTPKNGSAEGKTK
-1678 TFPSTGDVWRYVN
+1678 DIPSTGDVWRYVN

-1988 ETESVR
+1988 ETESVI
-1994 FSMEGTRITNGG
+1994 FSMKGTRVNEDG
-2006 TTIPAY
+2006 TTIPAF

-2027 AAHTIEPQATETVEL
+2027 AAHSIEPQATETVEL

-2083 AHAAGKASLIISQR
+2083 AHAAGKASLILSQR

-2110 VTEVK
+2110 VTEVQ

-2188 YLARTSQGVIR
+2188 YLARTPQGVIR
-2199 FSKH
+2199 FSKR

>member
-1 MLIHTYN
+1 
-8 PTPMR
+8 MR
-13 RLLPIILLCA
+13 RLLPIFLLCA
-23 FFTRLSVKAE
+23 FFTHLSLRAE
-33 VKMPILYGQHQT
+33 VPMPSSNGAHT
-45 KQVLMT
+45 KKQVLTT
-51 ETFYDSGGANAIL
+51 ETFYDSGGTTKPAA
-64 SRPGIT
+64 RAGIT
-70 AFTFIPKYGQ
+70 AITFTPKYGQ
-80 AIEVN
+80 AIEVD
-85 FSELDLKGAKL
+85 FTKLDIKGAKL
-96 YVYEGRQKLI
+96 YVYEGKQELI
-106 KDYSSNDDEDESD
+106 KIESSDEYDSD
-119 DIKYTKPT
+119 GEVTYTKP
-127 VKPIH
+127 KANPIY
-132 TLTGNDL
+132 TLTGSDL
-139 TQHLFH
+139 AKHVFH
-145 STSADGALTF
+145 STTADGALTF
-155 VFEGTAP
+155 VFEGASPAGEGWTATVSSVDKQANDKPASNEP
-162 TGKGWIATVNS
+162 TGSI
-173 VEKKSTDQPVPSEP
+173 
-187 NGSVYMV
+187 YMV
-194 PGPREV
+194 SGPREV
-200 QVGESAL
+200 LVGGSAL
-207 NFYDDG
+207 KFYDDG
-213 GPTGTISENF
+213 GPDKPITRDF

-282 TLISSEADGALTI
+282 TFISSEADGALTV
-295 SLKSVTGVPKAG
+295 SLKSTTGITKAG
-307 FIARVEAIAPQK
+307 FVATVEAITPTA

-341 NKPLLQL
+341 HKPLLQL
-348 TLKTDGISPALTF
+348 TLKTEGISPALTL
-361 SALDLSTQG
+361 SALNLSTQG
-370 TSSGAFKRIAL
+370 TTSGALKRIAL
-381 YRGTGVRTDALLGE
+381 YRGTEVRTDALLGE
-395 VTITGEDVHLEL
+395 VTITGADAHLEL
-407 TKPIDLNFGDNTFLL
+407 TKPIGLNFGDNTFLL

-439 ATSAVLSDTPQSLS
+439 ATSAILSGTPQSLS

-461 IDNVCRS
+461 INNVCRS

-488 SFGHYDGGRK
+488 SFGHYDGGQRD
-498 EQITTF
+498 QITTF
-504 LPGKEG
+504 LPGKQG

-515 DFHSFDVLYQK
+515 NFHSFDVLYQK
-526 GSIGTKAVFEIYAGK
+526 GSIGTKAVFKVYS
-541 DKKGT
+541 GT
-546 LLWKLDDK
+546 KHTGTPLWQLDDK
-554 TMNGGGPKFLRST
+554 TMNSDGPKFLRST
-567 STDGALTIVFNPKE
+567 STDGALTIVFNPTE
-581 MISARLAKGWK
+581 RQPGRLAKGWN
-592 ATVRSKEPIPMRLT
+592 ATVRSKEPVPMQLT

-611 QASTDEAPIGAKGLE
+611 QASTDEAPIGATNLE
-626 FLDLTLETTGS
+626 FLDLTLDTKGS
-637 LTPKTLDAIKLQLKG
+637 LEPKALEAIKLQLKG

-659 LYLYSLPSP
+659 LHLYALPSP
-668 KAYAQKALL
+668 KAYEQKTLL
-677 GSIKPN
+677 GSVTPN
-683 GEGSVILKLTKP
+683 GATSIELKLTKP
-695 QELPEHKSYYYVAA
+695 QVLPEHKSYYYVAA
-709 DIAADATSGQALDL
+709 DIAADAPSGQALDL
-723 ALPELTAS
+723 ALPELTVS
-731 GASVAVKQPDPEGAR
+731 GASVTIQQPDPEGAR
-746 VTRHILSMAPGEQTI
+746 VTRRILLMASGDNTV

-773 GPAGKYPSNFK
+773 GPTGKYATNFN
-784 GTVHFIPRKGEVIH
+784 GTVHFVPRQGEVIH
-798 LRVRKLNIG
+798 LRVRKQNIG
-807 RLDHLTIYN
+807 RLDHFSIYN
-816 GKEVKDEKL
+816 GREAKSEML
-825 ITKLSG
+825 ITKLSTTQTQ
-831 VNAHIPEI
+831 IPEI
-839 VSSDEDGAIT
+839 VSSAEDGSIT
-849 VNFTSG
+849 VTFSSKRN
-855 RATFEGWDMEVSSER
+855 TFEGWDIEVSSER
-870 PVALHVSDIKAEA
+870 PVALHVTDIKAEA
-883 LPDVRL
+883 LTDVRL

-913 IQRVDFAPFFAEGT
+913 IQHFDFAPFFTEGT
-927 TSWAKLHLYATETSE
+927 TPWAKLHLYATETSE

-977 AQTAPAAAKLTI
+977 AQTAPAAAQI
-989 TPRSITAGAET
+989 TVKPSSISAGAET
-1000 KTLNTPPTATFELQ
+1000 KTLDTPPTATFALQ
-1014 AGIHGDFTVGSAL
+1014 AGMHGDFTIGSSA
-1027 GAHYHSLK
+1027 GTHYHSLK
-1035 EAISQLASR
+1035 EAIDQLASR

-1061 NFEIPAIAGLSETNT
+1061 NFEIPAIAGLSEINT

-1096 IKKDYGDDK
+1096 HKPDYGDNK

-1117 TLRGLTFTTSQTQAP
+1117 TLRGLTFTTSQAQAP

-1143 LTIEDCAFSAPRTT
+1143 LTIEDCAFSAPRK
-1157 QHIQG
+1157 IEIVQG

-1193 HGVSSSGL
+1193 QGVSSSGL

-1219 EDQGY
+1219 KDQGY
-1224 KAIYLNCIADIAVH
+1224 KAIYLNCISDIIVR
-1238 NNRIFGSGS
+1238 NNHILGSGS

-1276 GGQSTT
+1276 GSKSTT

-1344 KYTGSN
+1344 AQTNGNS
-1350 TAPLS
+1350 APLT
-1355 FTSKGTG
+1355 FTSRSGSISG
-1362 KITELEVKN
+1362 LEIKN
-1371 NLWQNLTSGV
+1371 NLWQNLTPGV
-1381 IYKTIEKISL
+1381 IYKSTQITL
-1391 VDPVFA
+1391 VDPIFA
-1397 DNVSYTE
+1397 DNVSYTA
-1404 GKDFAKL
+1404 GTNFAKL
-1411 GSKTLDSIAWKTQ
+1411 GDKTLDSLAWKTE
-1424 MNEPTSRIA
+1424 MKDPTSRTA
-1433 KIDFVKPQESLL
+1433 KVEFVAPNESLL
-1445 PQDFTQLSFAQ
+1445 PKDFSKLSFAKHLQ
-1456 LLKEVPTDIVGT
+1456 EVPTDIVGT
-1468 KHPEENVTAG
+1468 KHPEENAAAG
-1478 AYEATKHD
+1478 AYEAKEQS

-1495 KPVNLSAEKP
+1495 KPVNLAAAAP
-1505 VIEVRATDFGKFFYL
+1505 IVEVKATDFGKFSYL

-1525 EAAPSVEDLKAAPA
+1525 EAAPSVEDLKAASV
-1539 KEIDLYPNEA
+1539 KTVDLYPNEA
-1549 VRLTLD
+1549 IRLTLD
-1555 QLEAHAAYRLYLLPR
+1555 QLEAHTAYRLYLLPR
-1570 NLAGDYATALLTYD
+1570 KLSGDYATALLTYD
-1584 FTTDILPSV
+1584 FATDILPSV
-1593 PADFEAAA
+1593 PADFEAAT
-1601 VGASDFESGTY
+1601 VGTTEVISGTY
-1612 KFAGGKV
+1612 SFTGGKV

-1633 LECTGTVTIKPTN
+1633 LECTEMVTIKPTN

-1665 LTTKNGTAEGKTK
+1665 LTTKNGSTEGKTK
-1678 TFPSTGDVWRYVN
+1678 DIPSTGDVWRYVS

-1697 LTELSLKGDG
+1697 LTELSLQGDG

-1721 HISTKTIKAQAGKT
+1721 HISTKTIKAQAGET

-1773 TQHFTL
+1773 TQLFTL
-1779 EATDSWGQKTS
+1779 EATDTWGQKTS

-1824 EGYDHRSFTYYS
+1824 EGHDHRKFTYYS
-1836 GSYSFPCKYAPSLLT
+1836 GSYSFPCEYAPSLLT
-1851 WGGVAYSNQTKTSF
+1851 WGGIAYSNQTKTTFS
-1865 TSLFP
+1865 SLFP
-1870 DQFNSAVG
+1870 DQFNSVVG

-1885 NYAVAYAYGKQTVEV
+1885 NYAVAYAYGQHTVEV

-1932 DEPHKPFHKGDYLLL
+1932 DEPHTPFHKGDYLLL
-1947 IASNSAGTRK
+1947 IASNSKGQSI
-1957 LEFPLVDYRSNNPA
+1957 EFPLVDYRSSNSA
-1971 ERYVIDS
+1971 EHYIIDS

-1988 ETESVR
+1988 ETESVI
-1994 FSMEGTRITNGG
+1994 FSMKGTRIANGG

-2027 AAHTIEPQATETVEL
+2027 AAHTIEPQATETLDLV
-2042 EKLFTE
+2042 KLFTE

-2076 GNKLRIT
+2076 GNKLRLT
-2083 AHAAGKASLIISQR
+2083 AHAAGNTSLIISQR

-2110 VTEVK
+2110 VTEVQ
-2115 PTPQPKPGEK
+2115 PAPQPKPGEK
-2125 PEEKPT
+2125 PT
-2131 PEVSSELKVYPS
+2131 PEVRGELKAYPS
-2143 PATTEIHL
+2143 PATTEVHL
-2151 TASGRVEVFSLTGQ
+2151 TASGRIELFSLTGQ
-2165 LMLTIEHY
+2165 LVLTIEHY
-2173 AAGQAISIAQLPAGI
+2173 VAGQAISIAQLPAGI
-2188 YLARTSQGVIR
+2188 YLARTPQGVIR
-2199 FSKH
+2199 FSKR

>member
-1 MLIHTYN
+1 
-8 PTPMR
+8 
-13 RLLPIILLCA
+13 
-23 FFTRLSVKAE
+23 
-33 VKMPILYGQHQT
+33 MPSLYGQHHT
-45 KQVLMT
+45 KQVLTT
-51 ETFYDSGGANAIL
+51 EIFYDSGGANGMV
-64 SRPGIT
+64 SRAGIT
-70 AFTFIPKYGQ
+70 AITFTPKYGQ

-85 FSELDLKGAKL
+85 FSEIDLKGATL
-96 YVYEGRQKLI
+96 YVYEGKQKLI
-106 KDYSSNDDEDESD
+106 KVDSSDEDEDESD
-119 DIKYTKPT
+119 DIKYTKPSA
-127 VKPIH
+127 KPLH

-139 TQHLFH
+139 TQHIFH
-145 STSADGALTF
+145 STSADGAITF
-155 VFEGTAP
+155 VLEGKAP
-162 TGKGWIATVNS
+162 TGKGWKATVKS

-187 NGSVYMV
+187 QGSIYMV
-194 PGPREV
+194 SGPREV
-200 QVGESAL
+200 QVGGSAL

-213 GPTGTISENF
+213 GPTGKISENF

-230 PKEKG
+230 PKQQG
-235 QKIRITFT
+235 QKIQITFKSL
-243 NLELFNTNPEKND
+243 NLFHTYAAKND
-256 LLKIYNGHG
+256 KLLVYNGR
-265 TESTKLLRTLLK
+265 TTSSAKLLRELLTTTS
-277 DPVPI
+277 PI
-282 TLISSEADGALTI
+282 TLISNEDDGSLTV
-295 SLKSVTGVPKAG
+295 SLKSITGTPQDG
-307 FIARVEAIAPQK
+307 FVASVEAITPQK
-319 MTFSSATASHPKEKE
+319 MTFVSATASAPQEKEK
-334 QAAAGEL
+334 AAAGEEG
-341 NKPLLQL
+341 KPLLLL
-348 TLKTDGISPALTF
+348 TLKTEGISPALKL
-361 SALDLSTQG
+361 SALNLSTQG
-370 TSSGAFKRIAL
+370 TTSGALKRIAL
-381 YRGTGVRTDALLGE
+381 YRGTEAQKDALLGD
-395 VTITGEDVHLEL
+395 VTITSEGARLDLK
-407 TKPIDLNFGDNTFLL
+407 TPIDLNFGDNTFLL

-427 DKATTG
+427 DRANTG
-433 DKLSLT
+433 NQISLT
-439 ATSAVLSDTPQSLS
+439 ATEAILSSTSQALS

-461 IDNVCRS
+461 IDNVYRS
-468 REGAPQTVTVYSDW
+468 REGVAKTITVYSDW
-482 TFAPTM
+482 TFAPKM
-488 SFGHYDGGRK
+488 ILNHYEGGTK
-498 EQITTF
+498 DQITTF
-504 LPGKEG
+504 LPGKDG

-515 DFHSFDVLYQK
+515 DFHSFDVFYQK
-526 GSIGTKAVFEIYAGK
+526 SSYGTKAVFEVYAGK

-554 TMNGGGPKFLRST
+554 TMNDGGPKFLRST

-581 MISARLAKGWK
+581 MTSARLAKGWN
-592 ATVRSKEPIPMRLT
+592 ATVRSKELVPMKLT

-611 QASTDEAPIGAKGLE
+611 QASTDEAPIGATNLE

-659 LYLYSLPSP
+659 LHLYSLPSS
-668 KAYAQKALL
+668 KAYAQKTLL
-677 GSIKPN
+677 GSVKPN
-683 GEGSVILKLTKP
+683 GEGSVILKLTTP
-695 QELPEHKSYYYVAA
+695 QVLPEHKSYYYVAA
-709 DIAADATSGQALDL
+709 DIATDATSGQALDL
-723 ALPELTAS
+723 ALPELTIS
-731 GASVAVKQPDPEGAR
+731 GAAVAVKQPDPEGAR
-746 VTRHILSMAPGEQTI
+746 VTRRILSMASGDNTV

-773 GPAGKYPSNFK
+773 GPTGKFAAKFN
-784 GTVHFIPRKGEVIH
+784 GTVHFVPRQGEVIH

-816 GKEVKDEKL
+816 GREVKDEKL

-831 VNAHIPEI
+831 VNTNIPEI
-839 VSSDEDGAIT
+839 VSSAEDGSIT

-855 RATFEGWDMEVSSER
+855 RTGSDGWDIEVSSER
-870 PVALHVSDIKAEA
+870 PVALHVTDIKAEA
-883 LPDVRL
+883 LTDVRL

-913 IQRVDFAPFFAEGT
+913 IQRFDFAPFFAEGT
-927 TSWAKLHLYATETSE
+927 TPWAKLHLYATETSE

-977 AQTAPAAAKLTI
+977 AQTAPAAAQI
-989 TPRSITAGAET
+989 TVKPSSISAGEET
-1000 KTLNTPPTATFELQ
+1000 KTLDTPPTATFALQ
-1014 AGIHGDFTVGSAL
+1014 AGIHGDFTVGSSA
-1027 GAHYHSLK
+1027 GTHYHSLK
-1035 EAISQLASR
+1035 EAIDQLASR
-1044 GVDGPV
+1044 GIDGPI

-1061 NFEIPAIAGLSETNT
+1061 NFEIPAIAGLSEINT

-1090 LTNTHY
+1090 LTNTRYH
-1096 IKKDYGDDK
+1096 KPDYGDDK

-1117 TLRGLTFTTSQTQAP
+1117 TLRGLTFTTSQAQAP

-1143 LTIEDCAFSAPRTT
+1143 LTIEDCAFSAPRK
-1157 QHIQG
+1157 IEIVQG

-1193 HGVSSSGL
+1193 QGVSSSGL

-1224 KAIYLNCIADIAVH
+1224 KAIYLNCISDIVVR
-1238 NNRIFGSGS
+1238 NNHILGSGS

-1253 AMDISLGEGVDIIGN
+1253 GMDISLGEGVDIIGN
-1268 RVRVKDLT
+1268 RVRVKEIT
-1276 GGQSTT
+1276 GGRSTT

-1344 KYTGSN
+1344 AQTNGNS
-1350 TAPLS
+1350 APLT
-1355 FTSKGTG
+1355 FTSRSGSITG
-1362 KITELEVKN
+1362 LEIKN
-1371 NLWQNLTSGV
+1371 NLWQNLTPGV
-1381 IYKTIEKISL
+1381 IYKSTQITL

-1397 DNVSYTE
+1397 DNVSYTA
-1404 GKDFAKL
+1404 GNAFAKL
-1411 GSKTLDSIAWKTQ
+1411 GDKTLDSIAWKTE
-1424 MNEPTSRIA
+1424 MKEPTSRTA
-1433 KIDFVKPQESLL
+1433 KVEFVAPNESLL
-1445 PQDFTQLSFAQ
+1445 PKDFSKLSFAKHLQ
-1456 LLKEVPTDIVGT
+1456 EVPTDIVGT
-1468 KHPEENVTAG
+1468 KHPEQDVTAG
-1478 AYEATKHD
+1478 AYEAKEQT

-1505 VIEVRATDFGKFFYL
+1505 VLEVKATDFGKFSYL

-1525 EAAPSVEDLKAAPA
+1525 EAAPSVEDLKAASV
-1539 KEIDLYPNEA
+1539 KTVDLYPNEA
-1549 VRLTLD
+1549 IRLTLD
-1555 QLEAHAAYRLYLLPR
+1555 KLEAHTAYRLYLLPR
-1570 NLAGDYATALLTYD
+1570 KLSGDYATALLTYD
-1584 FTTDILPSV
+1584 FATDILPSV
-1593 PADFEAAA
+1593 PADFEAAT

-1612 KFAGGKV
+1612 KFVGGKV

-1665 LTTKNGTAEGKTK
+1665 LTTKNGSTEGKTK
-1678 TFPSTGDVWRYVN
+1678 DIPSTGDVWRYVS

-1721 HISTKTIKAQAGKT
+1721 HISTKTIKAQAGET

-1773 TQHFTL
+1773 TQLFTL
-1779 EATDSWGQKTS
+1779 EATDTWGQKTS

-1824 EGYDHRSFTYYS
+1824 EGHDHRSFTYYS
-1836 GSYSFPCKYAPSLLT
+1836 GSYSFPCEYAPSLLT
-1851 WGGVAYSNQTKTSF
+1851 WGGVAYSNQTKTTF
-1865 TSLFP
+1865 NSLFP
-1870 DQFNSAVG
+1870 DQFNSVVG

-1885 NYAVAYAYGKQTVEV
+1885 NYAVAYAYGQHTVEV

-1927 GTGMG
+1927 GTGLG
-1932 DEPHKPFHKGDYLLL
+1932 DEPNKPFHKGDYLLL
-1947 IASNSAGTRK
+1947 IASNNKGQSI
-1957 LEFPLVDYRSNNPA
+1957 EFPLVDYRSSNDA
-1971 ERYVIDS
+1971 EHYVIDS

-1988 ETESVR
+1988 ETESVI
-1994 FSMEGTRITNGG
+1994 FSMKGTRIANGG

-2027 AAHTIEPQATETVEL
+2027 AAHTIEPQATETLDLV
-2042 EKLFTE
+2042 KLFTE

-2083 AHAAGKASLIISQR
+2083 AHAAGNTSLIISQR

-2110 VTEVK
+2110 VTEVQ
-2115 PTPQPKPGEK
+2115 PAPQPKPGEK

-2131 PEVSSELKVYPS
+2131 PEVRGELKAYPS
-2143 PATTEIHL
+2143 PATTEVHL
-2151 TASGRVEVFSLTGQ
+2151 TTSGRIEIFSLTGQ
-2165 LMLTIEHY
+2165 LVLTIEHY
-2173 AAGQAISIAQLPAGI
+2173 VAGQAISIAQFPAGI
-2188 YLARTSQGVIR
+2188 YLARTPQGVIR
-2199 FSKH
+2199 FSKR

>member
-1 MLIHTYN
+1 
-8 PTPMR
+8 MR
-13 RLLPIILLCA
+13 RLLPIFLLCA
-23 FFTRLSVKAE
+23 FFTHLSLRAQE
-33 VKMPILYGQHQT
+33 RMPSSNGVHT
-45 KQVLMT
+45 KKQVLTT
-51 ETFYDSGGANAIL
+51 ETFYDSGGATNPAA
-64 SRPGIT
+64 RAGIT
-70 AFTFIPKYGQ
+70 AITFTPKYGQ
-80 AIEVN
+80 AIEVD
-85 FSELDLKGAKL
+85 FTKLDIKGAKL
-96 YVYEGRQKLI
+96 YVYEGKQELI
-106 KDYSSNDDEDESD
+106 KIESSDELDSD
-119 DIKYTKPT
+119 GEVSYTKPKAT
-127 VKPIH
+127 PIH
-132 TLTGNDL
+132 TLTGSDL
-139 TQHLFH
+139 TKHIFH
-145 STSADGALTF
+145 STTADGALTF

-235 QKIRITFT
+235 QKVRITFT

-265 TESTKLLRTLLK
+265 TEATKLLRTLLK

-282 TLISSEADGALTI
+282 TLISSEADGALTV

-348 TLKTDGISPALTF
+348 TLKTEGISPALTF

-370 TSSGAFKRIAL
+370 TSSGALKRIAL
-381 YRGTGVRTDALLGE
+381 YRGTEVRTDALLGE
-395 VTITGEDVHLEL
+395 VTITGEDAHLKL

-427 DKATTG
+427 DRATTG

-461 IDNVCRS
+461 IDNVYRS

-504 LPGKEG
+504 LPGKQG

-526 GSIGTKAVFEIYAGK
+526 GSIGTKAVFEVYAGK

-554 TMNGGGPKFLRST
+554 TMNDGGPKFLRST

-581 MISARLAKGWK
+581 MTSARLGKGWN
-592 ATVRSKEPIPMRLT
+592 ATVRSKELIPMKLT

-611 QASTDEAPIGAKGLE
+611 QASTDEAPIGATNLE
-626 FLDLTLETTGS
+626 FLDLTLDTKGS
-637 LTPKTLDAIKLQLKG
+637 LEPKALEAIKLQLKG

-659 LYLYSLPSP
+659 LHLYALPSP
-668 KAYAQKALL
+668 KAYAQKTLL
-677 GSIKPN
+677 GSVTPN
-683 GEGSVILKLTKP
+683 GETSVVLKLTTP
-695 QELPEHKSYYYVAA
+695 HELPEHKSYYYVAA

-723 ALPELTAS
+723 TLPELTVS
-731 GASVAVKQPDPEGAR
+731 GAAVTIQQPDPEGAR
-746 VTRHILSMAPGEQTI
+746 VTRRILSMAPGENTVDV
-761 EITEPLSFYDNG
+761 TEPLSFYDNG
-773 GPAGKYPSNFK
+773 GPAGKFAAKFN
-784 GTVHFIPRKGEVIH
+784 GTVHFVPRQGEVIH

-816 GKEVKDEKL
+816 GKEVKAEKL

-831 VNAHIPEI
+831 VNTNIPEI
-839 VSSDEDGAIT
+839 VSSAEDGSIT
-849 VNFTSG
+849 VNFISG
-855 RATFEGWDMEVSSER
+855 RTTYEGWDIEVSSER
-870 PVALHVSDIKAEA
+870 PVALHVTDIKAEA
-883 LPDVRL
+883 LTDVRL

-907 DHDAVN
+907 DHDAAYSK
-913 IQRVDFAPFFAEGT
+913 RVDFAPFFAEGT
-927 TSWAKLHLYATETSE
+927 TPWAKLHLYATETSE

-977 AQTAPAAAKLTI
+977 AQTAPAAAQI
-989 TPRSITAGAET
+989 TVTPSSISVGAET
-1000 KTLNTPPTATFELQ
+1000 KTLDTPPTATFALQ
-1014 AGIHGDFTVGSAL
+1014 AGIHGDFTVGSSA
-1027 GAHYHSLK
+1027 GTHYHSLK
-1035 EAISQLASR
+1035 EAIDQLASR
-1044 GVDGPV
+1044 GIDGPV

-1061 NFEIPAIAGLSETNT
+1061 NFIIPAIAGLSETNT

-1096 IKKDYGDDK
+1096 HKPDYGDNK

-1117 TLRGLTFTTSQTQAP
+1117 TLRGLTFTTSQAQAP

-1143 LTIEDCAFSAPRTT
+1143 ITIEDCSFSAPRKTE
-1157 QHIQG
+1157 IVQG

-1167 GTHRGSQPYPN
+1167 STHRGSQPYPN

-1193 HGVSSSGL
+1193 QGVSSSGL

-1224 KAIYLNCIADIAVH
+1224 KAIYLNCISDIVVR
-1238 NNRIFGSGS
+1238 NNHILGSGS

-1276 GGQSTT
+1276 GGKNTT

-1324 FTNEG
+1324 FTDEG
-1329 LSDIKLLHNSVLISG
+1329 LSDIKLLHNSILISG
-1344 KYTGSN
+1344 AQTNGNS
-1350 TAPLS
+1350 APLT
-1355 FTSKGTG
+1355 FTSRSGSITG
-1362 KITELEVKN
+1362 LEIKN
-1371 NLWQNLTSGV
+1371 NLWQNLTPGV
-1381 IYKTIEKISL
+1381 IYKSTQITL

-1397 DNVSYTE
+1397 DNVSYTA
-1404 GKDFAKL
+1404 GTNFAKL
-1411 GSKTLDSIAWKTQ
+1411 GDKTLDSIAWKTE
-1424 MNEPTSRIA
+1424 MKEPTSRTA
-1433 KIDFVKPQESLL
+1433 KVEFVAPNESLL
-1445 PQDFTQLSFAQ
+1445 PKDFAQ
-1456 LLKEVPTDIVGT
+1456 LTFAKHLQEVPTDIVGT
-1468 KHPEENVTAG
+1468 KRPEENVAAG
-1478 AYEATKHD
+1478 AYEAKEQA
-1486 FPALAAGYP
+1486 FPALVAGYP
-1495 KPVNLSAEKP
+1495 KPVNLAAAAP
-1505 VIEVRATDFGKFFYL
+1505 IVEVKATDFGKFSYL

-1525 EAAPSVEDLKAAPA
+1525 EAAPSVEDLKAASV
-1539 KEIDLYPNEA
+1539 KTVDLYPNKA
-1549 VRLTLD
+1549 IRLTLD
-1555 QLEAHAAYRLYLLPR
+1555 KLEAHTAYRLYLLPR
-1570 NLAGDYATALLTYD
+1570 KLSGDYATALLTYD
-1584 FTTDILPSV
+1584 FATDILPSV
-1593 PADFEAAA
+1593 PADFEAADVDA
-1601 VGASDFESGTY
+1601 TNVVSGTY
-1612 KFAGGKV
+1612 SFTGGKI
-1619 YEVKDAYSSDSHRA
+1619 YEVKDAYSSDSHHA

-1665 LTTKNGTAEGKTK
+1665 LTTKNGSTEGKTK
-1678 TFPSTGDVWRYVN
+1678 DIPSTGDVWRYVS

-1697 LTELSLKGDG
+1697 LTELNLKGDG

-1721 HISTKTIKAQAGKT
+1721 HISTKTIKAQAGET

-1779 EATDSWGQKTS
+1779 EATDTWGQKAS

-1900 RATHAGPAVIPGTFV
+1900 RATHAGPSVIPGTFV

-1947 IASNSAGTRK
+1947 IASNSTGTRK

-1994 FSMEGTRITNGG
+1994 FSMEGTRIANGG

-2027 AAHTIEPQATETVEL
+2027 ATHTIEPQATEIVEL

-2076 GNKLRIT
+2076 GNKLRLT
-2083 AHAAGKASLIISQR
+2083 AHAAGKASLILSQR
-2097 QGGKTAYLRLPLT
+2097 QGGKTAYLRLPHT

>member
-1 MLIHTYN
+1 MPSSNGAHT
-8 PTPMR
+8 
-13 RLLPIILLCA
+13 
-23 FFTRLSVKAE
+23 K
-33 VKMPILYGQHQT
+33 
-45 KQVLMT
+45 KQVLTT
-51 ETFYDSGGANAIL
+51 ETFYDSGGATKPAA
-64 SRPGIT
+64 RAGIT
-70 AFTFIPKYGQ
+70 AITFTPKYGQ
-80 AIEVN
+80 AIEVD
-85 FSELDLKGAKL
+85 FTKLDIKGAKL
-96 YVYEGRQKLI
+96 YVYEGKQELI
-106 KDYSSNDDEDESD
+106 KIESSDELDSD
-119 DIKYTKPT
+119 GEVSYTKP
-127 VKPIH
+127 KANPIH
-132 TLTGNDL
+132 TLTGSDL
-139 TQHLFH
+139 AKHVFH
-145 STSADGALTF
+145 STTADGALTF
-155 VFEGTAP
+155 VFEGASP
-162 TGKGWIATVNS
+162 AGEGWTATVSS
-173 VEKKSTDQPVPSEP
+173 VDKQANDKPASNEP
-187 NGSVYMV
+187 NGSIYMV
-194 PGPREV
+194 SGPREV
-200 QVGESAL
+200 QVGGSAL
-207 NFYDDG
+207 KFYDDG
-213 GPTGTISENF
+213 GPDKPITRNY

-235 QKIRITFT
+235 QKIQITFT

-265 TESTKLLRTLLK
+265 TESSKLLRTLLK
-277 DPVPI
+277 DPVPV
-282 TLISSEADGALTI
+282 TLISSEADGALTV
-295 SLKSVTGVPKAG
+295 SLKSVTGIPKAG
-307 FIARVEAIAPQK
+307 FVATVEAITPTA

-348 TLKTDGISPALTF
+348 TLKTEGVSPALTL

-370 TSSGAFKRIAL
+370 TTSGALKRIAL
-381 YRGTGVRTDALLGE
+381 YRGTEVRTDALLGD
-395 VTITGEDVHLEL
+395 VTITGEDAHLKL
-407 TKPIDLNFGDNTFLL
+407 SKPIDLNFGDNTFLL

-427 DKATTG
+427 DRVTTG

-439 ATSAVLSDTPQSLS
+439 ATSAILSGTPQSLS

-461 IDNVCRS
+461 INNVCRS

-488 SFGHYDGGRK
+488 SLGHYDGGLK

-504 LPGKEG
+504 LPGKQG

-515 DFHSFDVLYQK
+515 NFHSFDVLYQK
-526 GSIGTKAVFEIYAGK
+526 GSIGTKAVFKVYS
-541 DKKGT
+541 GT
-546 LLWKLDDK
+546 KHTGTPLWQLDDK
-554 TMNGGGPKFLRST
+554 TMNAGGPKFLRST
-567 STDGALTIVFNPKE
+567 SADGALTIVFNPTE
-581 MISARLAKGWK
+581 LQPGRLAKGWN
-592 ATVRSKEPIPMRLT
+592 ATVRSKEPVPMKLT

-611 QASTDEAPIGAKGLE
+611 QASTDEAPIGATNLE
-626 FLDLTLETTGS
+626 FLDLTLETAGS
-637 LTPKTLDAIKLQLKG
+637 LTPKTLEAIKLQLKG
-652 EPKAFAA
+652 EPKAFTT
-659 LYLYSLPSP
+659 LHLYSLPSP
-668 KAYAQKALL
+668 KAYAQKTLL
-677 GSIKPN
+677 GSVTPN
-683 GEGSVILKLTKP
+683 GATSIELKLTNP
-695 QELPEHKSYYYVAA
+695 QVLPEHKSYYYVAA

-723 ALPELTAS
+723 ALPELTVS
-731 GASVAVKQPDPEGAR
+731 GAAVAVKQPDPEGAR
-746 VTRHILSMAPGEQTI
+746 VTRRILLMASGENTVDV
-761 EITEPLSFYDNG
+761 TEPLSFYDNG
-773 GPAGKYPSNFK
+773 GPADKYPAKFN
-784 GTVHFIPRKGEVIH
+784 GTVHFVPRQGEVIH

-816 GKEVKDEKL
+816 GKEVKAEKL

-831 VNAHIPEI
+831 VNTNIPEI
-839 VSSDEDGAIT
+839 VSSAEDGSIT

-855 RATFEGWDMEVSSER
+855 RIGSDGWDIEVSSER
-870 PVALHVSDIKAEA
+870 PVALHVTDIKAEA
-883 LPDVRL
+883 LKDVRL

-895 VPLMKLAVTIQG
+895 VPLMKFAVTIQG

-913 IQRVDFAPFFAEGT
+913 IQRFDFAPFFAEGT
-927 TSWAKLHLYATETSE
+927 TPWAKLHLYATETSE

-949 YADNNNGFSGTTD
+949 YADNNNGFSGSTD

-977 AQTAPAAAKLTI
+977 AQTAPAAAQI
-989 TPRSITAGAET
+989 TVKPSSISAGTET
-1000 KTLNTPPTATFELQ
+1000 KTLDTPPTATFALQ
-1014 AGIHGDFTVGSAL
+1014 AGIHGDFTVGSSA
-1027 GAHYHSLK
+1027 GTHYHSLK
-1035 EAISQLASR
+1035 EAIDQLASR
-1044 GVDGPV
+1044 GIDGPV

-1096 IKKDYGDDK
+1096 HKPDYGDNK

-1117 TLRGLTFTTSQTQAP
+1117 TLRGLTFTTSQAQAP

-1143 LTIEDCAFSAPRTT
+1143 LTIEDCAFSAPRKTE
-1157 QHIQG
+1157 IVQG

-1193 HGVSSSGL
+1193 QGVSSSGL

-1224 KAIYLNCIADIAVH
+1224 KAIYLNCISDIVVR
-1238 NNRIFGSGS
+1238 NNHILGSGS

-1253 AMDISLGEGVDIIGN
+1253 GMDISLGEGVDIISN

-1276 GGQSTT
+1276 SSHSTT

-1293 HPQLVRKPSL
+1293 HPQLIRKPSI

-1344 KYTGSN
+1344 AQTNGNS
-1350 TAPLS
+1350 APLT
-1355 FTSKGTG
+1355 FTSRSGSITG
-1362 KITELEVKN
+1362 LEIKN
-1371 NLWQNLTSGV
+1371 NLWQNLTPGV
-1381 IYKTIEKISL
+1381 IYKSTQITL

-1397 DNVSYTE
+1397 DNVSYTA
-1404 GKDFAKL
+1404 GNAFAKL
-1411 GSKTLDSIAWKTQ
+1411 GDKTLDSIAWKTE
-1424 MNEPTSRIA
+1424 MKEPTSRTA
-1433 KIDFVKPQESLL
+1433 KVEFVKPEESLL
-1445 PQDFTQLSFAQ
+1445 PKDFAQLSFAKHLQ
-1456 LLKEVPTDIVGT
+1456 EVPTDIVGT
-1468 KHPEENVTAG
+1468 KHPEQDVAAG
-1478 AYEATKHD
+1478 AYEAKEQT
-1486 FPALAAGYP
+1486 FPTLAVGYP
-1495 KPVNLSAEKP
+1495 KPVNLAAAAP
-1505 VIEVRATDFGKFFYL
+1505 IVEVKATDFGKFSYL

-1525 EAAPSVEDLKAAPA
+1525 EAAPSVEDLKAASV
-1539 KEIDLYPNEA
+1539 KTVDLYPNEA
-1549 VRLTLD
+1549 IRLTLD
-1555 QLEAHAAYRLYLLPR
+1555 KLEAHTAYRLYLLPR
-1570 NLAGDYATALLTYD
+1570 KLSGDYATALLTYD
-1584 FTTDILPSV
+1584 FATDILPSV
-1593 PADFEAAA
+1593 PADFEAADVDA
-1601 VGASDFESGTY
+1601 TNVVSGTY
-1612 KFAGGKV
+1612 SFTGGKV

-1665 LTTKNGTAEGKTK
+1665 LTTKNGSTEGKTK
-1678 TFPSTGDVWRYVN
+1678 DIPSTGDVWRYVS

-1721 HISTKTIKAQAGKT
+1721 HISTKTIKAQAGET

-1779 EATDSWGQKTS
+1779 EATDTWGQKAS

-1824 EGYDHRSFTYYS
+1824 EGHDHRSFTYYS
-1836 GSYSFPCKYAPSLLT
+1836 GSYSFPCEYAPSILT
-1851 WGGVAYSNQTKTSF
+1851 WGGVAYSNQTKTTFS
-1865 TSLFP
+1865 SLFP
-1870 DQFNSAVG
+1870 DQFNSVVG

-1885 NYAVAYAYGKQTVEV
+1885 NYAVAYAYGQHTVEV

-1932 DEPHKPFHKGDYLLL
+1932 DEPHTPFHKGDYLLL
-1947 IASNSAGTRK
+1947 IASNSKGQSI
-1957 LEFPLVDYRSNNPA
+1957 EFPLVDYRSSNDA
-1971 ERYVIDS
+1971 EHYVIDS

-1988 ETESVR
+1988 ETESVI
-1994 FSMEGTRITNGG
+1994 FSMKGTRIANGG

-2027 AAHTIEPQATETVEL
+2027 ATHSIEPQATETVDL
-2042 EKLFTE
+2042 VKLFTE

-2076 GNKLRIT
+2076 GNKLRLT
-2083 AHAAGKASLIISQR
+2083 AHAAGNTSLIISQR

-2110 VTEVK
+2110 VTEVQ
-2115 PTPQPKPGEK
+2115 PAPQPKPGEK

-2131 PEVSSELKVYPS
+2131 PEVRGELKAYPS
-2143 PATTEIHL
+2143 PATTEVHL
-2151 TASGRVEVFSLTGQ
+2151 TASGRIEIFSLTGQ
-2165 LMLTIEHY
+2165 LVLTIEHY
-2173 AAGQAISIAQLPAGI
+2173 VAGQAISIAQLPAGI
-2188 YLARTSQGVIR
+2188 YLARTPQGVIR
-2199 FSKH
+2199 FSKR

>member
-1 MLIHTYN
+1 
-8 PTPMR
+8 
-13 RLLPIILLCA
+13 
-23 FFTRLSVKAE
+23 
-33 VKMPILYGQHQT
+33 MPSLYGQHHT
-45 KQVLMT
+45 KQVLTT
-51 ETFYDSGGANAIL
+51 EIFYDSGGANGMI
-64 SRPGIT
+64 SRAGIT
-70 AFTFIPKYGQ
+70 AITFTPKYGQ
-80 AIEVN
+80 AIEVD
-85 FSELDLKGAKL
+85 FSELDLKGATL
-96 YVYEGRQKLI
+96 YVYEGKQKLI
-106 KDYSSNDDEDESD
+106 KVDSSDEDEDESD
-119 DIKYTKPT
+119 DIKYTKPSA
-127 VKPIH
+127 KPLH

-139 TQHLFH
+139 TQHIFH
-145 STSADGALTF
+145 STSADGAITF
-155 VFEGTAP
+155 VLEGKAP
-162 TGKGWIATVNS
+162 TGKGWKATVKS

-187 NGSVYMV
+187 QGSIYMV
-194 PGPREV
+194 SGPREV
-200 QVGESAL
+200 QVGGSAL

-213 GPTGTISENF
+213 GPTGKISENF

-230 PKEKG
+230 PKQQG
-235 QKIRITFT
+235 QKIQITFKSL
-243 NLELFNTNPEKND
+243 NLFHTYAAKND
-256 LLKIYNGHG
+256 KLLVYNGR
-265 TESTKLLRTLLK
+265 TTSSAKLLRELLTTTS
-277 DPVPI
+277 PI
-282 TLISSEADGALTI
+282 TLISNEDDGSLTV
-295 SLKSVTGVPKAG
+295 SLKSITGTPQDG
-307 FIARVEAIAPQK
+307 FVASVEAITPQK
-319 MTFSSATASHPKEKE
+319 MTFVSATASAPQEKEK
-334 QAAAGEL
+334 AAAGEEG
-341 NKPLLQL
+341 KPLLLL
-348 TLKTDGISPALTF
+348 TLKTEGISPALKL
-361 SALDLSTQG
+361 SALNLSTQG
-370 TSSGAFKRIAL
+370 TTSGALKRIAL
-381 YRGTGVRTDALLGE
+381 YRGTEAHKDALLGD
-395 VTITGEDVHLEL
+395 VTITSEGARLDLK
-407 TKPIDLNFGDNTFLL
+407 TPIDLNFGDNTFLL

-427 DKATTG
+427 DRANTG
-433 DKLSLT
+433 NQISLT
-439 ATSAVLSDTPQSLS
+439 ATEAILSSTSQALS

-461 IDNVCRS
+461 IDNVYRS
-468 REGAPQTVTVYSDW
+468 REGVAKTITVYSDW
-482 TFAPTM
+482 TFAPKM
-488 SFGHYDGGRK
+488 ILNHYEGGTK
-498 EQITTF
+498 DQITTF
-504 LPGKEG
+504 LPGKDG

-515 DFHSFDVLYQK
+515 DFHSFDVFYQK
-526 GSIGTKAVFEIYAGK
+526 SSYGTKAVFEVYAGK

-554 TMNGGGPKFLRST
+554 TMNDGGPKFLRST

-581 MISARLAKGWK
+581 MTSARLAKGWN
-592 ATVRSKEPIPMRLT
+592 ATVRSKELVPMKLT

-611 QASTDEAPIGAKGLE
+611 QASTDEAPIGATNLE

-652 EPKAFAA
+652 EPKAFTT
-659 LYLYSLPSP
+659 LHLYSLPSP
-668 KAYAQKALL
+668 KAYAQKTLL
-677 GSIKPN
+677 GSVKPN
-683 GEGSVILKLTKP
+683 GEGSVILKLTNP
-695 QELPEHKSYYYVAA
+695 QVLPEHKSYYYVAA
-709 DIAADATSGQALDL
+709 DIAADATSGQAIDL
-723 ALPELTAS
+723 ALPELTIS
-731 GASVAVKQPDPEGAR
+731 GAAVAVKQPDPEGAR
-746 VTRHILSMAPGEQTI
+746 VTRRILLMASGENTVDV
-761 EITEPLSFYDNG
+761 TEPLSFYDNG
-773 GPAGKYPSNFK
+773 GPAGKYATNFN

-798 LRVRKLNIG
+798 LRVRKQNIG
-807 RLDHLTIYN
+807 RLDHFSIYN
-816 GKEVKDEKL
+816 GREAKSEML
-825 ITKLSG
+825 ITKLSTTQTQ
-831 VNAHIPEI
+831 IPEI
-839 VSSDEDGAIT
+839 VSSAEDGSIT
-849 VNFTSG
+849 VTFSSKRN
-855 RATFEGWDMEVSSER
+855 TFEGWDIEVSSER
-870 PVALHVSDIKAEA
+870 PVALHVTDIKAEA
-883 LPDVRL
+883 LKDVRL

-895 VPLMKLAVTIQG
+895 VPLMKFAVTIQG

-913 IQRVDFAPFFAEGT
+913 IQHFDFAPFFAEGAT
-927 TSWAKLHLYATETSE
+927 PWAKLHLYATETSE

-977 AQTAPAAAKLTI
+977 AQTAPAAAQI
-989 TPRSITAGAET
+989 TVTPSSITAGTET
-1000 KTLNTPPTATFELQ
+1000 KALDTPPTATFALQ
-1014 AGIHGDFTVGSAL
+1014 AGIHGDFTVGSSA
-1027 GAHYHSLK
+1027 GTHYHSLK
-1035 EAISQLASR
+1035 EAIDQLASR

-1061 NFEIPAIAGLSETNT
+1061 NFEIPAIAGLSEINT

-1096 IKKDYGDDK
+1096 HKPDYGDDK

-1117 TLRGLTFTTSQTQAP
+1117 TLRGLTFTTSQAQAP

-1143 LTIEDCAFSAPRTT
+1143 LTIEDCAFSAPRK
-1157 QHIQG
+1157 IEIVQG

-1193 HGVSSSGL
+1193 QGVSSSGL

-1224 KAIYLNCIADIAVH
+1224 KAIYLNCISDIVVR
-1238 NNRIFGSGS
+1238 NNRILGSGS

-1268 RVRVKDLT
+1268 RVRVKEIT
-1276 GGQSTT
+1276 GGRSTT

-1293 HPQLVRKPSL
+1293 HPQLIRKPSL

-1344 KYTGSN
+1344 AQTNGNS
-1350 TAPLS
+1350 APLT
-1355 FTSKGTG
+1355 FTSRSGSITG
-1362 KITELEVKN
+1362 LEIKN
-1371 NLWQNLTSGV
+1371 NLWQNLTPGV
-1381 IYKTIEKISL
+1381 IYKSSQITL

-1397 DNVSYTE
+1397 DNVSYTA
-1404 GKDFAKL
+1404 GTNFAKL
-1411 GSKTLDSIAWKTQ
+1411 GDKTLDSIAWKTE
-1424 MNEPTSRIA
+1424 MKEPTSRTA
-1433 KIDFVKPQESLL
+1433 KVEFVAPNESLL
-1445 PQDFTQLSFAQ
+1445 PKDFSKLSFAKHLQ
-1456 LLKEVPTDIVGT
+1456 EVPTDIVGT
-1468 KHPEENVTAG
+1468 KHPEQDVTAG
-1478 AYEATKHD
+1478 AYEAKEQT
-1486 FPALAAGYP
+1486 FPALVAGYP
-1495 KPVNLSAEKP
+1495 KPVNLAAAAP
-1505 VIEVRATDFGKFFYL
+1505 IVEVKATDFGKFSYL

-1525 EAAPSVEDLKAAPA
+1525 DAAPSVEDLKAASV
-1539 KEIDLYPNEA
+1539 KTVDLYPNEA
-1549 VRLTLD
+1549 IRLTLD
-1555 QLEAHAAYRLYLLPR
+1555 KLEAHTAYRLYLLPR
-1570 NLAGDYATALLTYD
+1570 KLSGDYATALLTYD
-1584 FTTDILPSV
+1584 FATDILPSV
-1593 PADFEAAA
+1593 PADFEAADVDA
-1601 VGASDFESGTY
+1601 TNVVSGTY
-1612 KFAGGKV
+1612 SFTGGKV
-1619 YEVKDAYSSDSHRA
+1619 YEVKDAYSSDSHHA

-1665 LTTKNGTAEGKTK
+1665 LTTKNGSTEGKTK
-1678 TFPSTGDVWRYVN
+1678 DIPSTGDVWRYVS

-1721 HISTKTIKAQAGKT
+1721 HISTKTIKAQAGET

-1761 SGEAVYSLKAER
+1761 SGEAIYSLKAER
-1773 TQHFTL
+1773 TQLFTL
-1779 EATDSWGQKTS
+1779 EATDTWGQKTS

-1824 EGYDHRSFTYYS
+1824 EGYDHRKFTYYS
-1836 GSYSFPCKYAPSLLT
+1836 GSYSFPCEYAPSLLT
-1851 WGGVAYSNQTKTSF
+1851 WGGVAYSNQTKTTFS
-1865 TSLFP
+1865 SLFP
-1870 DQFNSAVG
+1870 DQFNSVVG

-1885 NYAVAYAYGKQTVEV
+1885 NYAVAYAYGQHTVEV
-1900 RATHAGPAVIPGTFV
+1900 RATHAGPSVIPGTFV

-1947 IASNSAGTRK
+1947 IASNSTGTRK

-1994 FSMEGTRITNGG
+1994 FSMEGTRIANGG

-2042 EKLFTE
+2042 EKLFAE

-2083 AHAAGKASLIISQR
+2083 AHAAGKASLILSQR

-2110 VTEVK
+2110 VTEVQ

-2173 AAGQAISIAQLPAGI
+2173 AAGQAIPISQLPAGI
-2188 YLARTSQGVIR
+2188 YLARTPQGVIR
-2199 FSKH
+2199 FSKR

>member
-1 MLIHTYN
+1 
-8 PTPMR
+8 MR
-13 RLLPIILLCA
+13 RLLPIFLLCA
-23 FFTRLSVKAE
+23 FFTHLSLRAE
-33 VKMPILYGQHQT
+33 ERMPSSNGVHT
-45 KQVLMT
+45 KKQVLTT
-51 ETFYDSGGANAIL
+51 ETFYDSGGATNPAA
-64 SRPGIT
+64 RAGIT
-70 AFTFIPKYGQ
+70 AITFTPKYGQ
-80 AIEVN
+80 AIEVD
-85 FSELDLKGAKL
+85 FTKLDIKGAKL
-96 YVYEGRQKLI
+96 YVYEGKQELI
-106 KDYSSNDDEDESD
+106 KIESSDEYDSD
-119 DIKYTKPT
+119 GEVTYTKP
-127 VKPIH
+127 KANPIH
-132 TLTGNDL
+132 TLTGSDL
-139 TQHLFH
+139 AKHIFH
-145 STSADGALTF
+145 STTADGTLTF
-155 VFEGTAP
+155 VFEGVSPA
-162 TGKGWIATVNS
+162 GEGWTATVKS
-173 VEKKSTDQPVPSEP
+173 VEKKPTDQPVPSEP
-187 NGSVYMV
+187 QGSIYMV
-194 PGPREV
+194 SGPREV
-200 QVGESAL
+200 LVGGSAL

-213 GPTGTISENF
+213 GPDKPITRDF

-230 PKEKG
+230 PKQQG
-235 QKIRITFT
+235 QKIQITFKSL
-243 NLELFNTNPEKND
+243 NLFHTYAAKND
-256 LLKIYNGHG
+256 KLLVYNGR
-265 TESTKLLRTLLK
+265 TTSSAKLLRELLTTTS
-277 DPVPI
+277 PI
-282 TLISSEADGALTI
+282 TLISNEDDGSLTV
-295 SLKSVTGVPKAG
+295 SLKSITGTPQDG
-307 FIARVEAIAPQK
+307 FVASVEAITPQK
-319 MTFSSATASHPKEKE
+319 MTFVSATASAPQEKEK
-334 QAAAGEL
+334 ATAGEED
-341 NKPLLQL
+341 KPLLLL
-348 TLKTDGISPALTF
+348 TLKTAGISPALTF
-361 SALDLSTQG
+361 SALNLSTQG
-370 TSSGAFKRIAL
+370 TTSGALKRIAL
-381 YRGTGVRTDALLGE
+381 YRGTEVRTDALLGD
-395 VTITGEDVHLEL
+395 VTITSEGARLDLK
-407 TKPIDLNFGDNTFLL
+407 TPIDLNFGDNTFLL

-427 DKATTG
+427 DRANSG
-433 DKLSLT
+433 DQISLT
-439 ATSAVLSDTPQSLS
+439 ATEAILSSTSQALS

-461 IDNVCRS
+461 IDNVYRS
-468 REGAPQTVTVYSDW
+468 REGVAKTITVYSDW
-482 TFAPTM
+482 TFAPKM
-488 SFGHYDGGRK
+488 ILNHYEGGTK
-498 EQITTF
+498 DQITTF

-515 DFHSFDVLYQK
+515 DFHSFDVFYQK
-526 GSIGTKAVFEIYAGK
+526 SSYGTKAVFEVYAGK

-554 TMNGGGPKFLRST
+554 TMNSGGPKFLRST
-567 STDGALTIVFNPKE
+567 SADGALTIVFNPTE
-581 MISARLAKGWK
+581 LQPGRLAKGWN
-592 ATVRSKEPIPMRLT
+592 ATVRSKELVPMKLT

-611 QASTDEAPIGAKGLE
+611 QASTDEAPIGATNLE

-659 LYLYSLPSP
+659 LHLYSLPSP

-677 GSIKPN
+677 GSVKPN

-695 QELPEHKSYYYVAA
+695 QVLPEHKSYYYVAA

-723 ALPELTAS
+723 ALPELTVS
-731 GASVAVKQPDPEGAR
+731 GATVAVKQPDPEGAR
-746 VTRHILSMAPGEQTI
+746 VTRRILLMASGDNTV

-773 GPAGKYPSNFK
+773 GPAGKYPAKFN
-784 GTVHFIPRKGEVIH
+784 GTVHFVPRQGEVIH

-831 VNAHIPEI
+831 VNAHTPEI

-883 LPDVRL
+883 LTDVRL

-895 VPLMKLAVTIQG
+895 VPVMKLAVTIQG

-1000 KTLNTPPTATFELQ
+1000 KTLDTPPTATFELQ
-1014 AGIHGDFTVGSAL
+1014 AGIHGDFTVGSSA
-1027 GAHYHSLK
+1027 GTHYHSLK
-1035 EAISQLASR
+1035 EAIDQLASR
-1044 GVDGPV
+1044 GIDGPV
-1050 RLRLNAGTYDE
+1050 RLRLNAGKYDE
-1061 NFEIPAIAGLSETNT
+1061 NFIIPAIAGLSETNT

-1090 LTNTHY
+1090 LTNTRY

-1117 TLRGLTFTTSQTQAP
+1117 TLRGLTFTTSQAQAP

-1162 DIALV
+1162 AIALV

-1224 KAIYLNCIADIAVH
+1224 KAIYLNCISDIVVR

-1324 FTNEG
+1324 FTDEG

-1344 KYTGSN
+1344 TQTNGNS
-1350 TAPLS
+1350 APLT
-1355 FTSKGTG
+1355 FTSRSGSISG
-1362 KITELEVKN
+1362 LEIKN
-1371 NLWQNLTSGV
+1371 NLWQNLTPGV
-1381 IYKTIEKISL
+1381 IYKSTQITL

-1397 DNVSYTE
+1397 DNVSYTA
-1404 GKDFAKL
+1404 GNAFAKL
-1411 GSKTLDSIAWKTQ
+1411 GDKTLDSIAWKTE
-1424 MNEPTSRIA
+1424 MKEPTSRTA
-1433 KIDFVKPQESLL
+1433 KVEFVAPNESLL
-1445 PQDFTQLSFAQ
+1445 PKDFAQLSFAKHLQ
-1456 LLKEVPTDIVGT
+1456 KVPTDIVGT

-1478 AYEATKHD
+1478 AYEAKEQT
-1486 FPALAAGYP
+1486 FPALATGYP
-1495 KPVNLSAEKP
+1495 KPVNLAAAAP
-1505 VIEVRATDFGKFFYL
+1505 IVEVKATDFGKFSYL

-1525 EAAPSVEDLKAAPA
+1525 EAAPSVEDLKAASV
-1539 KEIDLYPNEA
+1539 KTVELYPNEA
-1549 VRLTLD
+1549 IRLTLD
-1555 QLEAHAAYRLYLLPR
+1555 KLEAHTAYRLYLLPR
-1570 NLAGDYATALLTYD
+1570 KLSGDYATALLTYD
-1584 FTTDILPSV
+1584 FATDILPSV
-1593 PADFEAAA
+1593 PADFEAAT
-1601 VGASDFESGTY
+1601 VGTSDFESGTY
-1612 KFAGGKV
+1612 KFVGGKV
-1619 YEVKDAYSSDSHRA
+1619 YEVKDAYSSDSHHA

-1665 LTTKNGTAEGKTK
+1665 LTTKNGSTEGKTK
-1678 TFPSTGDVWRYVN
+1678 DIPSTGDVWRYVS

-1721 HISTKTIKAQAGKT
+1721 HISTKTIKAQAGET

-1779 EATDSWGQKTS
+1779 EATDTWGQKAS

-1824 EGYDHRSFTYYS
+1824 EGHSHRSFTYYS
-1836 GSYSFPCKYAPSLLT
+1836 GSYSFPCEYAPSILT
-1851 WGGVAYSNQTKTSF
+1851 WGGVAYSNQTKTTFS
-1865 TSLFP
+1865 SLFP
-1870 DQFNSAVG
+1870 DQFNSVVG

-1885 NYAVAYAYGKQTVEV
+1885 NYAVAYAYGQHTVEV

-1932 DEPHKPFHKGDYLLL
+1932 DEPHTSFHKGDYLLL
-1947 IASNSAGTRK
+1947 IASNSKGQSI
-1957 LEFPLVDYRSNNPA
+1957 EFPLVDYRSSNDA
-1971 ERYVIDS
+1971 EHYVIDS

-1988 ETESVR
+1988 ETESVI
-1994 FSMEGTRITNGG
+1994 FSMKGTRVAGGG

-2027 AAHTIEPQATETVEL
+2027 AAHSIEPQATETLDLV
-2042 EKLFTE
+2042 KLFTE

-2076 GNKLRIT
+2076 GNKLRLT
-2083 AHAAGKASLIISQR
+2083 AHAAGNTSLIISQR

-2110 VTEVK
+2110 VTEVQ
-2115 PTPQPKPGEK
+2115 PAPQPKPGEK
-2125 PEEKPT
+2125 PEEKPA
-2131 PEVSSELKVYPS
+2131 PEVRGELKAYPS
-2143 PATTEIHL
+2143 PATTEVHL
-2151 TASGRVEVFSLTGQ
+2151 TASGRIEIFSLTGQ
-2165 LMLTIEHY
+2165 LVFTIEHY
-2173 AAGQAISIAQLPAGI
+2173 VAGQAISIAQLPAGI
-2188 YLARTSQGVIR
+2188 YLARTPQGVIR
-2199 FSKH
+2199 FSKR

>member
-1 MLIHTYN
+1 
-8 PTPMR
+8 MR
-13 RLLPIILLCA
+13 RLLPIFLLCA
-23 FFTRLSVKAE
+23 FFTHLSLRAQE
-33 VKMPILYGQHQT
+33 RMPSLYGQHHT
-45 KQVLMT
+45 KQVLTT
-51 ETFYDSGGANAIL
+51 EIFYDSGGANGMI
-64 SRPGIT
+64 SRAGIT
-70 AFTFIPKYGQ
+70 AITFTPKYGQ
-80 AIEVN
+80 AIEVD
-85 FSELDLKGAKL
+85 FSELDLKGATL
-96 YVYEGRQKLI
+96 YVYEGKQKLI
-106 KDYSSNDDEDESD
+106 KVDSSDEDEDESD
-119 DIKYTKPT
+119 DIKYTKPSA
-127 VKPIH
+127 KPLH

-139 TQHLFH
+139 TQHIFH
-145 STSADGALTF
+145 STSADGAITF
-155 VFEGTAP
+155 VLEGKAP
-162 TGKGWIATVNS
+162 TGKGWKATVKS

-187 NGSVYMV
+187 QGSIYMV
-194 PGPREV
+194 SGPREV
-200 QVGESAL
+200 QVGGSAL

-213 GPTGTISENF
+213 GPTGKISENF

-230 PKEKG
+230 PKQQG
-235 QKIRITFT
+235 QKIQITFKSL
-243 NLELFNTNPEKND
+243 NLFHTYAAKND
-256 LLKIYNGHG
+256 KLLVYNGR
-265 TESTKLLRTLLK
+265 TTSSAKLLRELLTTTS
-277 DPVPI
+277 PI
-282 TLISSEADGALTI
+282 TLISNEDDGSLTV
-295 SLKSVTGVPKAG
+295 SLKSITGTPQDG
-307 FIARVEAIAPQK
+307 FVASVEAITPQK
-319 MTFSSATASHPKEKE
+319 MTFVSATASAPQEKEK
-334 QAAAGEL
+334 AAAGEEG
-341 NKPLLQL
+341 KPLLLL
-348 TLKTDGISPALTF
+348 TLKTEGISPALKL
-361 SALDLSTQG
+361 SALNLSTQG
-370 TSSGAFKRIAL
+370 TTSGALKRIAL
-381 YRGTGVRTDALLGE
+381 YRGTEVRTDALLGD
-395 VTITGEDVHLEL
+395 VTITGEGAQLNL
-407 TKPIDLNFGDNTFLL
+407 KTPIDLNFGDNTFLL

-427 DKATTG
+427 DRANSG
-433 DKLSLT
+433 DQISLT
-439 ATSAVLSDTPQSLS
+439 ATEAILSSTSQALS

-461 IDNVCRS
+461 IDNVYRS
-468 REGAPQTVTVYSDW
+468 REGVAKTITVYSDW
-482 TFAPTM
+482 TFAPKM
-488 SFGHYDGGRK
+488 ILNHYEGGTK
-498 EQITTF
+498 DQITTF
-504 LPGKEG
+504 LPGKDG

-515 DFHSFDVLYQK
+515 DFHSFDVFYQK
-526 GSIGTKAVFEIYAGK
+526 SSYGTKAVFEVYAGK

-554 TMNGGGPKFLRST
+554 TMNDGGPKFLRST

-581 MISARLAKGWK
+581 MTSARLAKGWN
-592 ATVRSKEPIPMRLT
+592 ATVRSKELVPMQLT

-611 QASTDEAPIGAKGLE
+611 QASTDEAPIGATNLE
-626 FLDLTLETTGS
+626 FLDLTLETKGS
-637 LTPKTLDAIKLQLKG
+637 LDPKSLEAIKLQLKG
-652 EPKAFAA
+652 EPKAFTT
-659 LYLYSLPSP
+659 LYLYSLPSS
-668 KAYAQKALL
+668 KAYAQKTLL
-677 GSIKPN
+677 GSVKPN
-683 GEGSVILKLTKP
+683 GEGSVILKLTTP
-695 QELPEHKSYYYVAA
+695 QVLPEHKSYYYVAA

-723 ALPELTAS
+723 ALPELTIS
-731 GASVAVKQPDPEGAR
+731 GAAVAVKQPDPEGAR
-746 VTRHILSMAPGEQTI
+746 VTRRILLMASGENTVDV
-761 EITEPLSFYDNG
+761 TEPLSFYDNG
-773 GPAGKYPSNFK
+773 GPAGKYHAKFN
-784 GTVHFIPRKGEVIH
+784 GTVHFVPRKGEVIH
-798 LRVRKLNIG
+798 LRVRKQNIG
-807 RLDHLTIYN
+807 RLDHFSIYN
-816 GKEVKDEKL
+816 GREAKSEML
-825 ITKLSG
+825 IMKLSTTQTQ
-831 VNAHIPEI
+831 IPEI
-839 VSSDEDGAIT
+839 VSSAEDGSIT
-849 VNFTSG
+849 VTFSSRNS
-855 RATFEGWDMEVSSER
+855 FEGWDIEVSSER
-870 PVALHVSDIKAEA
+870 PVALHVTDIKAEA
-883 LPDVRL
+883 LKDVRL

-895 VPLMKLAVTIQG
+895 VPLMKFAVTIEG

-913 IQRVDFAPFFAEGT
+913 IQHFDFAPFFAEGT
-927 TSWAKLHLYATETSE
+927 TPWAKLHLYATETSE

-977 AQTAPAAAKLTI
+977 AQTAPAAAQI
-989 TPRSITAGAET
+989 TVKPSSISAGEET
-1000 KTLNTPPTATFELQ
+1000 KTLDTPPTATFALQ
-1014 AGIHGDFTVGSAL
+1014 AGIHGDFTVGSSA
-1027 GAHYHSLK
+1027 GTHYHSLK
-1035 EAISQLASR
+1035 EAIDQLASR
-1044 GVDGPV
+1044 GIDGPV
-1050 RLRLNAGTYDE
+1050 CLRLNAGTYDE

-1096 IKKDYGDDK
+1096 HKPDYGDDK

-1117 TLRGLTFTTSQTQAP
+1117 TLRGLTFTTSQAQAP

-1143 LTIEDCAFSAPRTT
+1143 LTIEDCAFSAPRK
-1157 QHIQG
+1157 IEIVQG

-1193 HGVSSSGL
+1193 QGVSSSGL

-1224 KAIYLNCIADIAVH
+1224 KAIYLNCISDIVVR
-1238 NNRIFGSGS
+1238 NNRILGSGS

-1268 RVRVKDLT
+1268 RVRVKEIT
-1276 GGQSTT
+1276 GGRSTT

-1344 KYTGSN
+1344 AQTNGNS
-1350 TAPLS
+1350 APLT
-1355 FTSKGTG
+1355 FTSRSGSISG
-1362 KITELEVKN
+1362 LEVKN
-1371 NLWQNLTSGV
+1371 NLWQNLTPGV
-1381 IYKTIEKISL
+1381 IYKSTQITL

-1397 DNVSYTE
+1397 DNVSYTA
-1404 GKDFAKL
+1404 GNAFAKL
-1411 GSKTLDSIAWKTQ
+1411 GDKTLDSIAWKTE
-1424 MNEPTSRIA
+1424 MKESTSRTA
-1433 KIDFVKPQESLL
+1433 KVEFVAPNESLL
-1445 PQDFTQLSFAQ
+1445 PKDFAQLSFAKHLQ
-1456 LLKEVPTDIVGT
+1456 EVPTDIVGT
-1468 KHPEENVTAG
+1468 KHPEENAAAG
-1478 AYEATKHD
+1478 AYEAKEQT

-1495 KPVNLSAEKP
+1495 KPVNLAAAAP
-1505 VIEVRATDFGKFFYL
+1505 IVEVKATDFGKFSYL

-1539 KEIDLYPNEA
+1539 KEVDLYPNEA
-1549 VRLTLD
+1549 IRLTLD
-1555 QLEAHAAYRLYLLPR
+1555 QLEAHTAYRLYLLPR
-1570 NLAGDYATALLTYD
+1570 KLSGDYATALLTYD
-1584 FTTDILPSV
+1584 FATDILPSV
-1593 PADFEAAA
+1593 PADFEAAT
-1601 VGASDFESGTY
+1601 VGTSDFESGTY
-1612 KFAGGKV
+1612 KFVGGKV

-1665 LTTKNGTAEGKTK
+1665 LTTKNGSTEGKTK
-1678 TFPSTGDVWRYVN
+1678 DIPSTGDVWRYVS

-1721 HISTKTIKAQAGKT
+1721 HISTKTIKAQAGET

-1773 TQHFTL
+1773 TQLFTL
-1779 EATDSWGQKTS
+1779 EATDTWGQKTS

-1824 EGYDHRSFTYYS
+1824 EGHDHRSFTYYS
-1836 GSYSFPCKYAPSLLT
+1836 GSYSFPCEYAPSLLT
-1851 WGGVAYSNQTKTSF
+1851 WGGVAYSNQTKTTF
-1865 TSLFP
+1865 NSLFP
-1870 DQFNSAVG
+1870 DQFNSVVG

-1885 NYAVAYAYGKQTVEV
+1885 NYAVAYAYGQHTVEV

-1927 GTGMG
+1927 GTGLG
-1932 DEPHKPFHKGDYLLL
+1932 DEPHTPFHKGDYLLL
-1947 IASNSAGTRK
+1947 IASNSKGQSI
-1957 LEFPLVDYRSNNPA
+1957 EFPLVDYRSSNDA
-1971 ERYVIDS
+1971 EHYVIDS

-1988 ETESVR
+1988 ETESVI
-1994 FSMEGTRITNGG
+1994 FSMKGTRIANGG

-2027 AAHTIEPQATETVEL
+2027 AAHTIEPQATETLDLV
-2042 EKLFTE
+2042 KLFTE

-2076 GNKLRIT
+2076 GNKLRLT
-2083 AHAAGKASLIISQR
+2083 AHAAGNTSLIISQR

-2110 VTEVK
+2110 VTEVQ
-2115 PTPQPKPGEK
+2115 PAPQPKPGEK
-2125 PEEKPT
+2125 PEEKPA
-2131 PEVSSELKVYPS
+2131 PEVRGELKAYPS
-2143 PATTEIHL
+2143 PATTEVHL
-2151 TASGRVEVFSLTGQ
+2151 TASGRIELFSLTGQ
-2165 LMLTIEHY
+2165 LVLTIEHY
-2173 AAGQAISIAQLPAGI
+2173 TAGQAISIAQLPAGI

-2199 FSKH
+2199 FSKR